1 MNSFKKA
8 IAVVL
13 SAVTMATTWVGA
25 IPVFA
30 DEVSSGEMGT
40 VYVKLTDNGSVKV
53 NAQDD
58 ETSYRL
64 KDNEVQSKDSNGE
77 VATVNCDNADYDFKV
92 EKPIGTTLDVKAVAD
107 LGYKVSEY
115 STTTDS
121 GDVSE
126 EDLSNEISTKT
137 DSVVVSEKP
146 QYVAVSFDA
155 ISVPMDKE
163 EELNDLDF
171 STCRL
176 LVGSSVEDVLN
187 DVSVLSTYNGVSLL
201 QFPSEDATKRAYIA
215 LSKIADFVNV
225 DTADFEV
232 SDIANVEKDEMSE
245 GINPI
250 GELSEA
256 DTEEVNQSNVI
267 AVIDTGSSERD
278 NVIERVSMLG
288 DDVSDDNG
296 HGDEMISKILSQDK
310 DAKVISIKAMD
321 SNGRGTTSSV
331 YAGLQYAIE
340 KKVDIINMS
349 FVGIANEDNSSIKDL
364 IETAINQGIT
374 VVGAAGNNG
383 TDASYFIPGCV
394 EGAYIIGAANSD
406 GTRLETSNYGK
417 TVDYN
422 VVAGSTSEAS
432 ALFTGYLSKH
442 KAIDDVNSNNLI
454 YSTDYKGKVE
464 EPTEPVTETVT
475 QPTTEPTTKPST
487 TQPSTAQPSTEPTTQ
502 PTTGSESVSDIK
514 SLPVDTSK
522 KVVIKYLF
530 VDSSEL
536 SGSENIDRVMLANNN
551 SLLYQLEEY
560 APVYKAK
567 DGTYKVIA
575 DAPFSNGASSSKAL
589 DVDFAKGNVNGE
601 VVTKGVSYDY
611 DTNVATISEG
621 NMSIS
626 DGDYA
631 NMQVQVMLATSLDT
645 LSKVNVTVETEKGK
659 LLDKRTIS
667 DKPFNG
673 LALDLDTSVSL
684 SKDDLT
690 VYVNGAKFDEFTV
703 EDNILNV
710 DKYFGLVSN
719 LKIVVN
725 KKVNSEFKISSR
737 DSFGNVV
744 DGDSYDEDN
753 LYLADGTDVSWLK
766 TGATT
771 EIGVKIGSS
780 DYWQGEDGLPVD
792 KNPIYSSKKDGVGGQ
807 SSYIADLGIATS
819 IKFSGH
825 TLNFQFYNSSGKSY
839 GVWSNVDP
847 GHGSY
852 NHALPGN
859 CWHIG
864 TGWSLSKNDPAFKS
878 ATLKVLSKDTKDGIT
893 TLVFRI
899 VTKNGMAGGGAGFS
913 QGVGI
918 ITKIRVRDSKIKL
931 QMVKDSSV
939 AGFNTVYNRA
949 GAKYGIYTN
958 QSCTTH
964 FKINNKNA
972 YITIDSDGYGKLGSG
987 SGVNNDSNDKGSRF
1001 WGKDSGADIPKGTYY
1016 AKEVDAPT
1024 SGKYTCGSKFQR
1036 DGYYKF
1042 VSVGKKDSK
1051 NKPIYRAHYFNK
1063 KGTDVGTPEDDPLI
1077 LLQLKKMSATPE
1089 FTNGNSCYSLQGA
1102 VYNIY
1107 WTKKDAEK
1115 GINDHGTM
1123 TTDKDG
1129 YAIYYDPDSGHF
1141 GTNNHDTDAVYKGK
1155 GSGTPVR
1162 AAQRDTSEFQ
1172 GWYIREVTAPKGYAL
1187 DKTVYQLTDSGIT
1200 NSKGLKIYRPN
1211 GSSEGIADE
1220 PANDPFIISIKK
1232 RNAITGETK
1241 RLENAVFK
1249 LEYYAEYLD
1258 SAKYKDSFEVDSSD
1272 PNAKFPKFTASK
1284 PTRTWYIKTDKDG
1297 YAELDQ
1303 GEQYLLKNNPDYPS
1317 FNSDAVYTVTKKDGS
1332 LVIAIPYGTLK
1343 VTEVQAPDKYEITP
1357 VVYYRALREGGA
1369 SWISQIEL
1377 PVDENPKVEM
1387 DTTAIDADTNSHN
1400 AFTSAKSCITDTI
1413 TYSNLT
1419 GGKEYTFK
1427 GMLIRKSDGSKIPLL
1442 NKDGTI
1448 LKDSKGNQ
1456 ATEKSVT
1463 MVAKPAGLGNYTIKY
1478 YFNSNGL
1485 ENDSV
1490 VAYAFIYDKATGEL
1504 LGSHEDINDA
1514 DQTVSFRGREL
1525 SMITVATDDATDSDI
1540 SYIPD
1545 DGWGYISDKVS
1556 YVGLD
1561 KNRSYRLK
1569 TEIYEIENGKVS
1581 DTPVNIN
1588 TSGMTFEKAIYTR
1601 FQPTSDSGTVNVSNI
1616 RFGLPEGK
1624 VDLTTRKF
1632 VVYETLTY
1640 DDGSSIMKNGKVDPG
1655 SIHKDPNDT
1664 NQIVTYSDLPIDTTA
1679 KVANASG
1686 NGKVGY
1692 ISGKLSQT
1700 SIAETITLE
1709 NLNATKE
1716 YELSPYVMF
1725 KDTEEILDKAK
1736 VYLVD
1741 AKGKK
1746 TLITKASDGST
1757 FKPNGGGWGSDSGRF
1772 KFTALAKT
1780 MQIKLVFDL
1789 SAYKDSLAGREVVV
1803 CEEVGGMQLV
1813 DGDEYY
1819 TTYGEHADLND
1830 ADQTVKFISST
1841 IKTEASMVST
1851 NTKYAYALG
1860 NDVVKDT
1867 VSLTGLIKGQTYS
1880 LQGYLVD
1887 KATSQSINSQF
1898 TGKTFVAT
1906 AESMEVETN
1915 LGIDTSTLAGKD
1927 IVAYEKLYYRG
1938 SLIASHEDI
1947 NDTDQTVTI
1956 LNPTIKTSA
1965 SDNRHDI
1972 SRDDVSLRPS
1982 SNIYDTVSMTGLIPG
1997 KTYKIEGQVIEKSSE
2012 EPVTLKDTSAT
2023 INGTKLNVTLSE
2035 NNLSATTTFTAVGE
2049 SQDVVFR
2056 YIFDSTYYAG
2066 KSVVVVE
2073 DLYYGDDLI
2082 ATHRDLTD
2090 TDQTLT
2096 YKSEGSLKITKVDS
2110 NTGEVVKDS
2119 ATFNLYKVNDDGTET
2134 LVSNH
2139 FSSIVSQ
2146 QLGTYVYQSKES
2158 SSYSTDL
2165 LTYPERHH
2173 GMLVNPDYVGTMSIT
2188 GLPSGK
2194 YKLREI
2200 KAPENYIIPDQ
2211 EGIDVEI
2218 KNGEVTEVIVENE
2231 PRKTFM
2237 SFVKTDDNVNPD
2249 AAKAI
2254 SGAGFTVYADKECS
2268 TVALDFYGN
2277 KMSEGISD
2285 ADGNV
2290 SFVNILYYENKNTV
2304 LYIKETTTPEGYV
2317 PLNYTIKAVIDT
2329 TGVVKY
2335 YALSDSGETEIT
2347 DTIHRVFA
2355 GGALESDY
2363 TRIINHRG
2371 SVILNKKDENGDNL
2385 AGSEWELHK
2394 VTKVVA
2400 DDGTVS
2406 YTSDEVVSVD
2416 TTKTQGT
2423 YRAED
2428 LQKGTST
2435 LKTSDEGT
2443 LSIGNLPLGDYYLVE
2458 TKAPENKMPYGDKIE
2473 FSLTADK
2480 PDIGLTND
2488 GITVIDN
2495 NTLLPK
2501 TGSFG
2506 DMGIYWIGLVSLL
2519 ISLSIFAL
2527 AFARAKKINI
2537 FLKRG

>member
-30 DEVSSGEMGT
+30 DEVSSGETGT

-64 KDNEVQSKDSNGE
+64 KDNEIQSKDSNGE

-146 QYVAVSFDA
+146 QYVTVSFDA
-155 ISVPMDKE
+155 LTVSIDKD

-256 DTEEVNQSNVI
+256 DTEEVSQSNVI

-364 IETAINQGIT
+364 IETAINHGIT

-406 GTRLETSNYGK
+406 GTRLESSNYGK

-464 EPTEPVTETVT
+464 ESTEPVTEPVT
-475 QPTTEPTTKPST
+475 QPTTEPSTKPST
-487 TQPSTAQPSTEPTTQ
+487 TQPSTEPTTQ
-502 PTTGSESVSDIK
+502 PTTGSESVSDVK
-514 SLPVDTSK
+514 SLPVDAFK
-522 KVVIKYLF
+522 KVVVKYLF

-536 SGSENIDRVMLANNN
+536 SGSETIDRVMLANNN

-567 DGTYKVIA
+567 DGTYKVIV
-575 DAPFSNGASSSKAL
+575 DAPFSNGTSLSKAL
-589 DVDFAKGNVNGE
+589 DVDFANGNANGE
-601 VVTKGVSYDY
+601 VVSEGVSYDY

-626 DGDYA
+626 EGDYA

-659 LLDKRTIS
+659 ILDKRTIS
-667 DKPFNG
+667 GKPFNG
-673 LALDLDTSVSL
+673 LALDLDTSTSL

-690 VYVNGAKFDEFTV
+690 VYVNGVKFDDFTI

-710 DKYFGLVSN
+710 VKYFGLVSD

-725 KKVNSEFKISSR
+725 KKVTSEFKVSSR
-737 DSFGNVV
+737 DGYGNVV

-766 TGATT
+766 AGATT
-771 EIGVKIGSS
+771 EVGVKIGNSY
-780 DYWQGEDGLPVD
+780 YWQGAGGLPVD
-792 KNPIYSSKKDGVGGQ
+792 KNPIDGSEDTGVGGQ
-807 SSYIADLGIATS
+807 STFIAQLGIATS
-819 IKFSGH
+819 MSFGSH
-825 TLNFQFYNSSGKSY
+825 NLNFQLYNKSGKSY
-839 GVWSNVDP
+839 GIWGNVDP

-864 TGWSLSKNDPAFKS
+864 TGYSLANGQYKS
-878 ATLKVLSKDTKDGIT
+878 ANVKVLSNNTKDGVT

-918 ITKIRVRDSKIKL
+918 ITTIRVRDSKIKL
-931 QMVKDSSV
+931 QMEKNSSV
-939 AGFNTVYNRA
+939 PGFNDYSRA
-949 GAKYGIYTN
+949 GAKYYIYTDK
-958 QSCTTH
+958 SCTKP
-964 FKINNKNA
+964 FKSGGKHA
-972 YITIDSDGYGKLGSG
+972 YITINDKGYGVFGSG
-987 SGVNNDSNDKGSRF
+987 SGINNDSKDKGNRYY
-1001 WGKDSGADIPKGTYY
+1001 GRNSGADVQKGTYY
-1016 AKEVDAPT
+1016 AKEKDSPT

-1036 DGYYKF
+1036 YGYYKF

-1051 NKPIYRAHYFNK
+1051 NIPIYRAHYFN
-1063 KGTDVGTPEDDPLI
+1063 TNNIDVGTPSDDPLI
-1077 LLQLKKMSATPE
+1077 LLQLKKSSATPE
-1089 FTNGNSCYSLQGA
+1089 FTNGNSCYSLKGA

-1107 WTKKDAEK
+1107 WTQKDAEK

-1123 TTDKDG
+1123 TTDEDG
-1129 YAIYYDPDSGHF
+1129 YATYYDPDSGHY
-1141 GTNNHDTDAVYKGK
+1141 GTNSHDTDAVYKGK

-1172 GWYIREVTAPKGYAL
+1172 GWYIKEVKAPKGYDL
-1187 DKTVYQLTDSGIT
+1187 DKNVYQLTDSGIT

-1211 GSSEGIADE
+1211 GNSKGIKDE
-1220 PANDPFIISIKK
+1220 PLNDPFIISIQK

-1241 RLENAVFK
+1241 NLEGAVFK

-1258 SAKYKDSFEVDSSD
+1258 FTKYKKNFPVDTSD
-1272 PNAKFPKFTASK
+1272 PNAEIPKFTANK
-1284 PTRTWYIKTDKDG
+1284 PTRTWYVKTDSNGFAD
-1297 YAELDQ
+1297 LSD
-1303 GEQYLLKNNPDYPS
+1303 DYIQHTSS
-1317 FNSDAVYTVTKKDGS
+1317 FNSDDVYTVSRKDGT
-1332 LVIAIPYGTLK
+1332 LWTVVPYGTLK
-1343 VTEVQAPDKYEITP
+1343 VTEVQAPEKYDITP
-1357 VVYYRALREGGA
+1357 VVYYRTLDDNGTEVVD
-1369 SWISQIEL
+1369 QVEL
-1377 PVDENPKVEM
+1377 PIDENPKVEM
-1387 DTTAIDADTNSHN
+1387 DTVAVDTDTNSHN
-1400 AFTSAKSCITDTI
+1400 GFTSAKTCVSDTI

-1419 GGKEYTFK
+1419 GGKEYTVK
-1427 GMLIRKSDGSKIPLL
+1427 GMLIKKSDGSKIPLL
-1442 NKDGTI
+1442 NEDGTI
-1448 LKDSKGNQ
+1448 FKDSKGKQ

-1463 MVAKPAGLGNYTIKY
+1463 MTANANGSGHYSINY

-1485 ENDSV
+1485 EKDSV

-1525 SMITVATDDATDSDI
+1525 SMITVATNDATDSAI

-1545 DGWGYISDKVS
+1545 DNWGNISDKVS

-1561 KNRSYRLK
+1561 KNRFYRLK

-1581 DTPVNIN
+1581 DTPVDIFK
-1588 TSGMTFEKAIYTR
+1588 SGMSFVKAIYTKFR
-1601 FQPTSDSGTVNVSNI
+1601 PASDSGTVKVSNI
-1616 RFGLPEGK
+1616 RFRFPEGK
-1624 VDLTTRKF
+1624 ADLTTRKF

-1640 DDGSSIMKNGKVDPG
+1640 DDGSSIMKSGQVDPG
-1655 SIHKDPNDT
+1655 SIHKDPTDT
-1664 NQIVTYSDLPIDTTA
+1664 NQIVTYSDLPIDTVA
-1679 KVANASG
+1679 KISNASG
-1686 NGKVGY
+1686 KGKVGY

-1700 SIAETITLE
+1700 WIEETITLE
-1709 NLNATKE
+1709 NLNATEE
-1716 YELSPYVMF
+1716 YQLSPYLVL
-1725 KDTEEILDKAK
+1725 KSSGKVLDKAK
-1736 VYLVD
+1736 VYLID

-1746 TLITKASDGST
+1746 TLITKSAEGGT
-1757 FKPNGGGWGSDSGRF
+1757 FVPNGGGWSYGDGRF

-1780 MQIKLVFDL
+1780 QMIKLAFDV
-1789 SAYKDSLAGREVVV
+1789 SAYKDILAGEEVVV
-1803 CEEVGGMQLV
+1803 CEEVGGIQSF
-1813 DGDEYY
+1813 DDEEYY
-1819 TTYGEHADLND
+1819 YTYGEHDDLD
-1830 ADQTVKFISST
+1830 DKDQTVGFISST
-1841 IKTEASMVST
+1841 VKTKASMAST
-1851 NTKYAYALG
+1851 NTQYGYALG
-1860 NDVVKDT
+1860 NDNVKDT
-1867 VSLTGLIKGQTYS
+1867 VSLTGLIAGQTYS
-1880 LQGYLVD
+1880 LQGRLVD
-1887 KATSQSINSQF
+1887 KATGQSINSQF
-1898 TGKTFVAT
+1898 TNKTFVAT
-1906 AESMEVETN
+1906 AESMEVEMN
-1915 LGIDTSTLAGKD
+1915 LGIDTSSFAGKD
-1927 IVAYEKLYYRG
+1927 VVVYEKLYYRG
-1938 SLIASHEDI
+1938 SLIASHEDV

-2012 EPVTLKDTSAT
+2012 EPVTLKDTTSAT
-2023 INGTKLNVTLSE
+2023 TNGTNLVVTLSE

-2134 LVSNH
+2134 LVDGMFTSTNRY
-2139 FSSIVSQ
+2139 
-2146 QLGTYVYQSKES
+2146 QLGQYIYTKTSGKY
-2158 SSYSTDL
+2158 TDL
-2165 LTYPERHH
+2165 LTYPERCE
-2173 GMLVNPDYVGTMSIT
+2173 GNLVESDYVGTMSIT
-2188 GLPSGK
+2188 DLPSGK
-2194 YKLREI
+2194 YKLKEVV
-2200 KAPENYIIPDQ
+2200 APANYIITKQ

-2218 KNGEVTEVIVENE
+2218 VNGKVTEVIVENE

-2254 SGAGFTVYADKECS
+2254 SGAGFTVYTDEKCT
-2268 TVALDFYGN
+2268 TVAKDFYN
-2277 KMSEGISD
+2277 NSISESISDSEGY
-2285 ADGNV
+2285 V
-2290 SFVNILYYENKNTV
+2290 SFDNILYHEDKDTI

-2317 PLNYTIKAVIDT
+2317 PLDYVIKAVIDT
-2329 TGVVKY
+2329 DGGTKY

-2347 DTIHRVFA
+2347 DTILRVFIE
-2355 GGALESDY
+2355 GTLESDY

-2394 VTKVVA
+2394 VTKAVA

-2416 TTKTQGT
+2416 ATKTQGT

-2458 TKAPENKMPYGDKIE
+2458 TKAPANKMPYGDKIE

-2480 PDIGLTND
+2480 PDIGLTDD

-2495 NTLLPK
+2495 NPLLPK

-2506 DMGIYWIGLVSLL
+2506 DMSIYWIGLVLLL

>member
-53 NAQDD
+53 TAQDD

-126 EDLSNEISTKT
+126 EDLSNEISTKA

-146 QYVAVSFDA
+146 QYVTVSFDA
-155 ISVPMDKE
+155 LTVSIDKD

-187 DVSVLSTYNGVSLL
+187 DVSVLSTCNGVSLL

-215 LSKIADFVNV
+215 LSKVADFVNV

-256 DTEEVNQSNVI
+256 DTEEVSQSNVI

-454 YSTDYKGKVE
+454 YSTDYKVKSDDKPKEDKPKEDKPE
-464 EPTEPVTETVT
+464 EPNE
-475 QPTTEPTTKPST
+475 
-487 TQPSTAQPSTEPTTQ
+487 
-502 PTTGSESVSDIK
+502 VSKVK
-514 SLPVDTSK
+514 SLPKDDT
-522 KVVIKYLF
+522 KVVLVKYLF
-530 VDSSEL
+530 LDKSKVTGAET
-536 SGSENIDRVMLANNN
+536 IDNVMLGNKNYV
-551 SLLYQLEEY
+551 LYQLESY
-560 APVYKAK
+560 VPVYDDGDSYKVVANTPLVNGTSSDKFMDVIFARGNDKGIVVK
-567 DGTYKVIA
+567 DGVSF
-575 DAPFSNGASSSKAL
+575 DFDSNI
-589 DVDFAKGNVNGE
+589 
-601 VVTKGVSYDY
+601 
-611 DTNVATISEG
+611 ATISKDAIKTDD
-621 NMSIS
+621 NS
-626 DGDYA
+626 DFA
-631 NMQVQVMLATSLDT
+631 NIQIQLLATTSLNT
-645 LSKVNVTVETEKGK
+645 SAKVNVTVEDEKGK
-659 LLDKRTIS
+659 LLNKETFSNDPYEYFS
-667 DKPFNG
+667 
-673 LALDLDTSVSL
+673 LLLDTNKSISAEDISVFINGSNNALNKKYYSVKENVL
-684 SKDDLT
+684 SIGSFGVLDD
-690 VYVNGAKFDEFTV
+690 VRV
-703 EDNILNV
+703 
-710 DKYFGLVSN
+710 
-719 LKIVVN
+719 VVN
-725 KKVNSEFKISSR
+725 KEVNSSFKVCLATPGHGVDMSR
-737 DSFGNVV
+737 
-744 DGDSYDEDN
+744 
-753 LYLADGTDVSWLK
+753 LPTAYLKEGTDVSMFEGKENISTTVDIYVGRNRYPADTLNGSLGKLEPLEVWGDDRDSLFN
-766 TGATT
+766 AT
-771 EIGVKIGSS
+771 IGV
-780 DYWQGEDGLPVD
+780 
-792 KNPIYSSKKDGVGGQ
+792 SK
-807 SSYIADLGIATS
+807 S
-819 IKFSGH
+819 IKFNGKYV
-825 TLNFQFYNSSGKSY
+825 NFQFYDKTGKS
-839 GVWSNVDP
+839 SK
-847 GHGSY
+847 GSY
-852 NHALPGN
+852 PGADAYNKGFSAYCHHASVSSP
-859 CWHIG
+859 
-864 TGWSLSKNDPAFKS
+864 S
-878 ATLKVLSKDTKDGIT
+878 
-893 TLVFRI
+893 
-899 VTKNGMAGGGAGFS
+899 GGGERSAVMRLLKYEDGRKSDGSGYIYLTFAIES
-913 QGVGI
+913 TGYIASSPIQTTGGLFKVEVPHSAN
-918 ITKIRVRDSKIKL
+918 TIKL

-939 AGFNTVYNRA
+939 AGFNTAYNRA
-949 GAKYGIYTN
+949 GAKYNIYTN

-964 FKINNKNA
+964 FKIGNKNA

-987 SGVNNDSNDKGSRF
+987 SGVNNDSKDKGSRF
-1001 WGKDSGADIPKGTYY
+1001 WGKGSGADIPKGTYY

-1129 YAIYYDPDSGHF
+1129 YATYYDSNSGHY

-1211 GSSEGIADE
+1211 GNSKGITDE
-1220 PANDPFIISIKK
+1220 PLNDPFIVLIKK
-1232 RNAITGETK
+1232 RNAVTGETK
-1241 RLENAVFK
+1241 DLEGAVFK
-1249 LEYYAEYLD
+1249 LEYYGEYLD
-1258 SAKYKDSFEVDSSD
+1258 FTKYEKNFQVDTSD
-1272 PNAKFPKFTASK
+1272 PNAEIPKFTENSPK
-1284 PTRTWYIKTDKDG
+1284 RTWYIKTAKYG
-1297 YAELDQ
+1297 NAELSD
-1303 GEQYLLKNNPDYPS
+1303 DYIQHTS
-1317 FNSDAVYTVTKKDGS
+1317 SYNSDDVYTIVDAFGKLRT
-1332 LVIAIPYGTLK
+1332 VVPYGTLK
-1343 VTEVQAPDKYEITP
+1343 VTEVQAPEKYEITP
-1357 VVYYRALREGGA
+1357 VVYYKTLDDNGTGVVD
-1369 SWISQIEL
+1369 QVEL

-1387 DTTAIDADTNSHN
+1387 DTVAIDTDTNSHN
-1400 AFTSAKSCITDTI
+1400 GFTSAKTCVSDTI

-1419 GGKEYTFK
+1419 GSKEYTIK
-1427 GMLIRKSDGSKIPLL
+1427 GMLIKKSDGSKIPLL
-1442 NKDGTI
+1442 NEEGTI

-1456 ATEKSVT
+1456 ATEKVVN
-1463 MVAKPAGLGNYTIKY
+1463 MVAKPNGLGHHTIKY

-1485 ENDSV
+1485 EDDSV

-1525 SMITVATDDATDSDI
+1525 SMITVATNDATDSAI

-1545 DGWGYISDKVS
+1545 DNWGNISDKVS

-1561 KNRSYRLK
+1561 KNRFYRLK

-1581 DTPVNIN
+1581 DTPVDIFK
-1588 TSGMTFEKAIYTR
+1588 SGMNFVKAIYTKFR
-1601 FQPTSDSGTVNVSNI
+1601 PASDSGIVKVSNI
-1616 RFGLPEGK
+1616 RFRFPEGK
-1624 VDLTTRKF
+1624 ADLTTRKF

-1640 DDGSSIMKNGKVDPG
+1640 DDGSSIMKDGKVDQG
-1655 SIHKDPNDT
+1655 SIHKDPTDT

-1679 KVANASG
+1679 KISNAS
-1686 NGKVGY
+1686 GKVGY

-1700 SIAETITLE
+1700 WIEETITLE
-1709 NLNATKE
+1709 NLNATEE
-1716 YELSPYVMF
+1716 YQLSPYLVL
-1725 KDTEEILDKAK
+1725 KSSGKVLDKAK

-1746 TLITKASDGST
+1746 TLITKSAEGGT
-1757 FKPNGGGWGSDSGRF
+1757 FVPNGGGWNYGDGRF

-1780 MQIKLVFDL
+1780 QMIKLVFDV
-1789 SAYKDSLAGREVVV
+1789 SAYKDILAGEEVVV
-1803 CEEVGGMQLV
+1803 CEEVGGIQSF
-1813 DGDEYY
+1813 DDEEYY
-1819 TTYGEHADLND
+1819 YTYGEHDDLD
-1830 ADQTVKFISST
+1830 DKDQTVKFISST
-1841 IKTEASMVST
+1841 VKTKASMAST
-1851 NTKYAYALG
+1851 NTHYGYALG
-1860 NDVVKDT
+1860 NDNVKDT
-1867 VSLTGLIKGQTYS
+1867 VSLTGLIAGQTYS
-1880 LQGYLVD
+1880 LQGRLVD
-1887 KATSQSINSQF
+1887 KATGQSINSQF
-1898 TGKTFVAT
+1898 TNKTFVAT
-1906 AESMEVETN
+1906 AESMEVEMN
-1915 LGIDTSTLAGKD
+1915 LGIDTSSLVGKD

-1938 SLIASHEDI
+1938 SLIASHEDV

-1956 LNPTIKTSA
+1956 LNPTIKTKA
-1965 SDNRHDI
+1965 SSSQSDI
-1972 SRDDVSLRPS
+1972 HNTNVPVRQRGY
-1982 SNIYDTVSMTGLIPG
+1982 IYDTVDMTGLIPG
-1997 KTYKIEGQVIEKSSE
+1997 KEYTISGQLLSKDTE
-2012 EPVTLKDTSAT
+2012 EAVVLLKDGVKATTSN
-2023 INGTKLNVTLSE
+2023 INLPLTVSEDNKTLS
-2035 NNLSATTTFTAVGE
+2035 TVFTAKAE
-2049 SQDVVFR
+2049 SQTIVIR
-2056 YIFDSTYYAG
+2056 YCLDSTYYAG

-2073 DLYYGDDLI
+2073 DLYYDSKLI

-2096 YKSEGSLKITKVDS
+2096 YRSEGSLKVTKVDS
-2110 NTGEVVKDS
+2110 TTGKVVKDS

-2146 QLGTYVYQSKES
+2146 QLGTYVYYYNES
-2158 SSYSTDL
+2158 SSYFTDL

-2173 GMLVNPDYVGTMSIT
+2173 GMLVDPNDVGTMSIT

-2194 YKLREI
+2194 YKLKEV
-2200 KAPENYIIPDQ
+2200 KAPTNYIISEEDGV
-2211 EGIDVEI
+2211 EVEI
-2218 KNGEVTEVIVENE
+2218 VNGEVTETTVKNT
-2231 PRKTFM
+2231 PRLTSFE
-2237 SFVKTDDNVNPD
+2237 FVKTDDNADVEKSNVL
-2249 AAKAI
+2249 A
-2254 SGAGFTVYADKECS
+2254 GAGFTLYNDEACEVQ
-2268 TVALDFYGN
+2268 TRDFYMN
-2277 KMSEGISD
+2277 VVPESVSDKSTGIVGFNNLLYSD
-2285 ADGNV
+2285 VKDTV
-2290 SFVNILYYENKNTV
+2290 YYMR
-2304 LYIKETTTPEGYV
+2304 ETTTPEGYV
-2317 PLNYTIKAVIDT
+2317 PLDYIIKVVIDT
-2329 TGVVKY
+2329 EGKAKLYNNAT
-2335 YALSDSGETEIT
+2335 SEEIT
-2347 DTIHRVFA
+2347 ELKKVYLDEGKQFSNDLLRV
-2355 GGALESDY
+2355 
-2363 TRIINHRG
+2363 INHRG
-2371 SVILNKKDENGDNL
+2371 SVVLNKKDENGDNL

-2394 VTKVVA
+2394 VTKAVA

-2416 TTKTQGT
+2416 ATATQGT

-2428 LQKGTST
+2428 MQKGTST

-2480 PDIGLTND
+2480 PDIGLTDD

-2495 NTLLPK
+2495 NPLLPK

-2506 DMGIYWIGLVSLL
+2506 DMGIYWIGLVLLL

-2527 AFARAKKINI
+2527 AFARAKKI
-2537 FLKRG
+2537 LKRG

>member
-146 QYVAVSFDA
+146 QYVTVSFDA
-155 ISVPMDKE
+155 LTVSIDKD

-232 SDIANVEKDEMSE
+232 SDIANVEKDEMTE

-256 DTEEVNQSNVI
+256 DTEEVSQSNVI

-487 TQPSTAQPSTEPTTQ
+487 TQPSTTQPSTEPTTQ

-589 DVDFAKGNVNGE
+589 DVDFANGNANGE
-601 VVTKGVSYDY
+601 VVSEGVSYDY

-673 LALDLDTSVSL
+673 LALDLDTSVSI

-690 VYVNGAKFDEFTV
+690 VYVNGAKFNEFTV

-725 KKVNSEFKISSR
+725 KKVNSEFKISSI

-744 DGDSYDEDN
+744 DGSSYDNN
-753 LYLADGTDVSWLK
+753 LYLADGTDVSWLE

-771 EIGVKIGSS
+771 ETGVKIGNIS
-780 DYWQGEDGLPVD
+780 YGQGEDGLPVD

-807 SSYIADLGIATS
+807 DSYLADLGIATS

-878 ATLKVLSKDTKDGIT
+878 ATLKVLSKDIKDGIT

-899 VTKNGMAGGGAGFS
+899 VTKNGMAGGTGFS

-918 ITKIRVRDSKIKL
+918 IVKIRVRDSKIKL
-931 QMVKDSSV
+931 QMAKDSSV
-939 AGFNTVYNRA
+939 AGFNTPYSRA
-949 GAKYGIYTN
+949 GAKYYIYTN

-964 FKINNKNA
+964 FKFDKKDA

-987 SGVNNDSNDKGSRF
+987 SGVNNDSSDKGTRF

-1024 SGKYTCGSKFQR
+1024 SGKYTCGSKFQK

-1063 KGTDVGTPEDDPLI
+1063 KGTYVGTPEDDPLI

-1089 FTNGNSCYSLQGA
+1089 FTNGNSCYSLKGA

-1115 GINDHGTM
+1115 GINDRGTM

-1129 YAIYYDPDSGHF
+1129 YATYYDSNSGHY
-1141 GTNNHDTDAVYKGK
+1141 GTNSHDTDAVYKGK

-1187 DKTVYQLTDSGIT
+1187 DKNVYQLTDSGIT

-1211 GSSEGIADE
+1211 GNSKGIEDK
-1220 PANDPFIISIKK
+1220 PLNDPFIVLIKK
-1232 RNAITGETK
+1232 RNAVTGETK
-1241 RLENAVFK
+1241 DLEGAVFK
-1249 LEYYAEYLD
+1249 LEYYGEYLD
-1258 SAKYKDSFEVDSSD
+1258 FTKYEKNFPVDTSD
-1272 PNAKFPKFTASK
+1272 PNAEIPKFTENSPK
-1284 PTRTWYIKTDKDG
+1284 RTWYIKTNKYG
-1297 YAELDQ
+1297 YAELSD
-1303 GEQYLLKNNPDYPS
+1303 DYIQHTS
-1317 FNSDAVYTVTKKDGS
+1317 SYNSDDVYTIVDAFGKLRT
-1332 LVIAIPYGTLK
+1332 VVPYGTLK
-1343 VTEVQAPDKYEITP
+1343 VTEVQAPEKYEITP
-1357 VVYYRALREGGA
+1357 VVYYRTLDDNGTEAVD
-1369 SWISQIEL
+1369 QVEL
-1377 PVDENPKVEM
+1377 PIDENPKVEM
-1387 DTTAIDADTNSHN
+1387 DTVAIDIDTNSHN
-1400 AFTSAKSCITDTI
+1400 GFTSVKTCVSDTI

-1419 GGKEYTFK
+1419 GGKEYTVK
-1427 GMLIRKSDGSKIPLL
+1427 GMLIKKSDGSKIPLL

-1448 LKDSKGNQ
+1448 LKDSKGIQ
-1456 ATEKSVT
+1456 VTEKSVT
-1463 MVAKPAGLGNYTIKY
+1463 MTASANGSGHYRIKY

-1485 ENDSV
+1485 EKDSV

-1525 SMITVATDDATDSDI
+1525 SMITVATDSDNF
-1540 SYIPD
+1540 YVPD
-1545 DGWGYISDKVS
+1545 DGWGNITDKVS

-1561 KNRSYRLK
+1561 KNRFYRLK

-1581 DTPVNIN
+1581 NTPVDILI
-1588 TSGMTFEKAIYTR
+1588 SDMTFAKAIYTTFR
-1601 FQPTSDSGTVNVSNI
+1601 PSSDSGTVKVSNI
-1616 RFGLPEGK
+1616 RFRFQEGR
-1624 VDLTTRKF
+1624 VDLTNRKF

-1640 DDGSSIMKNGKVDPG
+1640 DDGSSIMKDGKVDPG
-1655 SIHKDPNDT
+1655 SIHKDPKDT
-1664 NQIVTYSDLPIDTTA
+1664 NQIVTYSDLPVDTIA
-1679 KVANASG
+1679 KIANASG

-1700 SIAETITLE
+1700 MIEETVTLE
-1709 NLNATKE
+1709 NLNATDE
-1716 YELSPYVMF
+1716 YQLSPYLVL
-1725 KDTEEILDKAK
+1725 KSTGKVLDKAK

-1746 TLITKASDGST
+1746 TLITKSAEGDT
-1757 FKPNGGGWGSDSGRF
+1757 FVPNGGGWNYDNGRF

-1780 MQIKLVFDL
+1780 QMIKLAFDV
-1789 SAYKDSLAGREVVV
+1789 SAYKDTLVGEEIVV
-1803 CEEVGGMQLV
+1803 CEEVGGIQLF
-1813 DGDEYY
+1813 DGYEYY
-1819 TTYGEHADLND
+1819 YTYSEHNDLD
-1830 ADQTVKFISST
+1830 DKDQTVKFISST
-1841 IKTEASMVST
+1841 VKTKASMAST
-1851 NTKYAYALG
+1851 NTQYGYALG
-1860 NDVVKDT
+1860 NDNVKDT
-1867 VSLTGLIKGQTYS
+1867 VSLTGLIAGQTYS
-1880 LQGYLVD
+1880 LQGRLVD
-1887 KATSQSINSQF
+1887 KATGQSINSQF
-1898 TGKTFVAT
+1898 TNKTFVAT
-1906 AESMEVETN
+1906 AESMEVEMN
-1915 LGIDTSTLAGKD
+1915 LGIDTSSLAGKD

-1938 SLIASHEDI
+1938 SLIASHEDV

-1965 SDNRHDI
+1965 SSNKSSVHRDNVLPR
-1972 SRDDVSLRPS
+1972 S
-1982 SNIYDTVSMTGLIPG
+1982 SSDIYDTVSMTGLIPG
-1997 KTYKIEGQVIEKSSE
+1997 KTYTIEGQVIEKSSE
-2012 EPVTLKDTSAT
+2012 EPVVLKNTSAKT
-2023 INGTKLNVTLSE
+2023 NGTNLDVTLSE
-2035 NNLSATTTFTAVGE
+2035 NNLSATTTFTAAEE
-2049 SQDVVFR
+2049 SQDIVFR
-2056 YIFDSTYYAG
+2056 YIIDSTYYAG

-2073 DLYYGDDLI
+2073 DLYYDGELI

-2096 YKSEGSLKITKVDS
+2096 YRSEGSLKVTKVDS
-2110 NTGEVVKDS
+2110 ITSEVVKDS

-2134 LVSNH
+2134 LVNNH

-2146 QLGTYVYQSKES
+2146 QLGTYVYRSEEA

-2165 LTYPERHH
+2165 LTYPERHQ
-2173 GMLVNPDYVGTMSIT
+2173 GMLVDPNDVGTMSIT

-2200 KAPENYIIPDQ
+2200 KAPANYIISNQ

-2218 KNGEVTEVIVENE
+2218 VNGEVTEAVVENE
-2231 PRKTFM
+2231 PRKAFM
-2237 SFVKTDDNVNPD
+2237 TFVKTDDNANPD
-2249 AAKAI
+2249 SAKAL

-2277 KMSEGISD
+2277 KISEGISD

-2290 SFVNILYYENKNTV
+2290 FFDNILYYENKDTV

-2355 GGALESDY
+2355 GGALESDD

-2394 VTKVVA
+2394 VTKAVA

-2416 TTKTQGT
+2416 ATKTQGT

-2428 LQKGTST
+2428 LLKGTSA

-2458 TKAPENKMPYGDKIE
+2458 TKAPANKMPYGDKIE

-2480 PDIGLTND
+2480 PDIGLTDD

-2495 NTLLPK
+2495 NPLLPK

-2537 FLKRG
+2537 FFKRS

>member
-30 DEVSSGEMGT
+30 DEVSSGETGI

-146 QYVAVSFDA
+146 QYVTVSFDA
-155 ISVPMDKE
+155 LTVSIDKD

-331 YAGLQYAIE
+331 YAGLQYAIK

-454 YSTDYKGKVE
+454 YSTDYKVKSDDKPKEDKPKEDKPE
-464 EPTEPVTETVT
+464 EPDEVLKV
-475 QPTTEPTTKPST
+475 
-487 TQPSTAQPSTEPTTQ
+487 
-502 PTTGSESVSDIK
+502 K
-514 SLPVDTSK
+514 SLPKDDT
-522 KVVIKYLF
+522 KVVLVKYLF
-530 VDSSEL
+530 LDKSKVTGAET
-536 SGSENIDRVMLANNN
+536 IDNVMLGNKNYV
-551 SLLYQLEEY
+551 LYQLESY
-560 APVYKAK
+560 VPVYDDGNSYKVVANTPLVNGTSSDKFMDVIFARGNDKGIVVK
-567 DGTYKVIA
+567 DGVSF
-575 DAPFSNGASSSKAL
+575 DFDSNI
-589 DVDFAKGNVNGE
+589 
-601 VVTKGVSYDY
+601 
-611 DTNVATISEG
+611 ATISKDAIKTDD
-621 NMSIS
+621 NS
-626 DGDYA
+626 DFA
-631 NMQVQVMLATSLDT
+631 NIQIQLLATTSLKT
-645 LSKVNVTVETEKGK
+645 SAKVNVTVEDGKGK
-659 LLDKRTIS
+659 LLNKKTFSNDPYEYFS
-667 DKPFNG
+667 
-673 LALDLDTSVSL
+673 LLLDTNKSISAEDISVFI
-684 SKDDLT
+684 
-690 VYVNGAKFDEFTV
+690 NG
-703 EDNILNV
+703 
-710 DKYFGLVSN
+710 SN
-719 LKIVVN
+719 NALN
-725 KKVNSEFKISSR
+725 KKYYSVKENVLSIG
-737 DSFGNVV
+737 SFGVLSDVRVV
-744 DGDSYDEDN
+744 INKEVDSSFKVCLANPDSGVSIDDSKIPEY
-753 LYLADGTDVSWLK
+753 YLKTDTDVSMFKGKVNASTNVNIYVGRYGYPADTRDGGLGSLK
-766 TGATT
+766 PLFGWGSLWDDPTT
-771 EIGVKIGSS
+771 TIGISKSITFNGK
-780 DYWQGEDGLPVD
+780 PV
-792 KNPIYSSKKDGVGGQ
+792 
-807 SSYIADLGIATS
+807 
-819 IKFSGH
+819 
-825 TLNFQFYNSSGKSY
+825 NFQFYDAKGNSK
-839 GVWSNVDP
+839 
-847 GHGSY
+847 GSY
-852 NHALPGN
+852 TGNSNFNTGFVSYCHHASVSSASGSGVRPAVMRLLKYVDGRKSDGSGYIYLTFAIESTGYISTTPS
-859 CWHIG
+859 G
-864 TGWSLSKNDPAFKS
+864 TQTTGGMFKIAVPHS
-878 ATLKVLSKDTKDGIT
+878 A
-893 TLVFRI
+893 
-899 VTKNGMAGGGAGFS
+899 N
-913 QGVGI
+913 
-918 ITKIRVRDSKIKL
+918 KIKL
-931 QMVKDSSV
+931 QMAKDSSV
-939 AGFNTVYNRA
+939 KGFNTDYSRK
-949 GAKYGIYTN
+949 GAKYGIYTDKA
-958 QSCTTH
+958 CTKP
-964 FKINNKNA
+964 FKFGGKDA
-972 YITIDSDGYGKLGSG
+972 YITIDEYGYGKLGEG
-987 SGVNNDSNDKGSRF
+987 NGTNTDKNDKGSRF
-1001 WGKDSGADIPKGTYY
+1001 EGRNSGANIPKGTYY
-1016 AKEVDAPT
+1016 AKEVEAPT
-1024 SGKYTCGSKFQR
+1024 SGKYTKGSDFQKTGGNN
-1036 DGYYKF
+1036 GYYEF
-1042 VSVGKKDSK
+1042 MNVGKKDSK
-1051 NKPIYRAHYFNK
+1051 NIPIYRAHYYTK
-1063 KGTDVGTPEDDPLI
+1063 YGVEAGTPEDDPLI
-1077 LLQLKKMSATPE
+1077 NIQLNKISANPE
-1089 FTNGNSCYSLQGA
+1089 LTKGNSCYSYEGA
-1102 VYNIY
+1102 VYGIY
-1107 WTKKDAEK
+1107 WLRSDANDGKNCRGYITTDEDGYGTYLAEGSK
-1115 GINDHGTM
+1115 GYGINS
-1123 TTDKDG
+1123 KDT
-1129 YAIYYDPDSGHF
+1129 S
-1141 GTNNHDTDAVYKGK
+1141 AVYKNK
-1155 GSGTPVR
+1155 NSGTPVR
-1162 AAQRDTSEFQ
+1162 AVKSRDKNTFT
-1172 GWYIREVTAPKGYAL
+1172 GWYVKELTAPKGYTV
-1187 DKTVYQLTDSGIT
+1187 DNTVYQLTDSGYVT
-1200 NSKGLKIYRPN
+1200 SEGLKIYRPN
-1211 GSSEGIADE
+1211 GKSSGIADE
-1220 PANDPFIISIKK
+1220 PANDPFAIGIQK
-1232 RNAITGETK
+1232 RNAITGEIK
-1241 RLENAVFK
+1241 NLKDAVFK

-1258 SAKYKDSFEVDSSD
+1258 FNKYDKNFQVDTSD
-1272 PNAKFPKFTASK
+1272 PNAEIPKFKASK
-1284 PTRTWYIKTDKDG
+1284 PTRTWYIKTN
-1297 YAELDQ
+1297 ELGKAGLDN
-1303 GEQYLLKNNPDYPS
+1303 GEKYLLRDNPSYPD
-1317 FNSDAVYTVTKKDGS
+1317 FNSDEIYKDKDTG
-1332 LVIAIPYGTLK
+1332 AIVVPYGTLK
-1343 VTEVQAPDKYEITP
+1343 VTEVRAPEKYDITP
-1357 VVYYRALREGGA
+1357 VVYYRTLDDNDADSVELV
-1369 SWISQIEL
+1369 EL
-1377 PVDENPKVEM
+1377 PVDETPKVEM
-1387 DTTAIDADTNSHN
+1387 DTVALNTDTKSHN
-1400 AFTSAKSCITDTI
+1400 GFTSAKSCVSDTI

-1419 GGKEYTFK
+1419 GGKDYTIK
-1427 GMLIRKSDGSKIPLL
+1427 GMLIKKSDGSKIPLL
-1442 NKDGTI
+1442 NEDGTI
-1448 LKDSKGNQ
+1448 LKDSKGNK
-1456 ATEKSVT
+1456 ATEKVVN
-1463 MVAKPAGLGNYTIKY
+1463 MVAKPNGLGTYTVKY

-1485 ENDSV
+1485 EKDSV

-1525 SMITVATDDATDSDI
+1525 SMITAAKNMATDDDI
-1540 SYIPD
+1540 FYIPD
-1545 DGWGYISDKVS
+1545 DYWGNITDKVT

-1561 KNRSYRLK
+1561 KNQEYRLK
-1569 TEIYEIENGKVS
+1569 TEIYEIVNGKVS
-1581 DTPVNIN
+1581 STPADIIY
-1588 TSGMTFEKAIYTR
+1588 TSSTKFVKAIYTKFR
-1601 FQPTSDSGTVNVSNI
+1601 PKADSGTVNVSNI
-1616 RFGLPEGK
+1616 RFKFPEGNA
-1624 VDLTTRKF
+1624 DLTTRKF

-1640 DDGSSIMKNGKVDPG
+1640 SDGSSIMKNGMVDPG
-1655 SIHKDPNDT
+1655 SIHKDPTDT
-1664 NQIVTYSDLPIDTTA
+1664 NQIVTYSDLPVDTTA

-1686 NGKVGY
+1686 DGKVGY
-1692 ISGKLSQT
+1692 ISGRLSQT

-1716 YELSPYVMF
+1716 YELSPYVVF
-1725 KDTEEILDKAK
+1725 KDTGKVLDKAK

-1741 AKGKK
+1741 AKGNK

-1757 FKPNGGGWGSDSGRF
+1757 FKPDGGGWNSDSGRF

-1780 MQIKLVFDL
+1780 MQMKLVFDL

-1803 CEEVGGMQLV
+1803 CEEIGGMQLYS
-1813 DGDEYY
+1813 GEEFYY
-1819 TTYGEHADLND
+1819 TYGEHKNLDD

-1841 IKTEASMVST
+1841 IKTKASMVST

-1860 NDVVKDT
+1860 NDTVKDT

-1880 LQGYLVD
+1880 LQGYLID
-1887 KATSQSINSQF
+1887 KATTKSINSQF
-1898 TGKTFVAT
+1898 TNKNFVAT
-1906 AESMEVETN
+1906 AESMEVEMN
-1915 LGIDTSTLAGKD
+1915 LGIDTSELAGKD
-1927 IVAYEKLYYRG
+1927 IVVYENLYHQG
-1938 SLIASHEDI
+1938 SLIASHVDI
-1947 NDTDQTVTI
+1947 NDVDQTVTI
-1956 LNPTIKTSA
+1956 LNPTIKTKA
-1965 SDNRHDI
+1965 SSSSSDI
-1972 SRDDVSLRPS
+1972 YNTNVPVRQRGY
-1982 SNIYDTVSMTGLIPG
+1982 IYDTVDMTGLIPG
-1997 KTYKIEGQVIEKSSE
+1997 KEYTISGQLLSKDTE
-2012 EPVTLKDTSAT
+2012 EAVVLLKDGVKATLSNTNLPVTVSEDNK
-2023 INGTKLNVTLSE
+2023 TLS
-2035 NNLSATTTFTAVGE
+2035 TVFTAKAE
-2049 SQDVVFR
+2049 SQFIVIR
-2056 YIFDSTYYAG
+2056 YCLDSTYYAG

-2073 DLYYGDDLI
+2073 DLYYDDELI

-2096 YKSEGSLKITKVDS
+2096 YKSEGSLKVTKVDS
-2110 NTGEVVKDS
+2110 TTGEVVKDS

-2173 GMLVNPDYVGTMSIT
+2173 GMLVNPADVGTMSIT

-2194 YKLREI
+2194 YKLKEV
-2200 KAPENYIIPDQ
+2200 KSPTNYIISEEDGV
-2211 EGIDVEI
+2211 EVEI
-2218 KNGEVTEVIVENE
+2218 VNGEVTETTVKNT
-2231 PRKTFM
+2231 PRLTSFE
-2237 SFVKTDDNVNPD
+2237 FVKTDDNADVEKSNVL
-2249 AAKAI
+2249 A
-2254 SGAGFTVYADKECS
+2254 GAGFTLYNDEACEVQ
-2268 TVALDFYGN
+2268 TRDFYMN
-2277 KMSEGISD
+2277 AVPESVSDKSTGIVGFNNLLYSD
-2285 ADGNV
+2285 VKDTV
-2290 SFVNILYYENKNTV
+2290 YYMR
-2304 LYIKETTTPEGYV
+2304 ETTTPEGYV
-2317 PLNYTIKAVIDT
+2317 PLDYTIKVVIDT
-2329 TGVVKY
+2329 EGKAKLYNNAT
-2335 YALSDSGETEIT
+2335 SEEIT
-2347 DTIHRVFA
+2347 ELKKVYLDEGKQFSNDLLRV
-2355 GGALESDY
+2355 
-2363 TRIINHRG
+2363 INHRG

-2394 VTKVVA
+2394 VTKAVA

-2416 TTKTQGT
+2416 ATKTQGT

-2428 LQKGTST
+2428 MQKGTST

-2458 TKAPENKMPYGDKIE
+2458 TKAPENKMSYGDKIE

-2480 PDIGLTND
+2480 PDIGLTDD

-2506 DMGIYWIGLVSLL
+2506 DMGIYWIGLVLLL

-2527 AFARAKKINI
+2527 AFARAKKINV

>member
-30 DEVSSGEMGT
+30 DEVSSGETGT

-146 QYVAVSFDA
+146 QYVTVSFDA

-454 YSTDYKGKVE
+454 YSTDYKVKSDDKPKEDKPKEDKPE
-464 EPTEPVTETVT
+464 EPNE
-475 QPTTEPTTKPST
+475 
-487 TQPSTAQPSTEPTTQ
+487 
-502 PTTGSESVSDIK
+502 VSKVK
-514 SLPVDTSK
+514 SLPKDDT
-522 KVVIKYLF
+522 KVVLVKYLF
-530 VDSSEL
+530 LDKSKVTGVET
-536 SGSENIDRVMLANNN
+536 IDNVMLGNKNYV
-551 SLLYQLEEY
+551 LYQLESY
-560 APVYKAK
+560 VPVYDDGNSYKVVANTPLVNGTSSDKFMDVIFARGNDKGIVVK
-567 DGTYKVIA
+567 DGVTF
-575 DAPFSNGASSSKAL
+575 DFDSNI
-589 DVDFAKGNVNGE
+589 
-601 VVTKGVSYDY
+601 
-611 DTNVATISEG
+611 ATISKDAIKTD
-621 NMSIS
+621 NNS
-626 DGDYA
+626 DFA
-631 NMQVQVMLATSLDT
+631 NIQIQLLATTSLNT
-645 LSKVNVTVETEKGK
+645 SAKVNVTVEDGKGK
-659 LLDKRTIS
+659 LLNKKTFSNDPYEYFS
-667 DKPFNG
+667 
-673 LALDLDTSVSL
+673 LLLDTNKSISAEDISVFINGSSNAL
-684 SKDDLT
+684 SKK
-690 VYVNGAKFDEFTV
+690 YYSIKE
-703 EDNILNV
+703 NV
-710 DKYFGLVSN
+710 LSIGSFGVLSDVR
-719 LKIVVN
+719 VVIN
-725 KKVNSEFKISSR
+725 KEVNSSFKVCLATPGHGVDMSR
-737 DSFGNVV
+737 LPT
-744 DGDSYDEDN
+744 SYLKE
-753 LYLADGTDVSWLK
+753 GTDVSMFEGKENISTTVDIYVGRVGYPADTLNGSLGKLEPLEVWGDRDSLFN
-766 TGATT
+766 AT
-771 EIGVKIGSS
+771 IGV
-780 DYWQGEDGLPVD
+780 
-792 KNPIYSSKKDGVGGQ
+792 SK
-807 SSYIADLGIATS
+807 S
-819 IKFSGH
+819 IKFNGKPV
-825 TLNFQFYNSSGKSY
+825 NFQFYDRTGKS
-839 GVWSNVDP
+839 SK
-847 GHGSY
+847 GSY
-852 NHALPGN
+852 PGADAYNKGFYSYCHHASVSSPSEGGERSAVMRLLKYEDGRESDGSGY
-859 CWHIG
+859 IYLTFAIES
-864 TGWSLSKNDPAFKS
+864 TGYIASSPIQTTGGLFKVGVPHS
-878 ATLKVLSKDTKDGIT
+878 ANT
-893 TLVFRI
+893 
-899 VTKNGMAGGGAGFS
+899 
-913 QGVGI
+913 
-918 ITKIRVRDSKIKL
+918 IKL

-949 GAKYGIYTN
+949 GAKYDIYTN

-1016 AKEVDAPT
+1016 AKEIDAPT

-1107 WTKKDAEK
+1107 WTEKDAEK

-1123 TTDKDG
+1123 TTDEDG
-1129 YAIYYDPDSGHF
+1129 YATYYDPDSGHY
-1141 GTNNHDTDAVYKGK
+1141 GTNSHDTDAVYKGK

-1211 GSSEGIADE
+1211 GNSNGIKDK
-1220 PANDPFIISIKK
+1220 PANDPFAVKIRK

-1241 RLENAVFK
+1241 KLENAVFK

-1258 SAKYKDSFEVDSSD
+1258 FTKYEKNFPVDTSD
-1272 PNAKFPKFTASK
+1272 PNVKIPKFKASK
-1284 PTRTWYIKTDKDG
+1284 PTRTWYIKTDEHG
-1297 YAELDQ
+1297 YAELNDKYIQ
-1303 GEQYLLKNNPDYPS
+1303 HTSS
-1317 FNSDAVYTVTKKDGS
+1317 FNSDDVYTVSNRDGS
-1332 LVIAIPYGTLK
+1332 QLIVVPYGTLK
-1343 VTEVQAPDKYEITP
+1343 VTEVQAPEKYDISP
-1357 VVYYRALREGGA
+1357 VVYYRTLDDNDTEAVD
-1369 SWISQIEL
+1369 QVEL

-1387 DTTAIDADTNSHN
+1387 DTVALNTDTKSHN
-1400 AFTSAKSCITDTI
+1400 GFTSAKSCVSDTI

-1419 GGKEYTFK
+1419 GGKDYTIK
-1427 GMLIRKSDGSKIPLL
+1427 GMLIKKSDGSKIPLL
-1442 NKDGTI
+1442 NEDGTI
-1448 LKDSKGNQ
+1448 LKDSKGKQ

-1463 MVAKPAGLGNYTIKY
+1463 MTANANGLGHYNIKY

-1485 ENDSV
+1485 EKDSV

-1525 SMITVATDDATDSDI
+1525 SMITAAKNMATDDDI

-1545 DGWGYISDKVS
+1545 DYWGNITDKVT

-1561 KNRSYRLK
+1561 KNQEYRLK
-1569 TEIYEIENGKVS
+1569 TEIYEIVNGKVS
-1581 DTPVNIN
+1581 STPADIIY
-1588 TSGMTFEKAIYTR
+1588 TSSTKFVKAIYTKFR
-1601 FQPTSDSGTVNVSNI
+1601 PKADSGTVEVSNI
-1616 RFGLPEGK
+1616 RFRFPEGRA
-1624 VDLTTRKF
+1624 DLTNRKF

-1640 DDGSSIMKNGKVDPG
+1640 SDGSSIMKNGKVDPG
-1655 SIHKDPNDT
+1655 SVHKDPNDT
-1664 NQIVTYSDLPIDTTA
+1664 NQIVTYSDLPVDTTA

-1716 YELSPYVMF
+1716 YELSPYVVF
-1725 KDTEEILDKAK
+1725 KDTGKILDKAK

-1741 AKGKK
+1741 ANGKK

-1757 FKPNGGGWGSDSGRF
+1757 FKPDGGGWNSDSGRF

-1780 MQIKLVFDL
+1780 MQMKLVFDL

-1803 CEEVGGMQLV
+1803 CEEIGGMQLYS
-1813 DGDEYY
+1813 GEEFYY
-1819 TTYGEHADLND
+1819 TYGEHKNLDD

-1841 IKTEASMVST
+1841 IKTKASMVST

-1860 NDVVKDT
+1860 NDTVKDT
-1867 VSLTGLIKGQTYS
+1867 VSLTGLIAGQTYS
-1880 LQGYLVD
+1880 LQGYLID
-1887 KATSQSINSQF
+1887 KATTKRINSQF
-1898 TGKTFVAT
+1898 TNKNFVAT
-1906 AESMEVETN
+1906 AESMEVEMN
-1915 LGIDTSTLAGKD
+1915 LGIDTSELADKD
-1927 IVAYEKLYYRG
+1927 IVVYENLYYRG
-1938 SLIASHEDI
+1938 SLIASHVDI
-1947 NDTDQTVTI
+1947 NDVDQTVTI
-1956 LNPTIKTSA
+1956 LNPTIKTKA
-1965 SDNRHDI
+1965 SSSSSDI
-1972 SRDDVSLRPS
+1972 YNTNVPVRQRGY
-1982 SNIYDTVSMTGLIPG
+1982 IYDTVDMTGLIPG
-1997 KTYKIEGQVIEKSSE
+1997 KEYTISGQLLSKDTE
-2012 EPVTLKDTSAT
+2012 EAVVLLKDGVKATLSNTNLPVTVSEDNK
-2023 INGTKLNVTLSE
+2023 TLS
-2035 NNLSATTTFTAVGE
+2035 TVFTAKAE
-2049 SQDVVFR
+2049 SQSIVIR
-2056 YIFDSTYYAG
+2056 YCLDSTYYAG

-2073 DLYYGDDLI
+2073 DLYYDDELI

-2096 YKSEGSLKITKVDS
+2096 YKSEGSLKVTKVDS
-2110 NTGEVVKDS
+2110 TTGEVVKDS

-2158 SSYSTDL
+2158 SSSSTDL

-2173 GMLVNPDYVGTMSIT
+2173 GMLVNPDDVGTMSIT

-2194 YKLREI
+2194 YKLKEI
-2200 KAPENYIIPDQ
+2200 KSPTNYIISEEDGV
-2211 EGIDVEI
+2211 EVEI
-2218 KNGEVTEVIVENE
+2218 VNGEVTETTVKNT
-2231 PRKTFM
+2231 PRLTSFE
-2237 SFVKTDDNVNPD
+2237 FVKTDDNADVEKSNVL
-2249 AAKAI
+2249 A
-2254 SGAGFTVYADKECS
+2254 GAGFTLYNDEACEVQTK
-2268 TVALDFYGN
+2268 DFYGN
-2277 KMSEGISD
+2277 VVPESVSDKSTGIVGFNNLLYSD
-2285 ADGNV
+2285 VKDTV
-2290 SFVNILYYENKNTV
+2290 YYMR
-2304 LYIKETTTPEGYV
+2304 ETTTPEGYV
-2317 PLNYTIKAVIDT
+2317 PLDYTIKVVIDT
-2329 TGVVKY
+2329 EGKAKLYNNAT
-2335 YALSDSGETEIT
+2335 SEEIT
-2347 DTIHRVFA
+2347 ELKKVYLDEGKQFSNDLLRV
-2355 GGALESDY
+2355 
-2363 TRIINHRG
+2363 INHRG

-2394 VTKVVA
+2394 VTKAVA

-2416 TTKTQGT
+2416 ATATQGT

-2428 LQKGTST
+2428 MQKGTST

-2480 PDIGLTND
+2480 PDIGLTDD

-2527 AFARAKKINI
+2527 AFARAKKVNI

>member
-146 QYVAVSFDA
+146 QYVTVSFDA
-155 ISVPMDKE
+155 LTVSIDKD

-383 TDASYFIPGCV
+383 TDVSYFIPGCV

-406 GTRLETSNYGK
+406 GTRLESSNYGK

-422 VVAGSTSEAS
+422 VLADSTSEAS

-454 YSTDYKGKVE
+454 YSTDYKVKSDDKTKEDKPE
-464 EPTEPVTETVT
+464 EPNE
-475 QPTTEPTTKPST
+475 
-487 TQPSTAQPSTEPTTQ
+487 
-502 PTTGSESVSDIK
+502 VSKVK
-514 SLPVDTSK
+514 SLPKDDT
-522 KVVIKYLF
+522 KVVLVKYLF
-530 VDSSEL
+530 LDKSKVTGVET
-536 SGSENIDRVMLANNN
+536 IDNVMLGNKNYV
-551 SLLYQLEEY
+551 LYQLESY
-560 APVYKAK
+560 VPVYDDGDSYKVVANTPLVNGTSSDKFMDVIFARGNDKGIVVK
-567 DGTYKVIA
+567 DGVSF
-575 DAPFSNGASSSKAL
+575 DFDSNI
-589 DVDFAKGNVNGE
+589 
-601 VVTKGVSYDY
+601 
-611 DTNVATISEG
+611 ATISKDAIKTDD
-621 NMSIS
+621 NS
-626 DGDYA
+626 DFA
-631 NMQVQVMLATSLDT
+631 NIQIQLLATTSLNT
-645 LSKVNVTVETEKGK
+645 SAKVNVTVEDEKGK
-659 LLDKRTIS
+659 LLNKETFSNDPYEYFS
-667 DKPFNG
+667 
-673 LALDLDTSVSL
+673 LLLDTNKSISAEDISVFINGSNNALNKYYSVKENVL
-684 SKDDLT
+684 SI
-690 VYVNGAKFDEFTV
+690 GS
-703 EDNILNV
+703 
-710 DKYFGLVSN
+710 FGVLSDVR
-719 LKIVVN
+719 VVIN
-725 KKVNSEFKISSR
+725 KEVNSSFKVCLATPGHGVDMSR
-737 DSFGNVV
+737 
-744 DGDSYDEDN
+744 
-753 LYLADGTDVSWLK
+753 LPTAYLKEGTDVSMFKGKENISTTVGIYVGRAGYSADTLNGSLGKLEPLEVWGDDRDSLFN
-766 TGATT
+766 AT
-771 EIGVKIGSS
+771 IGV
-780 DYWQGEDGLPVD
+780 
-792 KNPIYSSKKDGVGGQ
+792 SK
-807 SSYIADLGIATS
+807 S
-819 IKFSGH
+819 IKFNGKYV
-825 TLNFQFYNSSGKSY
+825 NFQFYDETGKS
-839 GVWSNVDP
+839 SK
-847 GHGSY
+847 GSY
-852 NHALPGN
+852 PGTDAYN
-859 CWHIG
+859 
-864 TGWSLSKNDPAFKS
+864 K
-878 ATLKVLSKDTKDGIT
+878 
-893 TLVFRI
+893 
-899 VTKNGMAGGGAGFS
+899 GFS
-913 QGVGI
+913 AYCHHTSVSALLTNHEEKAEMRLLKYDDRRKSDGSGYI
-918 ITKIRVRDSKIKL
+918 YLTFAIESLKYISSTYDSVQTTGGLFKVAVPHSANKIKL
-931 QMVKDSSV
+931 QMAKDSSV
-939 AGFNTVYNRA
+939 TGFNTDYSRK
-949 GAKYGIYTN
+949 GAKYGIYTDKA
-958 QSCTTH
+958 CTKP
-964 FKINNKNA
+964 FKFGGKDA
-972 YITIDSDGYGKLGSG
+972 YITIDEYGYGKLGEG
-987 SGVNNDSNDKGSRF
+987 NGTNTDKNDKGSRF
-1001 WGKDSGADIPKGTYY
+1001 EGRNSGADIPKGTYY
-1016 AKEVDAPT
+1016 AKEVEAPT
-1024 SGKYTCGSKFQR
+1024 SGKYTKGSDFQKTGGNN
-1036 DGYYKF
+1036 GYYEF
-1042 VSVGKKDSK
+1042 MDVGRKDSK
-1051 NKPIYRAHYFNK
+1051 NIPIYRAHYYTK
-1063 KGTDVGTPEDDPLI
+1063 YGVEAGTPEDDPLVN
-1077 LLQLKKMSATPE
+1077 LQLNKISANPE
-1089 FTNGNSCYSLQGA
+1089 LTKGNSCYSYEGA
-1102 VYNIY
+1102 VYGIY
-1107 WTKKDAEK
+1107 WLRSDANNGK
-1115 GINDHGTM
+1115 NCRGYI

-1129 YAIYYDPDSGHF
+1129 YGTYLAEGSKGY
-1141 GTNNHDTDAVYKGK
+1141 GTNSKDTDSVYKNK
-1155 GSGTPVR
+1155 NSGTPVR
-1162 AAQRDTSEFQ
+1162 AEKSRDKKVFT
-1172 GWYIREVTAPKGYAL
+1172 GWYVKELTAPKGYTV
-1187 DKTVYQLTDSGIT
+1187 DKTVYQLTDSGYVT
-1200 NSKGLKIYRPN
+1200 SEGLKIYRPN
-1211 GSSEGIADE
+1211 GKSSGIADE
-1220 PANDPFIISIKK
+1220 PANDPLIISIQK

-1241 RLENAVFK
+1241 NLEGAVFK

-1258 SAKYKDSFEVDSSD
+1258 FTKYKKNFQVDTSD
-1272 PNAKFPKFTASK
+1272 PNAEIPKFTANK
-1284 PTRTWYIKTDKDG
+1284 PTRTWYVKTDSDG
-1297 YAELDQ
+1297 FAELSD
-1303 GEQYLLKNNPDYPS
+1303 DYIQHTSS
-1317 FNSDAVYTVTKKDGS
+1317 FNSDDVYTVSREDGT
-1332 LVIAIPYGTLK
+1332 LWTVAPYGTLK
-1343 VTEVQAPDKYEITP
+1343 VTEVQAPEKYDITP
-1357 VVYYRALREGGA
+1357 VVYYRTLDDNGTEVVDRV
-1369 SWISQIEL
+1369 EL
-1377 PVDENPKVEM
+1377 PIDENPKVEM
-1387 DTTAIDADTNSHN
+1387 DTVAVDTDTNSHN
-1400 AFTSAKSCITDTI
+1400 GFTSAITCVSDTI

-1419 GGKEYTFK
+1419 GGKEYTVK
-1427 GMLIRKSDGSKIPLL
+1427 GMLIKKSDKSKIPLL
-1442 NKDGTI
+1442 TEYGTI
-1448 LKDSKGNQ
+1448 LKDPNGKQ

-1463 MVAKPAGLGNYTIKY
+1463 MTASANGSGHYRIKY

-1485 ENDSV
+1485 EKDSV
-1490 VAYAFIYDKATGEL
+1490 VAYAFIYDKATGKL
-1504 LGSHEDINDA
+1504 LGSHEDITDA

-1525 SMITVATDDATDSDI
+1525 SMITVATNDATDSAI

-1545 DGWGYISDKVS
+1545 DNWGNISDKVS

-1561 KNRSYRLK
+1561 KNRFYRLK

-1581 DTPVNIN
+1581 DTPVDILKSDMN
-1588 TSGMTFEKAIYTR
+1588 FVKAIYTTFR
-1601 FQPTSDSGTVNVSNI
+1601 PSSDSGTVKVSNI
-1616 RFGLPEGK
+1616 RFRIPEGK
-1624 VDLTTRKF
+1624 ADLTTRKF
-1632 VVYETLTY
+1632 VVYETLSY
-1640 DDGSSIMKNGKVDPG
+1640 DDGSSIMKSGQVDPG
-1655 SIHKDPNDT
+1655 SIHKDPTDT
-1664 NQIVTYSDLPIDTTA
+1664 NQIVTYSDLPIDTVA
-1679 KVANASG
+1679 KISNASG
-1686 NGKVGY
+1686 KGKVGY

-1700 SIAETITLE
+1700 WIEETITLE
-1709 NLNATKE
+1709 NLNATEE
-1716 YELSPYVMF
+1716 YQLSPYLVL
-1725 KDTEEILDKAK
+1725 KSSGKVLDKAK

-1746 TLITKASDGST
+1746 TLITKGADGGI
-1757 FKPNGGGWGSDSGRF
+1757 FIPNGGGWNKENGRF

-1780 MQIKLVFDL
+1780 QMIKLAFDV
-1789 SAYKDSLAGREVVV
+1789 SAYKDTLAGEEIVV
-1803 CEEVGGMQLV
+1803 CEEVGGMQLF
-1813 DGDEYY
+1813 DGEEYY
-1819 TTYGEHADLND
+1819 TTYGEHDDLDD
-1830 ADQTVKFISST
+1830 ADQTVKFLSST
-1841 IKTEASMVST
+1841 IKTTASMAST
-1851 NTKYAYALG
+1851 DTKYAYALG
-1860 NDVVKDT
+1860 NDTVKDT
-1867 VSLTGLIKGQTYS
+1867 VSLTGLIPGETYN
-1880 LQGYLVD
+1880 LQGYVVD
-1887 KATSQSINSQF
+1887 KASKQILAQ
-1898 TGKTFVAT
+1898 GVKTFKANTDNDTVF
-1906 AESMEVETN
+1906 ME
-1915 LGIDTSTLAGKD
+1915 LGIDVSSLAGKD
-1927 IVAYEKLYYRG
+1927 LVVYEDLYYTG
-1938 SLIASHEDI
+1938 SLIASHSDI
-1947 NDTDQTVTI
+1947 NDADQTVTI

-1965 SDNRHDI
+1965 SSSSSDI
-1972 SRDDVSLRPS
+1972 YNTNVPVRQRGY
-1982 SNIYDTVSMTGLIPG
+1982 IYDTVDMTGLIPG
-1997 KTYKIEGQVIEKSSE
+1997 KEYTISGQLLSKDTE
-2012 EPVTLKDTSAT
+2012 EAVVLLKDGVKATLSNTNLPVTVSEDNK
-2023 INGTKLNVTLSE
+2023 TLS
-2035 NNLSATTTFTAVGE
+2035 TVFTAKAE
-2049 SQDVVFR
+2049 SQSIVIR
-2056 YIFDSTYYAG
+2056 YCLDSTYYAG

-2073 DLYYGDDLI
+2073 DLYYGGKLI
-2082 ATHRDLTD
+2082 AIHRDLTD

-2096 YKSEGSLKITKVDS
+2096 YKSEGSLKVTKVDS
-2110 NTGEVVKDS
+2110 ITGKVVKDS

-2134 LVSNH
+2134 LVNNH

-2146 QLGTYVYQSKES
+2146 RLGTYVYQSEES

-2173 GMLVNPDYVGTMSIT
+2173 GMLVNPDDVGTMSIT

-2194 YKLREI
+2194 YKLKEV
-2200 KAPENYIIPDQ
+2200 KAPTNYIISEEDGV
-2211 EGIDVEI
+2211 EVEI
-2218 KNGEVTEVIVENE
+2218 VNGEVTETTVKNT
-2231 PRKTFM
+2231 PRLTSFE
-2237 SFVKTDDNVNPD
+2237 FVKTDDNADVKKSNVL
-2249 AAKAI
+2249 A
-2254 SGAGFTVYADKECS
+2254 GAGFTLYKDEACEVKAR
-2268 TVALDFYGN
+2268 DFYMN
-2277 KMSEGISD
+2277 VVPESVSDESTGIVGFNNLLYSD
-2285 ADGNV
+2285 VKDTV
-2290 SFVNILYYENKNTV
+2290 YYMR
-2304 LYIKETTTPEGYV
+2304 ETTTPEGYV
-2317 PLNYTIKAVIDT
+2317 PLDYTIKVVIDT
-2329 TGVVKY
+2329 EGKAKLYNNAT
-2335 YALSDSGETEIT
+2335 SEEIT
-2347 DTIHRVFA
+2347 ELKKVYLDEGNQFFNDLLRV
-2355 GGALESDY
+2355 
-2363 TRIINHRG
+2363 INHRG

-2394 VTKVVA
+2394 VTKAVA

-2416 TTKTQGT
+2416 VTKAQGT

-2480 PDIGLTND
+2480 PDIGLTDD

-2495 NTLLPK
+2495 NSLLPK

>member
-40 VYVKLTDNGSVKV
+40 VYVKLTDNGSVKA

-64 KDNEVQSKDSNGE
+64 KDNEVQSKDSNGD

-126 EDLSNEISTKT
+126 EDLSNEISTKA

-146 QYVAVSFDA
+146 QYVTVSFDA

-232 SDIANVEKDEMSE
+232 SDIANVEEDKMSE

-256 DTEEVNQSNVI
+256 DTEEVSQSNVI

-442 KAIDDVNSNNLI
+442 KAIDNVNSNNLI
-454 YSTDYKGKVE
+454 YSTDYEGKVE
-464 EPTEPVTETVT
+464 EPTEPVTEPVT
-475 QPTTEPTTKPST
+475 QPTTEPSTKPST
-487 TQPSTAQPSTEPTTQ
+487 TQPSTEPTTQ
-502 PTTGSESVSDIK
+502 PTTGSESVSDVK

-522 KVVIKYLF
+522 KVVVKYLF

-536 SGSENIDRVMLANNN
+536 SGSETIDRVMLANNN

-567 DGTYKVIA
+567 DGTYKVVV
-575 DAPFSNGASSSKAL
+575 DAPFNNGTSSSKAL
-589 DVDFAKGNVNGE
+589 DVDFANGNANGE
-601 VVTKGVSYDY
+601 VVSKGVSYDY

-626 DGDYA
+626 EGDYA

-667 DKPFNG
+667 GKPFNG
-673 LALDLDTSVSL
+673 LALDLDTSTSL

-690 VYVNGAKFDEFTV
+690 VYVNGAKFGDFTV

-710 DKYFGLVSN
+710 VKYFGLVSD
-719 LKIVVN
+719 LRIVVN
-725 KKVNSEFKISSR
+725 KKVNSEFKVSKKVSSVAL
-737 DSFGNVV
+737 G
-744 DGDSYDEDN
+744 YDDDFQDYM
-753 LYLADGTDVSWLK
+753 YLANGTDVSWLK
-766 TGATT
+766 QGASAS
-771 EIGVKIGSS
+771 IKVKIGTAG
-780 DYWQGEDGLPVD
+780 YLVTPED
-792 KNPIYSSKKDGVGGQ
+792 KNPIIKSSYYGSGGYNGVGGTG
-807 SSYIADLGIATS
+807 SWIAQMGLPTS
-819 IKFSGH
+819 MQFGKHS
-825 TLNFQFYNSSGKSY
+825 LNTQLYNSSGKSY
-839 GVWSNVDP
+839 GSW
-847 GHGSY
+847 GSGY
-852 NHALPGN
+852 NHSIPGN
-859 CWHIG
+859 CWHIRESYNAKQEMDA
-864 TGWSLSKNDPAFKS
+864 TIKVISVEKQDDVTVIIFS
-878 ATLKVLSKDTKDGIT
+878 A
-893 TLVFRI
+893 
-899 VTKNGMAGGGAGFS
+899 VTKGFAGTDYSNYS
-913 QGVGI
+913 QAVGCNFAV
-918 ITKIRVRDSKIKL
+918 RVRDSKIKL
-931 QMVKDSSV
+931 QMAKDSSV
-939 AGFNTVYNRA
+939 KGFNTDYSRA
-949 GAKYGIYTN
+949 GAKYYIYTDK
-958 QSCTTH
+958 SCTKP
-964 FKINNKNA
+964 FKFGGKDA
-972 YITIDSDGYGKLGSG
+972 YITIDENGYGKLGEG
-987 SGVNNDSNDKGSRF
+987 SGVNNDSKDRDSRF
-1001 WGKDSGADIPKGTYY
+1001 WGQNSGANIKKGTYY
-1016 AKEVDAPT
+1016 AKEKNSPT
-1024 SGKYTCGSKFQR
+1024 SGKYTCGSKFQKTGGNN
-1036 DGYYKF
+1036 GYYKF

-1051 NKPIYRAHYFNK
+1051 NIPIYRAHYFNTNNK
-1063 KGTDVGTPEDDPLI
+1063 YVGTPLDDPLI

-1107 WTKKDAEK
+1107 WTKKDADK

-1129 YAIYYDPDSGHF
+1129 YATYYDPDSGHY
-1141 GTNNHDTDAVYKGK
+1141 GTNSHDTDAVYKGK

-1211 GSSEGIADE
+1211 GNSKGITDE
-1220 PANDPFIISIKK
+1220 PLNDPFIVLIQK
-1232 RNAITGETK
+1232 RNAVTGETK
-1241 RLENAVFK
+1241 DLEGAVFK

-1258 SAKYKDSFEVDSSD
+1258 STKYDKNFQVDTSD
-1272 PNAKFPKFTASK
+1272 PNAEIPKFTASK
-1284 PTRTWYIKTDKDG
+1284 PTRTWYIQTNKYG
-1297 YAELDQ
+1297 YADLDD
-1303 GEQYLLKNNPDYPS
+1303 EYILHTTS
-1317 FNSDAVYTVTKKDGS
+1317 FNSDDTYKSTHLGEVV
-1332 LVIAIPYGTLK
+1332 VPYGTLK
-1343 VTEVQAPDKYEITP
+1343 VTEVQAPEKYDITP
-1357 VVYYRALREGGA
+1357 VVYYRTLNDNGTEVVD
-1369 SWISQIEL
+1369 QVEL

-1387 DTTAIDADTNSHN
+1387 DTVAVDTDTNSHN
-1400 AFTSAKSCITDTI
+1400 GFTSAKTCVSDTI

-1419 GGKEYTFK
+1419 GGKEYTVK
-1427 GMLIRKSDGSKIPLL
+1427 GMLIKKSDGSKIPLL
-1442 NKDGTI
+1442 NEDGTI

-1463 MVAKPAGLGNYTIKY
+1463 MTASASGSGHYRIKY

-1485 ENDSV
+1485 EKDSV

-1504 LGSHEDINDA
+1504 LGSHEDLTDA

-1525 SMITVATDDATDSDI
+1525 SMITVATDDATDSAI

-1581 DTPVNIN
+1581 DTPVKIN
-1588 TSGMTFEKAIYTR
+1588 TSGMAFETAIYTV

-1664 NQIVTYSDLPIDTTA
+1664 NQIVTYSDLPIDTVA
-1679 KVANASG
+1679 KISNASG
-1686 NGKVGY
+1686 KGKVGY

-1700 SIAETITLE
+1700 MIEETITLE
-1709 NLNATKE
+1709 NLNATDE
-1716 YELSPYVMF
+1716 YQLSPYLVL
-1725 KDTEEILDKAK
+1725 KSTGKVLDKAK

-1746 TLITKASDGST
+1746 TLITKGADGDT
-1757 FKPNGGGWGSDSGRF
+1757 FVPNGGGWGNDNGRF

-1780 MQIKLVFDL
+1780 QMIKLAFDV
-1789 SAYKDSLAGREVVV
+1789 SAYKDTLAGEEVVV

-1813 DGDEYY
+1813 DDEEFYY
-1819 TTYGEHADLND
+1819 TYGEHDDLD
-1830 ADQTVKFISST
+1830 DKDQTVKFISST
-1841 IKTEASMVST
+1841 VKTKASMAST
-1851 NTKYAYALG
+1851 NTQYGYALG
-1860 NDVVKDT
+1860 NDNVKDT
-1867 VSLTGLIKGQTYS
+1867 VSLTGLIAGQTYS
-1880 LQGYLVD
+1880 LQGRLVD
-1887 KATSQSINSQF
+1887 KATGQSINSQF
-1898 TGKTFVAT
+1898 TNKTFVAT
-1906 AESMEVETN
+1906 AESMEVEMN

-1982 SNIYDTVSMTGLIPG
+1982 SNIYDIVSMTGLIPG
-1997 KTYKIEGQVIEKSSE
+1997 KTYTIEGQVIEKSSE
-2012 EPVTLKDTSAT
+2012 EPVTLKDTTSAT
-2023 INGTKLNVTLSE
+2023 TNGTNLVVTLSE

-2056 YIFDSTYYAG
+2056 YIFDSSYYAG

-2134 LVSNH
+2134 LVDGMFTSTNRY
-2139 FSSIVSQ
+2139 
-2146 QLGTYVYQSKES
+2146 QLGQYIYTKTSGKY
-2158 SSYSTDL
+2158 TDL
-2165 LTYPERHH
+2165 LTYPERCM
-2173 GMLVNPDYVGTMSIT
+2173 GNLVESDYVGTMSIT
-2188 GLPSGK
+2188 DLPSGK
-2194 YKLREI
+2194 YKLREVV
-2200 KAPENYIIPDQ
+2200 APANYIITKQ

-2218 KNGEVTEVIVENE
+2218 KNGEVTEVTVENE

-2254 SGAGFTVYADKECS
+2254 SGAGFTVYTDEKCT
-2268 TVALDFYGN
+2268 TVAKDFYDN
-2277 KMSEGISD
+2277 SISESISDSEGY
-2285 ADGNV
+2285 V
-2290 SFVNILYYENKNTV
+2290 SFDNILYHEDKDTI
-2304 LYIKETTTPEGYV
+2304 LYIKETTNPEGYV
-2317 PLNYTIKAVIDT
+2317 PLDYVIKAVIDT
-2329 TGVVKY
+2329 DGGTKY
-2335 YALSDSGETEIT
+2335 YALSDLGETEIT
-2347 DTIHRVFA
+2347 DTIHRVFIE
-2355 GGALESDY
+2355 GTLESDY

-2371 SVILNKKDENGDNL
+2371 SVVLNKKDENGDSL
-2385 AGSEWELHK
+2385 AGSEWELHR
-2394 VTKVVA
+2394 VTKAVA

-2416 TTKTQGT
+2416 ATKMQGT

-2428 LQKGTST
+2428 MQKGIST

-2480 PDIGLTND
+2480 PDIGLTDD

-2495 NTLLPK
+2495 NPILPK

-2527 AFARAKKINI
+2527 AFARAKKIKI

>member
-30 DEVSSGEMGT
+30 DEVSSGETGT

-53 NAQDD
+53 TAQDD

-126 EDLSNEISTKT
+126 EDLSNEISTKA

-146 QYVAVSFDA
+146 QYVTVSFDA
-155 ISVPMDKE
+155 LTVSIDKD
-163 EELNDLDF
+163 EELNGLDF

-232 SDIANVEKDEMSE
+232 SDIANVEEDEMSE

-256 DTEEVNQSNVI
+256 DTKEVSQSNVI

-364 IETAINQGIT
+364 IETAINQGVT

-454 YSTDYKGKVE
+454 YSTDYKVKSDDKPKEDKPKEDKPE
-464 EPTEPVTETVT
+464 EPDE
-475 QPTTEPTTKPST
+475 
-487 TQPSTAQPSTEPTTQ
+487 
-502 PTTGSESVSDIK
+502 VSKVK
-514 SLPVDTSK
+514 SLPKDGT
-522 KVVIKYLF
+522 KVVLVKYLLL
-530 VDSSEL
+530 DKSKITGTET
-536 SGSENIDRVMLANNN
+536 IDKVMLSNQNPV
-551 SLLYQLEEY
+551 LYQLESY
-560 APVYKAK
+560 VPVYK
-567 DGTYKVIA
+567 DGDTYKVVA
-575 DAPFSNGASSSKAL
+575 NTPF
-589 DVDFAKGNVNGE
+589 VNGTSSGKFMDVIFARGNDKGI
-601 VVTKGVSYDY
+601 VVKDGVSFDF
-611 DTNVATISEG
+611 DSNIATISKDAIKTDD
-621 NMSIS
+621 NS
-626 DGDYA
+626 DFA
-631 NMQVQVMLATSLDT
+631 NIQIQLLATTSLKT
-645 LSKVNVTVETEKGK
+645 SAKVNVTVEDGKGK
-659 LLDKRTIS
+659 LLNKETFS
-667 DKPFNG
+667 NNPYEYFS
-673 LALDLDTSVSL
+673 LLLDTNKSISAEDISVFI
-684 SKDDLT
+684 
-690 VYVNGAKFDEFTV
+690 NG
-703 EDNILNV
+703 
-710 DKYFGLVSN
+710 SN
-719 LKIVVN
+719 NALN
-725 KKVNSEFKISSR
+725 KKYYSVKENVLSIGSFGVLSDVRVVINKEVNSSFKVCLATPGYGVDMSR
-737 DSFGNVV
+737 LPT
-744 DGDSYDEDN
+744 SYLKE
-753 LYLADGTDVSWLK
+753 GTDVSMFKGKENISTTVDIYVGRKGYSSDTKDGSLGKLEPLEVWDHDTIDDKLLN
-766 TGATT
+766 AT
-771 EIGVKIGSS
+771 IGV
-780 DYWQGEDGLPVD
+780 
-792 KNPIYSSKKDGVGGQ
+792 SK
-807 SSYIADLGIATS
+807 S
-819 IKFSGH
+819 IKFNGKPV
-825 TLNFQFYNSSGKSY
+825 NFQFYDRTGKS
-839 GVWSNVDP
+839 SK
-847 GHGSY
+847 GSY
-852 NHALPGN
+852 PGADAYNKGFVSYCHHASVSSP
-859 CWHIG
+859 
-864 TGWSLSKNDPAFKS
+864 S
-878 ATLKVLSKDTKDGIT
+878 
-893 TLVFRI
+893 
-899 VTKNGMAGGGAGFS
+899 GGGKRSAVMRLLKYDDERKSDGSGYIYLTFAIES
-913 QGVGI
+913 TGYIASSPIQTTGGLFKVAVPHSAN
-918 ITKIRVRDSKIKL
+918 TIKL
-931 QMVKDSSV
+931 QMAKDSSV
-939 AGFNTVYNRA
+939 MGFNTDYSRK
-949 GAKYGIYTN
+949 GAKYGIYTDKA
-958 QSCTTH
+958 CTKP
-964 FKINNKNA
+964 FKFGGKDA
-972 YITIDSDGYGKLGSG
+972 YITIDEYGYGKLGSG
-987 SGVNNDSNDKGSRF
+987 SGVNNDSNDKGTRF

-1024 SGKYTCGSKFQR
+1024 SGKYTCGSKFQK

-1107 WTKKDAEK
+1107 WTKKDADK

-1129 YAIYYDPDSGHF
+1129 YATYYDPDSGHY
-1141 GTNNHDTDAVYKGK
+1141 GTNSHDTDAVYKGK

-1187 DKTVYQLTDSGIT
+1187 DKNVYQLTDSGIT

-1211 GSSEGIADE
+1211 GNSKGIKDE
-1220 PANDPFIISIKK
+1220 PLNDPFIISIQK

-1241 RLENAVFK
+1241 NLEGAVFK

-1258 SAKYKDSFEVDSSD
+1258 FTKYKKNFPVDTSD
-1272 PNAKFPKFTASK
+1272 PNAEIPKFTANK
-1284 PTRTWYIKTDKDG
+1284 PTRTWYVKTDSDG
-1297 YAELDQ
+1297 FADLSD
-1303 GEQYLLKNNPDYPS
+1303 DYIQHTSS
-1317 FNSDAVYTVTKKDGS
+1317 FNSDDVYTVSRKDGT
-1332 LVIAIPYGTLK
+1332 LWTVVPYGTLK
-1343 VTEVQAPDKYEITP
+1343 VTEVQAPEKYDITP
-1357 VVYYRALREGGA
+1357 VVYYRTLDDNGTEVVD
-1369 SWISQIEL
+1369 QVEL
-1377 PVDENPKVEM
+1377 PIDETPKVEM
-1387 DTTAIDADTNSHN
+1387 DTVALNTDTNSHN
-1400 AFTSAKSCITDTI
+1400 GFTSAKSCVSDTI

-1419 GGKEYTFK
+1419 GGKDCTIK
-1427 GMLIRKSDGSKIPLL
+1427 GMLIKKSDGSKIPLL
-1442 NKDGTI
+1442 NEDGTI

-1456 ATEKSVT
+1456 ATEKVVN
-1463 MVAKPAGLGNYTIKY
+1463 MVAKPNGLGHHTIKY

-1525 SMITVATDDATDSDI
+1525 SMITVATNDATDSDI
-1540 SYIPD
+1540 SYVPD
-1545 DGWGYISDKVS
+1545 DDWGNITDKVS

-1561 KNRSYRLK
+1561 KNRFYKLK

-1581 DTPVNIN
+1581 NTPVDILI
-1588 TSGMTFEKAIYTR
+1588 SGMTFAKAIYTTFR
-1601 FQPTSDSGTVNVSNI
+1601 PSSDSGTVEVSNI
-1616 RFGLPEGK
+1616 RFRFPEGR
-1624 VDLTTRKF
+1624 VDLTNRKF

-1655 SIHKDPNDT
+1655 SIHKDPTDT

-1686 NGKVGY
+1686 GGKVGY
-1692 ISGKLSQT
+1692 ISGRLSQT
-1700 SIAETITLE
+1700 MIEETVTLE
-1709 NLNATKE
+1709 NLNATDE
-1716 YELSPYVMF
+1716 YQLSPYLVL
-1725 KDTEEILDKAK
+1725 KSTGKVLDKAK

-1746 TLITKASDGST
+1746 TLITESAEGDT
-1757 FKPNGGGWGSDSGRF
+1757 FVPNGGGWSYDNGRF

-1780 MQIKLVFDL
+1780 QMIKLAFDV
-1789 SAYKDSLAGREVVV
+1789 SAYKDTLVGEEIVV
-1803 CEEVGGMQLV
+1803 CEEVGGTQLF

-1819 TTYGEHADLND
+1819 CTYGEHNDLD
-1830 ADQTVKFISST
+1830 DKDQTVKFISST
-1841 IKTEASMVST
+1841 VKTKASMAST

-1860 NDVVKDT
+1860 NDTVKDT

-1887 KATSQSINSQF
+1887 KATSQRINSQF
-1898 TGKTFVAT
+1898 TNKNFVAT
-1906 AESMEVETN
+1906 AESMEVEMN
-1915 LGIDTSTLAGKD
+1915 LGIDTSELTGKD
-1927 IVAYEKLYYRG
+1927 VVAYEFLYYQG
-1938 SLIASHEDI
+1938 KLIASHVDV
-1947 NDTDQTVTI
+1947 NDADQTVTI

-1965 SDNRHDI
+1965 SSNKSSVHRDNVLLG
-1972 SRDDVSLRPS
+1972 SS

-1997 KTYKIEGQVIEKSSE
+1997 KTYTVEGQVIEKSSE
-2012 EPVTLKDTSAT
+2012 EPVVLKNTSAKT
-2023 INGTKLNVTLSE
+2023 NGTNLNVTLSE
-2035 NNLSATTTFTAVGE
+2035 NNLSAITTFTAVEE

-2056 YIFDSTYYAG
+2056 YIIDSTYYAG

-2073 DLYYGDDLI
+2073 DLYYDDELI

-2096 YKSEGSLKITKVDS
+2096 YKSEGSLKVTKVDS
-2110 NTGEVVKDS
+2110 TTGEVVKDS

-2173 GMLVNPDYVGTMSIT
+2173 GMLVNPDDVGTMSIT

-2194 YKLREI
+2194 YKLKEV
-2200 KAPENYIIPDQ
+2200 KSPTNYIISEEDGV
-2211 EGIDVEI
+2211 EVEI
-2218 KNGEVTEVIVENE
+2218 VNGEVTETTVKNT
-2231 PRKTFM
+2231 PRLTSFE
-2237 SFVKTDDNVNPD
+2237 FVKTDDNADVEKSNVL
-2249 AAKAI
+2249 A
-2254 SGAGFTVYADKECS
+2254 GAGFTLYNDEACEVQ
-2268 TVALDFYGN
+2268 TRDFYMN
-2277 KMSEGISD
+2277 VVPESVSDKSTGIVGFNNLLYSD
-2285 ADGNV
+2285 VKDTV
-2290 SFVNILYYENKNTV
+2290 YYMR
-2304 LYIKETTTPEGYV
+2304 ETTTPEGYV
-2317 PLNYTIKAVIDT
+2317 PLDYIIKVVINIEGKAKLYNNT
-2329 TGVVKY
+2329 T
-2335 YALSDSGETEIT
+2335 SEEIT
-2347 DTIHRVFA
+2347 ELKKVYLDEGKQFSNDLLRV
-2355 GGALESDY
+2355 
-2363 TRIINHRG
+2363 INHRG

-2394 VTKVVA
+2394 VTKAVA

-2416 TTKTQGT
+2416 ATATLGT

-2428 LQKGTST
+2428 MQKGTST

-2480 PDIGLTND
+2480 PDIDLTDD

>member
-13 SAVTMATTWVGA
+13 STVMMASTWVGA

-30 DEVSSGEMGT
+30 DEVSSGETGT

-146 QYVAVSFDA
+146 QYVTVSFDA
-155 ISVPMDKE
+155 LTVSIDKD

-256 DTEEVNQSNVI
+256 DTEEVSQSNVI

-422 VVAGSTSEAS
+422 VIAGSTSEAS

-464 EPTEPVTETVT
+464 ELTEPVTETVT

-487 TQPSTAQPSTEPTTQ
+487 TQPSTTQPSTEPTTQ

-530 VDSSEL
+530 VDNSEL

-645 LSKVNVTVETEKGK
+645 LSKVNVTVETKKGK

-703 EDNILNV
+703 EDNILNA

-744 DGDSYDEDN
+744 DDSSYDNN

-780 DYWQGEDGLPVD
+780 EYWQGEDGLPVD
-792 KNPIYSSKKDGVGGQ
+792 KNPIYSSKRDGVGGQ
-807 SSYIADLGIATS
+807 STYIADLGIATS

-939 AGFNTVYNRA
+939 AGFNTPYSRA
-949 GAKYGIYTN
+949 GAKYYIYTN
-958 QSCTTH
+958 QSCTTL
-964 FKINNKNA
+964 FKIDKKDA

-1024 SGKYTCGSKFQR
+1024 SGKYTCGSKFQK

-1107 WTKKDAEK
+1107 WTKKDADM

-1129 YAIYYDPDSGHF
+1129 YATYYVPDSGHY
-1141 GTNNHDTDAVYKGK
+1141 GTNSHDTDAVYKGK

-1187 DKTVYQLTDSGIT
+1187 DKNVYQLTDSGIT

-1211 GSSEGIADE
+1211 GNSKGIKDE
-1220 PANDPFIISIKK
+1220 PLNDPFNTSIQK

-1241 RLENAVFK
+1241 YLEGAVFK

-1258 SAKYKDSFEVDSSD
+1258 FTKYKKNFPVDTSD
-1272 PNAKFPKFTASK
+1272 PNAEIPKFTANK
-1284 PTRTWYIKTDKDG
+1284 PTRTWYVKTDSDG
-1297 YAELDQ
+1297 FADLSD
-1303 GEQYLLKNNPDYPS
+1303 DYIQHTSS
-1317 FNSDAVYTVTKKDGS
+1317 FNSDDVYTVSKEDGT
-1332 LVIAIPYGTLK
+1332 LWTVIPYGTLK
-1343 VTEVQAPDKYEITP
+1343 VTEVQAPEKYDITP
-1357 VVYYRALREGGA
+1357 VVYYRTLDDNGTGA
-1369 SWISQIEL
+1369 VDQVEL
-1377 PVDENPKVEM
+1377 PIDETPKVEM
-1387 DTTAIDADTNSHN
+1387 DTVALNTDTKSHN
-1400 AFTSAKSCITDTI
+1400 GFTSAKSCVSDTI

-1419 GGKEYTFK
+1419 GGKDYTIK
-1427 GMLIRKSDGSKIPLL
+1427 GMLIKKSDGSKIPLL
-1442 NKDGTI
+1442 NEDGTI
-1448 LKDSKGNQ
+1448 LKDAKGKQ
-1456 ATEKSVT
+1456 VTEKSVT
-1463 MVAKPAGLGNYTIKY
+1463 MTANAKGSGHYSIKY

-1485 ENDSV
+1485 EKDSV

-1525 SMITVATDDATDSDI
+1525 SMITVATNDATDSAI

-1545 DGWGYISDKVS
+1545 DNWGNISDKVS

-1561 KNRSYRLK
+1561 KNRFYRLK

-1581 DTPVNIN
+1581 DTPVDIFK
-1588 TSGMTFEKAIYTR
+1588 SGMNFVKAIYTKFR
-1601 FQPTSDSGTVNVSNI
+1601 PTSDSGIVKVSNI
-1616 RFGLPEGK
+1616 RFRFPEGK
-1624 VDLTTRKF
+1624 ADLTTRKF

-1640 DDGSSIMKNGKVDPG
+1640 DDGSSIMKDGKVDQG
-1655 SIHKDPNDT
+1655 SIHKDPTDT

-1679 KVANASG
+1679 KISNASG
-1686 NGKVGY
+1686 KGKVGY

-1700 SIAETITLE
+1700 WIEETITLE
-1709 NLNATKE
+1709 NLNATEE
-1716 YELSPYVMF
+1716 YQLSPYLVL
-1725 KDTEEILDKAK
+1725 KSSGKVLDKAK

-1746 TLITKASDGST
+1746 TLITKSAEGGT
-1757 FKPNGGGWGSDSGRF
+1757 FVPNGGGWSYGDGRF

-1780 MQIKLVFDL
+1780 QMIKLVFDV
-1789 SAYKDSLAGREVVV
+1789 SAYKDILAGEEVVV
-1803 CEEVGGMQLV
+1803 CEEVGGIQSF
-1813 DGDEYY
+1813 DDEEYY
-1819 TTYGEHADLND
+1819 YTYGEHDDLD
-1830 ADQTVKFISST
+1830 DKDQTVKFISST
-1841 IKTEASMVST
+1841 VKTKASMAST
-1851 NTKYAYALG
+1851 NTHYGYALG
-1860 NDVVKDT
+1860 NDNVKDT
-1867 VSLTGLIKGQTYS
+1867 VSLTGLIAGQTYS
-1880 LQGYLVD
+1880 LQGRLVD
-1887 KATSQSINSQF
+1887 KATGQSTNSQF
-1898 TGKTFVAT
+1898 TNKTFVAT
-1906 AESMEVETN
+1906 AESMEVEMN
-1915 LGIDTSTLAGKD
+1915 LGIDTSSLVGKD

-1965 SDNRHDI
+1965 SGNRHDI

-1997 KTYKIEGQVIEKSSE
+1997 KTYTIEGQVIEKSSE
-2012 EPVTLKDTSAT
+2012 EPVTLKDITSAT
-2023 INGTKLNVTLSE
+2023 TNGTNLVVTLSE
-2035 NNLSATTTFTAVGE
+2035 NNLSATTTFTAVEE

-2056 YIFDSTYYAG
+2056 YIIDSTYYAG

-2134 LVSNH
+2134 LVDGMFTFTNRYH
-2139 FSSIVSQ
+2139 
-2146 QLGTYVYQSKES
+2146 LGQYIYTKTSGKY
-2158 SSYSTDL
+2158 TDL
-2165 LTYPERHH
+2165 LTYPERCM
-2173 GMLVNPDYVGTMSIT
+2173 GNLVESDYVGTMSIT

-2200 KAPENYIIPDQ
+2200 KAPANYIISNQ

-2218 KNGEVTEVIVENE
+2218 VNGEVTEAVVENE

-2237 SFVKTDDNVNPD
+2237 TFVKTDDNANPD
-2249 AAKAI
+2249 SAKAL

-2277 KMSEGISD
+2277 KISEGISD

-2290 SFVNILYYENKNTV
+2290 SFDNILYYENKDTV

-2335 YALSDSGETEIT
+2335 YVLSDSGETEIT

-2394 VTKVVA
+2394 VTKAVA

-2416 TTKTQGT
+2416 ATKTQGT
-2423 YRAED
+2423 YRAKD
-2428 LQKGTST
+2428 LLKGTSA

-2458 TKAPENKMPYGDKIE
+2458 TKAPANKMPYGDKIE

-2480 PDIGLTND
+2480 PDIGLTDD

-2495 NTLLPK
+2495 NPLLPK

-2519 ISLSIFAL
+2519 ISLSIFA
-2527 AFARAKKINI
+2527 FARVKKINI

>member
-30 DEVSSGEMGT
+30 DEVSSGETGT

-77 VATVNCDNADYDFKV
+77 VAIVNCDNADYDFKV

-121 GDVSE
+121 GEVSE

-146 QYVAVSFDA
+146 QYVTVSFDA
-155 ISVPMDKE
+155 LTVSIDKD

-256 DTEEVNQSNVI
+256 DTEEVSQSNVI

-454 YSTDYKGKVE
+454 YSTDYKVKSDDKPKEDKPKEDKPE
-464 EPTEPVTETVT
+464 EPDE
-475 QPTTEPTTKPST
+475 
-487 TQPSTAQPSTEPTTQ
+487 
-502 PTTGSESVSDIK
+502 VSKVK
-514 SLPVDTSK
+514 SLPKDDT
-522 KVVIKYLF
+522 KVVLVKYLLL
-530 VDSSEL
+530 DKSKITGTET
-536 SGSENIDRVMLANNN
+536 IDKVMLSNQN
-551 SLLYQLEEY
+551 SVLYQLESY
-560 APVYKAK
+560 VPVYDDGNSYKVVANTPLVNGTSSDKFMDVIFARGNDKGIVVK
-567 DGTYKVIA
+567 DGVSF
-575 DAPFSNGASSSKAL
+575 DFDSNI
-589 DVDFAKGNVNGE
+589 
-601 VVTKGVSYDY
+601 
-611 DTNVATISEG
+611 ATISKDAIKTDD
-621 NMSIS
+621 NS
-626 DGDYA
+626 DFA
-631 NMQVQVMLATSLDT
+631 NIQIQLLVTTSLKT
-645 LSKVNVTVETEKGK
+645 SAKVNVTVEDGKGK
-659 LLDKRTIS
+659 LLNKETFSNDPYEYFS
-667 DKPFNG
+667 
-673 LALDLDTSVSL
+673 LLLDTNKSISAEDISVFI
-684 SKDDLT
+684 
-690 VYVNGAKFDEFTV
+690 NG
-703 EDNILNV
+703 
-710 DKYFGLVSN
+710 SN
-719 LKIVVN
+719 NALN
-725 KKVNSEFKISSR
+725 KKYYSVKENVLSIGSFGVLSDVRVAINKEVNSSFKVCLATPGHGVDMSR
-737 DSFGNVV
+737 LPT
-744 DGDSYDEDN
+744 SYLKE
-753 LYLADGTDVSWLK
+753 GTDVSMFNGK
-766 TGATT
+766 ENISTT
-771 EIGVKIGSS
+771 
-780 DYWQGEDGLPVD
+780 VD
-792 KNPIYSSKKDGVGGQ
+792 IYVGRKGYSS
-807 SSYIADLGIATS
+807 
-819 IKFSGH
+819 
-825 TLNFQFYNSSGKSY
+825 
-839 GVWSNVDP
+839 
-847 GHGSY
+847 
-852 NHALPGN
+852 
-859 CWHIG
+859 
-864 TGWSLSKNDPAFKS
+864 
-878 ATLKVLSKDTKDGIT
+878 DTKDGSLGKLEPLEVWDHDTIDDDLLNAT
-893 TLVFRI
+893 IGISKSIKF
-899 VTKNGMAGGGAGFS
+899 NGKPVDFQFYDRTGKSSKGSYPGADAYNKGFVSYCHHASVSSPSGGGERSAVMRLLKYDDERKSDGSGYIYLTFAIES
-913 QGVGI
+913 TGYIASSPIQTTGGLFKVGVPHSAN
-918 ITKIRVRDSKIKL
+918 TIKL
-931 QMVKDSSV
+931 QMAKDSSV
-939 AGFNTVYNRA
+939 KGFNTDYSRA
-949 GAKYGIYTN
+949 GAKYNIYTDKA
-958 QSCTTH
+958 CTKP
-964 FKINNKNA
+964 FKFGGKDA
-972 YITIDSDGYGKLGSG
+972 YITIDEYGYGKLGEG
-987 SGVNNDSNDKGSRF
+987 NGTNTDKNDKGSRF
-1001 WGKDSGADIPKGTYY
+1001 EGRNSGANIPKGTYY
-1016 AKEVDAPT
+1016 AKEVEAPT
-1024 SGKYTCGSKFQR
+1024 SGKYTKGSDFQQTGGNN
-1036 DGYYKF
+1036 GYYEF
-1042 VSVGKKDSK
+1042 MNVGKKDSK
-1051 NKPIYRAHYFNK
+1051 NIPIYRAHYYTK
-1063 KGTDVGTPEDDPLI
+1063 YGVEAGTPEDDPLI
-1077 LLQLKKMSATPE
+1077 NIQLNKISANPE
-1089 FTNGNSCYSLQGA
+1089 LTEGNSCYSYEGA
-1102 VYNIY
+1102 VYGIY
-1107 WTKKDAEK
+1107 WLRSDANDGKNCRGYITTDEDGYGTYLAEGSK
-1115 GINDHGTM
+1115 GYGINS
-1123 TTDKDG
+1123 KDT
-1129 YAIYYDPDSGHF
+1129 S
-1141 GTNNHDTDAVYKGK
+1141 AVYKNK
-1155 GSGTPVR
+1155 NSGTPVR
-1162 AAQRDTSEFQ
+1162 AVKSRDKNTFT
-1172 GWYIREVTAPKGYAL
+1172 GWYVKELTAPKGYTV
-1187 DKTVYQLTDSGIT
+1187 DNTVYQLTDSGYVT
-1200 NSKGLKIYRPN
+1200 SEGLKIYRPN
-1211 GSSEGIADE
+1211 GNSKGIADE
-1220 PANDPFIISIKK
+1220 PANDPFIISIEKH
-1232 RNAITGETK
+1232 NAITGKTDY
-1241 RLENAVFK
+1241 LENAVFK

-1258 SAKYKDSFEVDSSD
+1258 SSKYPDIHDVDTSN
-1272 PNAKFPKFTASK
+1272 PNADIPKFNASK
-1284 PTRTWYIKTDKDG
+1284 PTRTWYIKTDEYG
-1297 YAELDQ
+1297 YAKLDQ
-1303 GEQYLLKNNPDYPS
+1303 GEQYLLKDNPNYPS
-1317 FNSDAVYTVTKKDGS
+1317 FNSDAVYADKDTGG
-1332 LVIAIPYGTLK
+1332 VVVPFGTLK

-1357 VVYYRALREGGA
+1357 VVYYRALREKKSAG
-1369 SWISQIEL
+1369 ISQIEL
-1377 PVDENPKVEM
+1377 PVDETPKVEM
-1387 DTTAIDADTNSHN
+1387 DTTAIDTDTNSHN

-1427 GMLIRKSDGSKIPLL
+1427 GMLIRKSDGSKVPLL
-1442 NKDGTI
+1442 NEDGSI
-1448 LKDSKGNQ
+1448 LKDSSGKQ
-1456 ATEKSVT
+1456 ATQKEVT
-1463 MVAKPAGLGNYTIKY
+1463 RTASSSGNGKYNMKY

-1504 LGSHEDINDA
+1504 LGSHEDITDV

-1525 SMITVATDDATDSDI
+1525 SMITSAKNMVTDDDI

-1545 DGWGYISDKVS
+1545 DYWGNITDKVT

-1561 KNRSYRLK
+1561 KNREYRLK
-1569 TEIYEIENGKVS
+1569 TEIYEIVNGKVS
-1581 DTPVNIN
+1581 STPADIIY
-1588 TSGMTFEKAIYTR
+1588 TSSTNFVKAIYTKFR
-1601 FQPTSDSGTVNVSNI
+1601 PKSDSGTVEVSNI
-1616 RFGLPEGK
+1616 RFRFPEGRA
-1624 VDLTTRKF
+1624 DLTNRKF

-1640 DDGSSIMKNGKVDPG
+1640 SDGSSIMKNGRVDPG

-1664 NQIVTYSDLPIDTTA
+1664 NQIVTYSDLPVDTTA

-1716 YELSPYVMF
+1716 YELSPYVVF
-1725 KDTEEILDKAK
+1725 KDTGKILDKAK

-1757 FKPNGGGWGSDSGRF
+1757 FKPDGGGWNSDSGRF

-1780 MQIKLVFDL
+1780 MQMKLVFDL

-1803 CEEVGGMQLV
+1803 CEEIGGMQLYS
-1813 DGDEYY
+1813 GEEFYY
-1819 TTYGEHADLND
+1819 TYGEHKNLDD

-1841 IKTEASMVST
+1841 IKTKASMVST

-1860 NDVVKDT
+1860 NDTVKDT
-1867 VSLTGLIKGQTYS
+1867 VSLTGLIPGETYS
-1880 LQGYLVD
+1880 LQGYVVD
-1887 KATSQSINSQF
+1887 KNSNQIFAKGSKNFKAKAENETISID
-1898 TGKTFVAT
+1898 
-1906 AESMEVETN
+1906 
-1915 LGIDTSTLAGKD
+1915 LGIDISNCAGRD
-1927 IVAYEKLYYRG
+1927 LVVYEDLYYTG
-1938 SLIASHEDI
+1938 SVIASHRDI

-1956 LNPTIKTSA
+1956 LNPTIKTKA
-1965 SDNRHDI
+1965 SSSSSDI
-1972 SRDDVSLRPS
+1972 YNTNVPVRQRGY
-1982 SNIYDTVSMTGLIPG
+1982 IYDTVDMTGLIPG
-1997 KTYKIEGQVIEKSSE
+1997 KEYTISGQLLSKDTE
-2012 EPVTLKDTSAT
+2012 EAVVLLKDGVKATLSNTNLPVTVSEDNK
-2023 INGTKLNVTLSE
+2023 TLS
-2035 NNLSATTTFTAVGE
+2035 TVFTAKAE
-2049 SQDVVFR
+2049 SQSIVIR
-2056 YIFDSTYYAG
+2056 YCLDSTYYAG

-2073 DLYYGDDLI
+2073 DLYYDDELI

-2090 TDQTLT
+2090 TDQSLT
-2096 YKSEGSLKITKVDS
+2096 YKSEGSLKVTKVDS
-2110 NTGEVVKDS
+2110 TTGEVVKDS

-2139 FSSIVSQ
+2139 FSSIVSL

-2173 GMLVNPDYVGTMSIT
+2173 GMLVNPDDVGTMSIT

-2194 YKLREI
+2194 YKLKEI
-2200 KAPENYIIPDQ
+2200 KSPTNYIISEEDGV
-2211 EGIDVEI
+2211 EVEI
-2218 KNGEVTEVIVENE
+2218 VNGEVTETTVKNT
-2231 PRKTFM
+2231 PRLTSFE
-2237 SFVKTDDNVNPD
+2237 FVKTDDNADVEKSNVL
-2249 AAKAI
+2249 A
-2254 SGAGFTVYADKECS
+2254 GAGFTLYKDEACEVQ
-2268 TVALDFYGN
+2268 TRDFYMN
-2277 KMSEGISD
+2277 VVPESVSDKSTGIVGFNNLLYSD
-2285 ADGNV
+2285 VKDTV
-2290 SFVNILYYENKNTV
+2290 YYMR
-2304 LYIKETTTPEGYV
+2304 ETTTPEGYV
-2317 PLNYTIKAVIDT
+2317 PLDYTIKVVIDT
-2329 TGVVKY
+2329 EGKAKLYNNAT
-2335 YALSDSGETEIT
+2335 SEEIT
-2347 DTIHRVFA
+2347 ELKKVYLDEGKQFSNDLLRV
-2355 GGALESDY
+2355 
-2363 TRIINHRG
+2363 INHRG

-2394 VTKVVA
+2394 VTKAVA

-2416 TTKTQGT
+2416 ATKTQGT

-2428 LQKGTST
+2428 MQKGTST

-2480 PDIGLTND
+2480 PDIGLTDD

-2495 NTLLPK
+2495 NPILPK

-2527 AFARAKKINI
+2527 AFARAKID
-2537 FLKRG
+2537 

>member
-13 SAVTMATTWVGA
+13 SAVTMATTWVEA

-30 DEVSSGEMGT
+30 DEVSSGETGT

-121 GDVSE
+121 DEVSE
-126 EDLSNEISTKT
+126 EDLSNEISTNT
-137 DSVVVSEKP
+137 DSVVVKSEP
-146 QYVAVSFDA
+146 QYVTVSFDA
-155 ISVPMDKE
+155 ISVSMDKE

-201 QFPSEDATKRAYIA
+201 QFPSEDATRRAYIA

-256 DTEEVNQSNVI
+256 DTEEVSQSNVI

-383 TDASYFIPGCV
+383 TDASYFIPGCI

-454 YSTDYKGKVE
+454 YSTDYKVKSDDKPKEDKPKEDKPE
-464 EPTEPVTETVT
+464 EPDE
-475 QPTTEPTTKPST
+475 
-487 TQPSTAQPSTEPTTQ
+487 
-502 PTTGSESVSDIK
+502 VSKVK
-514 SLPVDTSK
+514 SLPIDDT
-522 KVVIKYLF
+522 KVVLVKYLLL
-530 VDSSEL
+530 DKSKITGTET
-536 SGSENIDRVMLANNN
+536 IDKVMLSNQN
-551 SLLYQLEEY
+551 SVLYQLESY
-560 APVYKAK
+560 VPVCDDGNSYKVVANTPLVNGTSTGKFMDVIFARGNDKGIVVK
-567 DGTYKVIA
+567 DGVSF
-575 DAPFSNGASSSKAL
+575 DFDSNI
-589 DVDFAKGNVNGE
+589 
-601 VVTKGVSYDY
+601 
-611 DTNVATISEG
+611 ATISKDA
-621 NMSIS
+621 IKTDDTS
-626 DGDYA
+626 DFA
-631 NMQVQVMLATSLDT
+631 NIQIQLLATTSLNT
-645 LSKVNVTVETEKGK
+645 LAKVNVTVEDGNGK
-659 LLDKRTIS
+659 LLNKKTFSNDPYEYFS
-667 DKPFNG
+667 
-673 LALDLDTSVSL
+673 LLLDTNKSISAEDISVFI
-684 SKDDLT
+684 
-690 VYVNGAKFDEFTV
+690 NG
-703 EDNILNV
+703 
-710 DKYFGLVSN
+710 SN
-719 LKIVVN
+719 NALN
-725 KKVNSEFKISSR
+725 KKYYSVKENVLSIGSFGVLSDVRVVINKEVNSSFKVCLATPGHGVDMSR
-737 DSFGNVV
+737 LPT
-744 DGDSYDEDN
+744 SYLKE
-753 LYLADGTDVSWLK
+753 GTDVSMFKGKENISTTVDIYVGRDGYHADTLNGSLGKLEPLEVWGDRDRLFN
-766 TGATT
+766 AT
-771 EIGVKIGSS
+771 IGV
-780 DYWQGEDGLPVD
+780 
-792 KNPIYSSKKDGVGGQ
+792 SK
-807 SSYIADLGIATS
+807 S
-819 IKFSGH
+819 IKFNGKPV
-825 TLNFQFYNSSGKSY
+825 NFQFYDKTGKS
-839 GVWSNVDP
+839 SK
-847 GHGSY
+847 GSY
-852 NHALPGN
+852 PGADAYNKGFDSYCHHASVSSP
-859 CWHIG
+859 
-864 TGWSLSKNDPAFKS
+864 S
-878 ATLKVLSKDTKDGIT
+878 
-893 TLVFRI
+893 
-899 VTKNGMAGGGAGFS
+899 GGGERSAVMRLLKYEDGRKSDGSGYIYLTFAIES
-913 QGVGI
+913 TGYIASSPIQTTGGLFKVGVPHSAN
-918 ITKIRVRDSKIKL
+918 TIKL

-939 AGFNTVYNRA
+939 AGFNTAYNRA
-949 GAKYGIYTN
+949 GAKYNIYTN

-964 FKINNKNA
+964 FKIGNKNA

-1051 NKPIYRAHYFNK
+1051 NKPIYRAHYFTK

-1129 YAIYYDPDSGHF
+1129 YATYYDSNSGHF

-1187 DKTVYQLTDSGIT
+1187 DKNVYQLTDSGIT

-1211 GSSEGIADE
+1211 GNSKGIKDE
-1220 PANDPFIISIKK
+1220 PLNDPFIVSIKK
-1232 RNAITGETK
+1232 RNAVTGETK
-1241 RLENAVFK
+1241 DLEGAVFK
-1249 LEYYAEYLD
+1249 LEYYGEYLD
-1258 SAKYKDSFEVDSSD
+1258 FTKYEKNFPVDTSD
-1272 PNAKFPKFTASK
+1272 PNAEIPKFTANK
-1284 PTRTWYIKTDKDG
+1284 PTRTWYVKTDSTGFASLID
-1297 YAELDQ
+1297 
-1303 GEQYLLKNNPDYPS
+1303 DYIQHTS
-1317 FNSDAVYTVTKKDGS
+1317 SYNSDDVYTIVDASGKLRT
-1332 LVIAIPYGTLK
+1332 VVPYGTLK
-1343 VTEVQAPDKYEITP
+1343 VTEVQAPEKYDITP
-1357 VVYYRALREGGA
+1357 VVYYRTLDDNSTEAVD
-1369 SWISQIEL
+1369 QVEL
-1377 PVDENPKVEM
+1377 PVDEDPKVEM
-1387 DTTAIDADTNSHN
+1387 DTVALDTDTNSHN
-1400 AFTSAKSCITDTI
+1400 GFTSAKTCVSDTI

-1419 GGKEYTFK
+1419 GGKEYIIK
-1427 GMLIRKSDGSKIPLL
+1427 GMLIKKSDGSKIPLL
-1442 NKDGTI
+1442 TEDGTI
-1448 LKDSKGNQ
+1448 LKDSKGKQ

-1463 MVAKPAGLGNYTIKY
+1463 MTANANGSGHYSIKY

-1485 ENDSV
+1485 EKDSV

-1525 SMITVATDDATDSDI
+1525 SMITVATNDATDSAI

-1545 DGWGYISDKVS
+1545 DNWGNISDKVS

-1561 KNRSYRLK
+1561 KNRFYRLK

-1581 DTPVNIN
+1581 DTPVDIFK
-1588 TSGMTFEKAIYTR
+1588 SGMSFVKAIYTKFR
-1601 FQPTSDSGTVNVSNI
+1601 PASDSGTVKVSNI
-1616 RFGLPEGK
+1616 RFRFPEGK
-1624 VDLTTRKF
+1624 ADLTTRKF

-1640 DDGSSIMKNGKVDPG
+1640 DDGSSIMKSGQVDPG
-1655 SIHKDPNDT
+1655 SIHKDPTDT
-1664 NQIVTYSDLPIDTTA
+1664 NQIVTYSDLPIDTIA
-1679 KVANASG
+1679 KISNASG
-1686 NGKVGY
+1686 KGKVGY

-1700 SIAETITLE
+1700 WIEETITLE
-1709 NLNATKE
+1709 NLNATEE
-1716 YELSPYVMF
+1716 YQLSPYLVL
-1725 KDTEEILDKAK
+1725 KSSGKVLDKAK

-1746 TLITKASDGST
+1746 TLITKSAEGGT
-1757 FKPNGGGWGSDSGRF
+1757 FVPNGGGWSYGDGRF

-1780 MQIKLVFDL
+1780 QMIKLAFDV
-1789 SAYKDSLAGREVVV
+1789 SAYKDILAGEEVVV
-1803 CEEVGGMQLV
+1803 CEEVGGIQSF
-1813 DGDEYY
+1813 DDEEYY
-1819 TTYGEHADLND
+1819 YTYGEHDDLD
-1830 ADQTVKFISST
+1830 DKDQTVRFISST
-1841 IKTEASMVST
+1841 VKTKASMAST
-1851 NTKYAYALG
+1851 NTQYGYALG
-1860 NDVVKDT
+1860 NDNVKDT
-1867 VSLTGLIKGQTYS
+1867 VSLTGLIAGQTYS
-1880 LQGYLVD
+1880 LQGRLVD
-1887 KATSQSINSQF
+1887 KATGQNINSQF
-1898 TGKTFVAT
+1898 TNKTFVAT
-1906 AESMEVETN
+1906 AESMEVEMN
-1915 LGIDTSTLAGKD
+1915 LGIDTSELVDKD
-1927 IVAYEKLYYRG
+1927 IVVYENLYYRG
-1938 SLIASHEDI
+1938 SLIASHADI
-1947 NDTDQTVTI
+1947 NDADQTVTI
-1956 LNPTIKTSA
+1956 LNPTIKTSVSSSKSSVHRDNVA
-1965 SDNRHDI
+1965 IGQSSD
-1972 SRDDVSLRPS
+1972 
-1982 SNIYDTVSMTGLIPG
+1982 IYDTVSMTGLIPG
-1997 KTYKIEGQVIEKSSE
+1997 KTYTIEGQVIEKSSE

-2023 INGTKLNVTLSE
+2023 TNGTKLNVTLSE
-2035 NNLSATTTFTAVGE
+2035 NNLSATTTFTAVEE

-2056 YIFDSTYYAG
+2056 YIIDSTYYAG

-2096 YKSEGSLKITKVDS
+2096 YKSEGSLKVTKVDS
-2110 NTGEVVKDS
+2110 ITGKVVKDS

-2134 LVSNH
+2134 LVNNH

-2146 QLGTYVYQSKES
+2146 QLGTYVYRYDES

-2173 GMLVNPDYVGTMSIT
+2173 GMLVDPNDVGTMSII

-2200 KAPENYIIPDQ
+2200 KAPENYIISDQ

-2218 KNGEVTEVIVENE
+2218 VNGEVTETTVKNT
-2231 PRKTFM
+2231 PRLTSFE
-2237 SFVKTDDNVNPD
+2237 FVKTDDNADVEKSNVL
-2249 AAKAI
+2249 A
-2254 SGAGFTVYADKECS
+2254 GAGFTLYKDEACEVQ
-2268 TVALDFYGN
+2268 TRDFYMN
-2277 KMSEGISD
+2277 VVPESVSDKSTGIVGFNNLLYSD
-2285 ADGNV
+2285 VKDTV
-2290 SFVNILYYENKNTV
+2290 YYMR
-2304 LYIKETTTPEGYV
+2304 ETTTPEGYV
-2317 PLNYTIKAVIDT
+2317 PLDYTIKVVINIEGKAKLYNNAT
-2329 TGVVKY
+2329 
-2335 YALSDSGETEIT
+2335 SEEIT
-2347 DTIHRVFA
+2347 ELKKVYLDEGKQFSNDLLRV
-2355 GGALESDY
+2355 
-2363 TRIINHRG
+2363 INHRG

-2394 VTKVVA
+2394 VTKAVT

-2458 TKAPENKMPYGDKIE
+2458 TKAPANKMPYGDKIE

-2480 PDIGLTND
+2480 PDIGLTDD

-2495 NTLLPK
+2495 NPLLPK

-2527 AFARAKKINI
+2527 AFARAKKINT

>member
-146 QYVAVSFDA
+146 KYVTVSFDA
-155 ISVPMDKE
+155 LTVSIDKD

-201 QFPSEDATKRAYIA
+201 QFSSEDATKRAYIA

-250 GELSEA
+250 GKLSEA
-256 DTEEVNQSNVI
+256 DTEEVSQSNVI

-331 YAGLQYAIE
+331 YSGLQYAIE

-394 EGAYIIGAANSD
+394 EGAYIIGAVNSD
-406 GTRLETSNYGK
+406 GTRLESSNYGK

-442 KAIDDVNSNNLI
+442 KAIDDVNFNNLI

-487 TQPSTAQPSTEPTTQ
+487 TQPSTTQPLTEPTTQ

-522 KVVIKYLF
+522 KVVVKYLF
-530 VDSSEL
+530 VDISEL
-536 SGSENIDRVMLANNN
+536 SGSETIDRVMLANNN

-567 DGTYKVIA
+567 DGTYKVIV
-575 DAPFSNGASSSKAL
+575 DAPFSNGTSSSKAL
-589 DVDFAKGNVNGE
+589 DVDFANGNANGE
-601 VVTKGVSYDY
+601 VVSEGVSYDY

-626 DGDYA
+626 EGDYA

-667 DKPFNG
+667 GKPFNG

-690 VYVNGAKFDEFTV
+690 VYVNGAKFDDFTV

-710 DKYFGLVSN
+710 VKYFGLVSD
-719 LKIVVN
+719 LRIVVN
-725 KKVNSEFKISSR
+725 KKVTSEFKVSKKVSSVAL
-737 DSFGNVV
+737 G
-744 DGDSYDEDN
+744 YDDDFQDCM
-753 LYLADGTDVSWLK
+753 YLANGTDVSWLK
-766 TGATT
+766 KGASAN
-771 EIGVKIGSS
+771 IKVKIGNAG
-780 DYWQGEDGLPVD
+780 YWVTPED
-792 KNPIYSSKKDGVGGQ
+792 KNPIIESSYYGSDGYNGVGGTG
-807 SSYIADLGIATS
+807 SWIAQMGLPTS
-819 IKFSGH
+819 MQFGNH
-825 TLNFQFYNSSGKSY
+825 NLNTQLYNSSAESY
-839 GVWSNVDP
+839 GTW
-847 GHGSY
+847 GSGY
-852 NHALPGN
+852 NHTIPGN
-859 CWHIG
+859 CWHIRE
-864 TGWSLSKNDPAFKS
+864 SYNAKQEMD
-878 ATLKVLSKDTKDGIT
+878 ATIKVISVEKQGDVTVIIFS
-893 TLVFRI
+893 V
-899 VTKNGMAGGGAGFS
+899 VTKGFAGTAYSNYS
-913 QGVGI
+913 QAVGCNFAV
-918 ITKIRVRDSKIKL
+918 RVRDSKIKL
-931 QMVKDSSV
+931 QMAKDSSV
-939 AGFNTVYNRA
+939 SGFNTPYSRKD
-949 GAKYGIYTN
+949 AKYNIYTDKA
-958 QSCTTH
+958 CTKP
-964 FKINNKNA
+964 FKFGDKNA
-972 YITIDSDGYGKLGSG
+972 YITIDEDGYGKLGSG

-1024 SGKYTCGSKFQR
+1024 SGKYTCGSKFQK
-1036 DGYYKF
+1036 DGYYEF
-1042 VSVGKKDSK
+1042 VSVGIKDSK

-1063 KGTDVGTPEDDPLI
+1063 EGMDVGTPEDDPLI

-1107 WTKKDAEK
+1107 WTKKDADK
-1115 GINDHGTM
+1115 GINDRGTM

-1129 YAIYYDPDSGHF
+1129 YATYYDPNSGHY
-1141 GTNNHDTDAVYKGK
+1141 GTNSHDTDTAYKNK

-1162 AAQRDTSEFQ
+1162 AAQRDTEEFQ
-1172 GWYIREVTAPKGYAL
+1172 GWYIKEVTAPKGYAL
-1187 DKTVYQLTDSGIT
+1187 DKTVYQLTDSHVT
-1200 NSKGLKIYRPN
+1200 NSRGLKIYRPN
-1211 GSSEGIADE
+1211 GNSKGIADK
-1220 PANDPFIISIKK
+1220 PANDPFIIRIQK
-1232 RNAITGETK
+1232 RNAVTGETK
-1241 RLENAVFK
+1241 KLENAVFK
-1249 LEYYAEYLD
+1249 LEYYSEYLD
-1258 SAKYKDSFEVDSSD
+1258 FTKYKKNFQVDTSDS
-1272 PNAKFPKFTASK
+1272 NAEIPKFKASK
-1284 PTRTWYIKTDKDG
+1284 PTRTWYIKTDEYG
-1297 YAELDQ
+1297 YAELDDKYIQ
-1303 GEQYLLKNNPDYPS
+1303 HTSS
-1317 FNSDAVYTVTKKDGS
+1317 FNSDDVYTVSNRDGS
-1332 LVIAIPYGTLK
+1332 QLIVVPYGTLK
-1343 VTEVQAPDKYEITP
+1343 VTEVQAPEKYDISP
-1357 VVYYRALREGGA
+1357 VVYYRTLDDNGTE
-1369 SWISQIEL
+1369 IVDQVEL
-1377 PVDENPKVEM
+1377 QVDENPKVEM
-1387 DTTAIDADTNSHN
+1387 DTVAIDTDTNSHN
-1400 AFTSAKSCITDTI
+1400 GFTSAKTCVSDTI

-1419 GGKEYTFK
+1419 GSKEYTIK
-1427 GMLIRKSDGSKIPLL
+1427 GMLIKKSDGSKIPLL
-1442 NKDGTI
+1442 NADGTI
-1448 LKDSKGNQ
+1448 LKDSKGKQ
-1456 ATEKSVT
+1456 VTEKSVT
-1463 MVAKPAGLGNYTIKY
+1463 LTANAKGSGHYSIKY

-1485 ENDSV
+1485 EKDSV

-1525 SMITVATDDATDSDI
+1525 SMITVATNDATDSAI

-1545 DGWGYISDKVS
+1545 DNWGNISDKVS

-1561 KNRSYRLK
+1561 KNRFYRLK

-1581 DTPVNIN
+1581 DTPVDILK
-1588 TSGMTFEKAIYTR
+1588 SGMNFVKAIYTKFR
-1601 FQPTSDSGTVNVSNI
+1601 PTSDSGIVKVSNI
-1616 RFGLPEGK
+1616 RFRFPEGK
-1624 VDLTTRKF
+1624 ADLTTRKF

-1640 DDGSSIMKNGKVDPG
+1640 DDGSSIMKDGMVDQG
-1655 SIHKDPNDT
+1655 SIHKDPTDT

-1679 KVANASG
+1679 KISNASG
-1686 NGKVGY
+1686 KGKVGY

-1700 SIAETITLE
+1700 WIEETITLE
-1709 NLNATKE
+1709 NLNATEE
-1716 YELSPYVMF
+1716 YQLSPYLVL
-1725 KDTEEILDKAK
+1725 KSSGKVLDKAK

-1746 TLITKASDGST
+1746 TLITKSAEGGT
-1757 FKPNGGGWGSDSGRF
+1757 FVPNGGGWSYGDGRF

-1780 MQIKLVFDL
+1780 QMIKLAFDV
-1789 SAYKDSLAGREVVV
+1789 SAYKDILAGEEVVV
-1803 CEEVGGMQLV
+1803 CEKVGGIQSF
-1813 DGDEYY
+1813 DDEEYY
-1819 TTYGEHADLND
+1819 YTYGEHDDLD
-1830 ADQTVKFISST
+1830 DKDQTVKFISST
-1841 IKTEASMVST
+1841 VKTKASMAST
-1851 NTKYAYALG
+1851 NTHYGYALG
-1860 NDVVKDT
+1860 NDNVKDT
-1867 VSLTGLIKGQTYS
+1867 VSLTGLIAGQTYS
-1880 LQGYLVD
+1880 LQGRLVD
-1887 KATSQSINSQF
+1887 KATGQSINSQF
-1898 TGKTFVAT
+1898 TIKTFVAT
-1906 AESMEVETN
+1906 AESMEVEMN
-1915 LGIDTSTLAGKD
+1915 LGIDTSSLVGKD
-1927 IVAYEKLYYRG
+1927 IVACEKLYYRG
-1938 SLIASHEDI
+1938 SLIASHEDV

-1965 SDNRHDI
+1965 SGNRHDI
-1972 SRDDVSLRPS
+1972 SRDDVLLRPS

-1997 KTYKIEGQVIEKSSE
+1997 KTYTIEGQVIEKSSE
-2012 EPVTLKDTSAT
+2012 EPVTLKDITSAT
-2023 INGTKLNVTLSE
+2023 TNGTNLVVTLSE
-2035 NNLSATTTFTAVGE
+2035 NNLSATTTFTAVEE

-2056 YIFDSTYYAG
+2056 YIIDSTYYAG

-2134 LVSNH
+2134 LVDGMFTSTNRY
-2139 FSSIVSQ
+2139 
-2146 QLGTYVYQSKES
+2146 QLGQYIYTKTSGKY
-2158 SSYSTDL
+2158 TDL
-2165 LTYPERHH
+2165 LTYPERCM
-2173 GMLVNPDYVGTMSIT
+2173 GNLVESDYVGTMSIT

-2200 KAPENYIIPDQ
+2200 KAPANYIISNQ

-2218 KNGEVTEVIVENE
+2218 VNGEVTEAVVENE

-2237 SFVKTDDNVNPD
+2237 TFVKTDDNANPD
-2249 AAKAI
+2249 SAKAL

-2277 KMSEGISD
+2277 KISEGISD

-2290 SFVNILYYENKNTV
+2290 SFDNILYYENKDTV

-2347 DTIHRVFA
+2347 DTIHRVFP

-2394 VTKVVA
+2394 VTKAVA

-2416 TTKTQGT
+2416 ATKIQGT

-2480 PDIGLTND
+2480 PDIGLTDD

-2495 NTLLPK
+2495 NPLLPK

>member
-30 DEVSSGEMGT
+30 DEVSSGDTGT
-40 VYVKLTDNGSVKV
+40 VYVKLTDDGSVKV

-115 STTTDS
+115 SIITDS

-146 QYVAVSFDA
+146 QYVTVSFDA
-155 ISVPMDKE
+155 LTVSIDKD

-256 DTEEVNQSNVI
+256 DTEEVSQSNVI

-454 YSTDYKGKVE
+454 YSTDYKVKSDDKPKEDKPKEDKPE
-464 EPTEPVTETVT
+464 EPNE
-475 QPTTEPTTKPST
+475 
-487 TQPSTAQPSTEPTTQ
+487 
-502 PTTGSESVSDIK
+502 VSKVK
-514 SLPVDTSK
+514 SLPKDDT
-522 KVVIKYLF
+522 KVVLVKYLF
-530 VDSSEL
+530 LDKSKVTGAET
-536 SGSENIDRVMLANNN
+536 IDNVMLGNKNYV
-551 SLLYQLEEY
+551 LYQLESY
-560 APVYKAK
+560 VPVYDDGDSYKVVANTPLVNGTSSDKFMDVIFARGNDKGIVVK
-567 DGTYKVIA
+567 DGVSF
-575 DAPFSNGASSSKAL
+575 DFDSNI
-589 DVDFAKGNVNGE
+589 
-601 VVTKGVSYDY
+601 
-611 DTNVATISEG
+611 ATISKDAIKTDD
-621 NMSIS
+621 NS
-626 DGDYA
+626 DFA
-631 NMQVQVMLATSLDT
+631 NIQIQLLATTSLNT
-645 LSKVNVTVETEKGK
+645 SAKVNVTVEDEKGK
-659 LLDKRTIS
+659 LLNKETFSNDPYEYFS
-667 DKPFNG
+667 
-673 LALDLDTSVSL
+673 LLLDTNKSISAEDISVFINGSNNALNKKYYSVKENVL
-684 SKDDLT
+684 SIGSFGVLDD
-690 VYVNGAKFDEFTV
+690 VRV
-703 EDNILNV
+703 
-710 DKYFGLVSN
+710 
-719 LKIVVN
+719 VVN
-725 KKVNSEFKISSR
+725 KEVNSSFKVCLATPGHGVDMSR
-737 DSFGNVV
+737 LPT
-744 DGDSYDEDN
+744 SYLKE
-753 LYLADGTDVSWLK
+753 GTDVSMFKGKENISTTVDIYVGRDGYPADTLNGSLGKLEPLEVWGDRDSLFN
-766 TGATT
+766 AT
-771 EIGVKIGSS
+771 IGV
-780 DYWQGEDGLPVD
+780 
-792 KNPIYSSKKDGVGGQ
+792 SK
-807 SSYIADLGIATS
+807 S
-819 IKFSGH
+819 IKFNGKYV
-825 TLNFQFYNSSGKSY
+825 NFQFYDETGKS
-839 GVWSNVDP
+839 SK
-847 GHGSY
+847 GSY
-852 NHALPGN
+852 PGADAYNKGFSAYCHHASVSSP
-859 CWHIG
+859 
-864 TGWSLSKNDPAFKS
+864 S
-878 ATLKVLSKDTKDGIT
+878 
-893 TLVFRI
+893 
-899 VTKNGMAGGGAGFS
+899 GGGERSAVMRLLKYKDERKSDGSGYIYLTFAIES
-913 QGVGI
+913 TGYIASSPIQTTGGLFKVAVPHSAN
-918 ITKIRVRDSKIKL
+918 TIKL
-931 QMVKDSSV
+931 QMAKDSSV
-939 AGFNTVYNRA
+939 KGFNTDYSRK
-949 GAKYGIYTN
+949 GAKYDIYTDKA
-958 QSCTTH
+958 CTKP
-964 FKINNKNA
+964 FKFGGKDA
-972 YITIDSDGYGKLGSG
+972 YITIDEYGYGKLGEG
-987 SGVNNDSNDKGSRF
+987 NGTNTDKNDEGSRF
-1001 WGKDSGADIPKGTYY
+1001 EGRNSGANITKGTYY
-1016 AKEVDAPT
+1016 AKEVEAPS
-1024 SGKYTCGSKFQR
+1024 SGKYTKGSDFQKTGGNN
-1036 DGYYKF
+1036 GYYEF
-1042 VSVGKKDSK
+1042 MDVGKKDSK
-1051 NKPIYRAHYFNK
+1051 NIPIYRAHYYTK
-1063 KGTDVGTPEDDPLI
+1063 YGVEAGTPEDDPLI
-1077 LLQLKKMSATPE
+1077 NIQLNKISANPE
-1089 FTNGNSCYSLQGA
+1089 LTEGNSCYSYEGA
-1102 VYNIY
+1102 VYGIY
-1107 WTKKDAEK
+1107 WLSRDADSGK
-1115 GINDHGTM
+1115 NCRGYI

-1129 YAIYYDPDSGHF
+1129 YGTYFAEGSKGY
-1141 GTNNHDTDAVYKGK
+1141 GTNSKDTSAVYKNK
-1155 GSGTPVR
+1155 NSGTPVR
-1162 AAQRDTSEFQ
+1162 AVKSRDKNVFT
-1172 GWYIREVTAPKGYAL
+1172 GWYVKELTAPKGYTV
-1187 DKTVYQLTDSGIT
+1187 DNTVYQLTDSGKVT
-1200 NSKGLKIYRPN
+1200 SEGLKIYRPN

-1220 PANDPFIISIKK
+1220 PANDPFLLFIKK

-1241 RLENAVFK
+1241 ELENAVFK

-1258 SAKYKDSFEVDSSD
+1258 SNKYKKDSFEVDSSD
-1272 PNAKFPKFTASK
+1272 PNAEIPKFKASK
-1284 PTRTWYIKTDKDG
+1284 PTRTWYVKTDEYG
-1297 YAELDQ
+1297 FAELDDKYIQ
-1303 GEQYLLKNNPDYPS
+1303 HTSS
-1317 FNSDAVYTVTKKDGS
+1317 FNSDDVYYTVSNEDGS
-1332 LVIAIPYGTLK
+1332 QLIVVPYGTLK

-1357 VVYYRALREGGA
+1357 VVYYRALRENSMEG
-1369 SWISQIEL
+1369 ISQVEL

-1427 GMLIRKSDGSKIPLL
+1427 GMLIRKSDGSKVPLL
-1442 NKDGTI
+1442 NEDGSI
-1448 LKDSKGNQ
+1448 LKDSSGKQ
-1456 ATEKSVT
+1456 ATQKEVT
-1463 MVAKPAGLGNYTIKY
+1463 RTASSSGNGKYNMKY

-1504 LGSHEDINDA
+1504 LGSHEDITDV

-1525 SMITVATDDATDSDI
+1525 SVITVATNDATDSDI
-1540 SYIPD
+1540 SYVPD
-1545 DGWGYISDKVS
+1545 DDIGTITDKVS

-1569 TEIYEIENGKVS
+1569 TEIYEIVNGKVS
-1581 DTPVNIN
+1581 DTPVDIS
-1588 TSGMTFEKAIYTR
+1588 SGRNPVKAIYTTFR
-1601 FQPTSDSGTVNVSNI
+1601 PSSNSGTVAVSNI
-1616 RFGLPEGK
+1616 QFRFPEGRA
-1624 VDLTTRKF
+1624 DLTNRKF

-1640 DDGSSIMKNGKVDPG
+1640 SDGSSIMKNGKVDPG

-1664 NQIVTYSDLPIDTTA
+1664 NQIVTYSDLPVDTTA

-1686 NGKVGY
+1686 DGKVGY

-1700 SIAETITLE
+1700 MIEETVTLE
-1709 NLNATKE
+1709 NLNATDE
-1716 YELSPYVMF
+1716 YQLSPYLVL
-1725 KDTEEILDKAK
+1725 KSTGKVLDKAK

-1746 TLITKASDGST
+1746 TLITKGAEGDT
-1757 FKPNGGGWGSDSGRF
+1757 FVPNGGGWNSPEGRF

-1780 MQIKLVFDL
+1780 QMIKLAFDV
-1789 SAYKDSLAGREVVV
+1789 SAYKNTLAGEEVVV
-1803 CEEVGGMQLV
+1803 CEEIGGIQSF
-1813 DGDEYY
+1813 DGDDYYY
-1819 TTYGEHADLND
+1819 TYGVHNDLDD

-1841 IKTEASMVST
+1841 IKTKASMVST

-1860 NDVVKDT
+1860 NDTVKDT

-1880 LQGYLVD
+1880 LQGYLID
-1887 KATSQSINSQF
+1887 KATTKSINSQF
-1898 TGKTFVAT
+1898 TNKNFVAT
-1906 AESMEVETN
+1906 AESMEVEMD
-1915 LGIDTSTLAGKD
+1915 LGIDTSELADKD
-1927 IVAYEKLYYRG
+1927 IVVYENLYYRG
-1938 SLIASHEDI
+1938 SLIASHVDI
-1947 NDTDQTVTI
+1947 NDVDQTVTI
-1956 LNPTIKTSA
+1956 LNPTIKTKA
-1965 SDNRHDI
+1965 SSSSSDI
-1972 SRDDVSLRPS
+1972 YNTNVPVRQRGY
-1982 SNIYDTVSMTGLIPG
+1982 IYDTVDMTGLIPG
-1997 KTYKIEGQVIEKSSE
+1997 KEYTISGQLLSKDTE
-2012 EPVTLKDTSAT
+2012 EAVVLLKDGVKATLSNTNLPVTVSEDNK
-2023 INGTKLNVTLSE
+2023 TLS
-2035 NNLSATTTFTAVGE
+2035 TVFTAKAE
-2049 SQDVVFR
+2049 SQTIVIR
-2056 YIFDSTYYAG
+2056 YCLDSTYYAG

-2073 DLYYGDDLI
+2073 DLYYDSKLI

-2096 YKSEGSLKITKVDS
+2096 YKSEGSLKVTKVDS
-2110 NTGEVVKDS
+2110 ITGEVVKDS
-2119 ATFNLYKVNDDGTET
+2119 ATFNLYKVNDDGTEV

-2146 QLGTYVYQSKES
+2146 QLGTYVYRYEEAS
-2158 SSYSTDL
+2158 SCSTDL

-2173 GMLVNPDYVGTMSIT
+2173 GMLVDPNDVGTMSIT

-2194 YKLREI
+2194 YKLKEV
-2200 KAPENYIIPDQ
+2200 KAPTNYIISEEDGV
-2211 EGIDVEI
+2211 EVEI
-2218 KNGEVTEVIVENE
+2218 VNGEVTETTVKNT
-2231 PRKTFM
+2231 PRLTSFE
-2237 SFVKTDDNVNPD
+2237 FVKTDDNADVEKSNVL
-2249 AAKAI
+2249 A
-2254 SGAGFTVYADKECS
+2254 GAGFTLYNDEACEVQ
-2268 TVALDFYGN
+2268 TRDFYMN
-2277 KMSEGISD
+2277 VVPESVSDKSTGIVGFNNLLYSD
-2285 ADGNV
+2285 VKDTV
-2290 SFVNILYYENKNTV
+2290 YYMR
-2304 LYIKETTTPEGYV
+2304 ETTTPEGYV
-2317 PLNYTIKAVIDT
+2317 PLDYTIKVVIDT
-2329 TGVVKY
+2329 EGKAKLYNNAT
-2335 YALSDSGETEIT
+2335 SEEIT
-2347 DTIHRVFA
+2347 ELKKVYLDEGKQFSNDLLRV
-2355 GGALESDY
+2355 
-2363 TRIINHRG
+2363 INHRG

-2394 VTKVVA
+2394 VTKAVA

-2416 TTKTQGT
+2416 ATKTQGT

-2428 LQKGTST
+2428 MQKGTST

-2443 LSIGNLPLGDYYLVE
+2443 LNIGNLPLGDYYLVE
-2458 TKAPENKMPYGDKIE
+2458 TKAPANKMPYGDKIE

-2480 PDIGLTND
+2480 PDIGLTDD

-2527 AFARAKKINI
+2527 AFARAKEIKI

>member
-53 NAQDD
+53 NAQDE

-64 KDNEVQSKDSNGE
+64 KDNEVQSKGSNGE

-126 EDLSNEISTKT
+126 EDLSNEISTKA

-146 QYVAVSFDA
+146 QYVTVSFDA

-215 LSKIADFVNV
+215 LSKVADFVNV

-232 SDIANVEKDEMSE
+232 SDIANVEEDKMSE

-256 DTEEVNQSNVI
+256 DTEEVSQSNVI

-288 DDVSDDNG
+288 DVVSDDNG

-321 SNGRGTTSSV
+321 SNGKGTTSSV

-406 GTRLETSNYGK
+406 GTRLESSNYGK

-442 KAIDDVNSNNLI
+442 KAIDDVNSNNFI
-454 YSTDYKGKVE
+454 YSTDYKVKSDDKPKEDVK
-464 EPTEPVTETVT
+464 
-475 QPTTEPTTKPST
+475 PTTPKEDD
-487 TQPSTAQPSTEPTTQ
+487 
-502 PTTGSESVSDIK
+502 SV
-514 SLPVDTSK
+514 VDTSK
-522 KVVIKYLF
+522 SVIVKYLF
-530 VDSSEL
+530 IDDSNLTGE
-536 SGSENIDRVMLANNN
+536 ETIDTVMATDT
-551 SLLYQLEEY
+551 SKVLYQLQSF
-560 APVYKAK
+560 ADVVKAK
-567 DGTYKVIA
+567 DGTYKVTT
-575 DAPFSNGASSSKAL
+575 DAPFVNGSSTSKKPL
-589 DVDFAKGNVNGE
+589 DVAFAKGNDNGIE
-601 VVTKGVSYDY
+601 VTKGVSYNF
-611 DTNVATISEG
+611 DTNVATVSEDALVKG
-621 NMSIS
+621 EDDFCNLQI
-626 DGDYA
+626 
-631 NMQVQVMLATSLDT
+631 QLLVPTSLSKKAKVTALVEDGTGKKLGVTTLKGTPYDESYVKIVTKDT
-645 LSKVNVTVETEKGK
+645 LSKEDIKVIANGSSTNSGK
-659 LLDKRTIS
+659 YEFEDSYVKLGCLGIYKDVKIVVSGSRESAFEIS
-667 DKPFNG
+667 EYDGPNAQKVAW
-673 LALDLDTSVSL
+673 L
-684 SKDDLT
+684 KDNTD
-690 VYVNGAKFDEFTV
+690 
-703 EDNILNV
+703 I
-710 DKYFGLVSN
+710 SN
-719 LKIVVN
+719 LKVGNSSQIKVRLAHKGVLGTVDSKPIVDDPIPN
-725 KKVNSEFKISSR
+725 YGSLGGGTWQ
-737 DSFGNVV
+737 FGN
-744 DGDSYDEDN
+744 
-753 LYLADGTDVSWLK
+753 LA
-766 TGATT
+766 
-771 EIGVKIGSS
+771 
-780 DYWQGEDGLPVD
+780 
-792 KNPIYSSKKDGVGGQ
+792 
-807 SSYIADLGIATS
+807 GIALPTT
-819 IKFSGH
+819 IKFNSKCK
-825 TLNFQFYNSSGKSY
+825 LNFQLYSNGVDSY
-839 GVWSNVDP
+839 GNW
-847 GHGSY
+847 GKGY
-852 NHALPGN
+852 NHTIMGA
-859 CWHIG
+859 CYHV
-864 TGWSLSKNDPAFKS
+864 TQSYSHEEYKN
-878 ATLKVLSKDTKDGIT
+878 ATIRIISIRKDTEKPNRTYITFSVLTNNGFTGPQSVGGIYY
-893 TLVFRI
+893 V
-899 VTKNGMAGGGAGFS
+899 
-913 QGVGI
+913 GVEN
-918 ITKIRVRDSKIKL
+918 TSIKL
-931 QMVKDSSV
+931 QMQKDSSV
-939 AGFNTVYNRA
+939 DGFNTPYSRE
-949 GAKYGIYTN
+949 GAKYNIYTDKA
-958 QSCTTH
+958 CTKP
-964 FKINNKNA
+964 FKFGGKDA
-972 YITIDSDGYGKLGSG
+972 YITIDSNGYGKLGEG
-987 SGVNNDSNDKGSRF
+987 SGVNNDSNDKNTRF
-1001 WGKDSGADIPKGTYY
+1001 WYQNSGADIKKGTYY
-1016 AKEVDAPT
+1016 AKEDTAPK
-1024 SGKYTCGSKFQR
+1024 SGKYTKGSDFQKKE
-1036 DGYYKF
+1036 DGYYEF

-1051 NKPIYRAHYFNK
+1051 NIPIYRAHYITK
-1063 KGTDVGTPEDDPLI
+1063 KGGKDAGTPIDDPLVN
-1077 LLQLKKMSATPE
+1077 LQLNKISANPE
-1089 FTNGNSCYSLQGA
+1089 LTKGNSCYSYKGA
-1102 VYNIY
+1102 VYGIY
-1107 WTKKDAEK
+1107 WLRSDATNGK
-1115 GINDHGTM
+1115 NCRGYI

-1129 YAIYYDPDSGHF
+1129 YGAYFAEGSKGY
-1141 GTNNHDTDAVYKGK
+1141 GTNSKDTSAVYKNK
-1155 GSGTPVR
+1155 NSGTPVR
-1162 AAQRDTSEFQ
+1162 AVKSRDKNKFT
-1172 GWYIREVTAPKGYAL
+1172 GWYVKELTAPKGYTV
-1187 DKTVYQLTDSGIT
+1187 DNTVYQLTDSGKVT
-1200 NSKGLKIYRPN
+1200 SEGLKIYRPN
-1211 GSSEGIADE
+1211 GKSNGIADE
-1220 PANDPFIISIKK
+1220 PANDPFIIRIQK

-1258 SAKYKDSFEVDSSD
+1258 FTKYDKNFQVDSSD
-1272 PNAKFPKFTASK
+1272 PNAKIPKFTASK
-1284 PTRTWYIKTDKDG
+1284 PTRTWYIKTDEFGRAYLDDG
-1297 YAELDQ
+1297 TKYVLR
-1303 GEQYLLKNNPDYPS
+1303 NNKDYPD
-1317 FNSDAVYTVTKKDGS
+1317 FNSDETYKDKDTGD
-1332 LVIAIPYGTLK
+1332 VVVPYGTLK
-1343 VTEVQAPDKYEITP
+1343 VTEVKAPEKYDVTP
-1357 VVYYRALREGGA
+1357 VIYYRTLDNNGTDI
-1369 SWISQIEL
+1369 ISQVEL

-1387 DTTAIDADTNSHN
+1387 DTVALDTDTKSHN
-1400 AFTSAKSCITDTI
+1400 GFTSAKTCVSDTI

-1419 GGKEYTFK
+1419 GGREYTVK
-1427 GMLIRKSDGSKIPLL
+1427 GMLIKKSDKSKIPLL
-1442 NKDGTI
+1442 NEDGTI
-1448 LKDSKGNQ
+1448 LKDSKGKQ

-1463 MVAKPAGLGNYTIKY
+1463 MIANANGSGHYSINY

-1485 ENDSV
+1485 EKDSV

-1504 LGSHEDINDA
+1504 LGSHEDLTDA

-1525 SMITVATDDATDSDI
+1525 SMITVATDDATDSAI

-1581 DTPVNIN
+1581 DTPVKIN
-1588 TSGMTFEKAIYTR
+1588 TSGMTFETAIYTV

-1640 DDGSSIMKNGKVDPG
+1640 SDGSSIMKNGKVDPG
-1655 SIHKDPNDT
+1655 SIHKDPTDT
-1664 NQIVTYSDLPIDTTA
+1664 NQIVTYSDLPIDTVA

-1686 NGKVGY
+1686 DGKVGY
-1692 ISGKLSQT
+1692 ISGRLSQT
-1700 SIAETITLE
+1700 MIEETVTLE
-1709 NLNATKE
+1709 NLNATDE
-1716 YELSPYVMF
+1716 YQLSPYLVL
-1725 KDTEEILDKAK
+1725 KSTGKVLDKAK

-1746 TLITKASDGST
+1746 TLITKGADGDT
-1757 FKPNGGGWGSDSGRF
+1757 FVPNGGGWGNDNGRF

-1780 MQIKLVFDL
+1780 QMIKLAFDV
-1789 SAYKDSLAGREVVV
+1789 SAYKDTLAGEEVVV

-1819 TTYGEHADLND
+1819 NTYSEHDDLDD
-1830 ADQTVKFISST
+1830 ADQTVKFLSST
-1841 IKTEASMVST
+1841 IKTTASMEST
-1851 NTKYAYALG
+1851 KTKYAYALG
-1860 NDVVKDT
+1860 NDTVKDT
-1867 VSLTGLIKGQTYS
+1867 VSLTGLIPGETYN
-1880 LQGYLVD
+1880 LQGYVVD
-1887 KATSQSINSQF
+1887 KASKQILAQ
-1898 TGKTFVAT
+1898 GDKTFKADTDNDTV
-1906 AESMEVETN
+1906 SME
-1915 LGIDTSTLAGKD
+1915 LGIDVSSLAGKD
-1927 IVAYEKLYYRG
+1927 LVVYEDLYYTG
-1938 SLIASHEDI
+1938 SLIASHSDI
-1947 NDTDQTVTI
+1947 NDADQTVTI

-1965 SDNRHDI
+1965 SA
-1972 SRDDVSLRPS
+1972 SRS
-1982 SNIYDTVSMTGLIPG
+1982 SVYRDRVVLEQSSDIYDTVSMTGLIPG
-1997 KTYKIEGQVIEKSSE
+1997 ETYTVEGQVIEKSSE
-2012 EPVTLKDTSAT
+2012 EPVALKGTSAKT
-2023 INGTKLNVTLSE
+2023 GGTNLVVTLSE
-2035 NNLSATTTFTAVGE
+2035 DKLSATTTFTAVGE
-2049 SQDVVFR
+2049 SQDVVFH
-2056 YIFDSTYYAG
+2056 YIIDSTYYAG

-2073 DLYYGDDLI
+2073 DLYYSDDLI

-2119 ATFNLYKVNDDGTET
+2119 ATFNLYKVNADGTET
-2134 LVSNH
+2134 LVNNH

-2146 QLGTYVYQSKES
+2146 QLGTYVYRYDES

-2173 GMLVNPDYVGTMSIT
+2173 GMLVDPNDVGTMSIA

-2200 KAPENYIIPDQ
+2200 KALENYIISNQ

-2218 KNGEVTEVIVENE
+2218 VNGEVTEATVENT
-2231 PRKTFM
+2231 PRLT
-2237 SFVKTDDNVNPD
+2237 SFSFIKTDDNADVEKSKVL
-2249 AAKAI
+2249 A
-2254 SGAGFTVYADKECS
+2254 GAGFTLYKDEACEVQAK
-2268 TVALDFYGN
+2268 DFYMNVMPEVLTGEN
-2277 KMSEGISD
+2277 GMVDFNNIGYSD
-2285 ADGNV
+2285 KT
-2290 SFVNILYYENKNTV
+2290 ITKY
-2304 LYIKETTTPEGYV
+2304 YIKETTTPIGYV
-2317 PLNYTIKAVIDT
+2317 PLDYVIEVSIDT
-2329 TGVVKY
+2329 EGTVSFSRLNTDGTS
-2335 YALSDSGETEIT
+2335 AEISDSYRIYVDE
-2347 DTIHRVFA
+2347 DKKFYVDF
-2355 GGALESDY
+2355 

-2394 VTKVVA
+2394 VTKAVA

-2416 TTKTQGT
+2416 ATKAQGT

-2428 LQKGTST
+2428 LKKGTST
-2435 LKTSDEGT
+2435 LKTSDKGT

-2458 TKAPENKMPYGDKIE
+2458 TKAPENKMPYGEKIE

-2480 PDIGLTND
+2480 PDIGLTDD

-2495 NTLLPK
+2495 KPFLPK

-2527 AFARAKKINI
+2527 AFARAKKIKNI
-2537 FLKRG
+2537 LKRG

>member
-30 DEVSSGEMGT
+30 DEVSSGESGT

-53 NAQDD
+53 TAQDD

-126 EDLSNEISTKT
+126 EDLSNEISTKA

-146 QYVAVSFDA
+146 QYVTVSFDA
-155 ISVPMDKE
+155 LTVSIDKD

-215 LSKIADFVNV
+215 LSKVADFVNV

-256 DTEEVNQSNVI
+256 DTEEVSQSNVI

-454 YSTDYKGKVE
+454 YSTDYKVKSDDKPKEDKPKEDKPE
-464 EPTEPVTETVT
+464 EPNE
-475 QPTTEPTTKPST
+475 
-487 TQPSTAQPSTEPTTQ
+487 
-502 PTTGSESVSDIK
+502 VSKVK
-514 SLPVDTSK
+514 SLPKDDT
-522 KVVIKYLF
+522 KVVLVKYLF
-530 VDSSEL
+530 LDKSKVTGAET
-536 SGSENIDRVMLANNN
+536 IDNVMLGNKNYV
-551 SLLYQLEEY
+551 LYQLESY
-560 APVYKAK
+560 VPVYDDGDSYKVVANTPLVNGTSSDKFMDVIFARGNDKGIVVK
-567 DGTYKVIA
+567 DGVSF
-575 DAPFSNGASSSKAL
+575 DFDSNI
-589 DVDFAKGNVNGE
+589 
-601 VVTKGVSYDY
+601 
-611 DTNVATISEG
+611 ATISKDAIKTDD
-621 NMSIS
+621 NS
-626 DGDYA
+626 DFA
-631 NMQVQVMLATSLDT
+631 NIQIQLLATTSLNT
-645 LSKVNVTVETEKGK
+645 SAKVNVTVEDEKGK
-659 LLDKRTIS
+659 LLNKETFSNDPYEYFS
-667 DKPFNG
+667 
-673 LALDLDTSVSL
+673 LLLDTNKSISAEDISVFINGSNNALNKKYYSVKENVL
-684 SKDDLT
+684 SIGSFGVLDD
-690 VYVNGAKFDEFTV
+690 VRV
-703 EDNILNV
+703 
-710 DKYFGLVSN
+710 
-719 LKIVVN
+719 VVN
-725 KKVNSEFKISSR
+725 KEVNSSFKVCLATPGHGVDMSR
-737 DSFGNVV
+737 LPT
-744 DGDSYDEDN
+744 SYLKE
-753 LYLADGTDVSWLK
+753 GTDVSMFKGKENISTTVDIYVGRDGYPADTLNGSLGKLEPLEVWGDRDSLFN
-766 TGATT
+766 AT
-771 EIGVKIGSS
+771 IGV
-780 DYWQGEDGLPVD
+780 
-792 KNPIYSSKKDGVGGQ
+792 SK
-807 SSYIADLGIATS
+807 S
-819 IKFSGH
+819 IKFNGKYV
-825 TLNFQFYNSSGKSY
+825 NFQFYDETGKS
-839 GVWSNVDP
+839 SK
-847 GHGSY
+847 GSY
-852 NHALPGN
+852 PGADAYNKGFSAYCHHASVSSP
-859 CWHIG
+859 
-864 TGWSLSKNDPAFKS
+864 S
-878 ATLKVLSKDTKDGIT
+878 
-893 TLVFRI
+893 
-899 VTKNGMAGGGAGFS
+899 GGGERSAVMRLLKYEDGRKSDGSGYIYLTFAIES
-913 QGVGI
+913 TGYIVSSPIQTTGGLFKVAVPHSAN
-918 ITKIRVRDSKIKL
+918 TIKL

-939 AGFNTVYNRA
+939 VGFNTAYNRA
-949 GAKYGIYTN
+949 GAKYNIYTN

-964 FKINNKNA
+964 FKIGNKNA

-1129 YAIYYDPDSGHF
+1129 YATYYDSNSGHY

-1187 DKTVYQLTDSGIT
+1187 DKTVYQLTDSDIT

-1211 GSSEGIADE
+1211 GNSKGITDE
-1220 PANDPFIISIKK
+1220 PLNDPFVLTIQK
-1232 RNAITGETK
+1232 RNAVTGETK
-1241 RLENAVFK
+1241 DLEGAVFK
-1249 LEYYAEYLD
+1249 LEYYGEYLD
-1258 SAKYKDSFEVDSSD
+1258 FTKYEKNFPVDTSD
-1272 PNAKFPKFTASK
+1272 PNAEIPKFTENSPK
-1284 PTRTWYIKTDKDG
+1284 RTWYIKTDKYG
-1297 YAELDQ
+1297 YAELSD
-1303 GEQYLLKNNPDYPS
+1303 DYIQHTS
-1317 FNSDAVYTVTKKDGS
+1317 SYNSDDVYTIVDAFGKLRT
-1332 LVIAIPYGTLK
+1332 VVPYGTLK
-1343 VTEVQAPDKYEITP
+1343 VTEVQAPEKYEITP
-1357 VVYYRALREGGA
+1357 VVYYRTLDDNDTEVVD
-1369 SWISQIEL
+1369 QVEL

-1387 DTTAIDADTNSHN
+1387 DTVAIDTDTNSHN
-1400 AFTSAKSCITDTI
+1400 GFTSAKTCVSDTI

-1419 GGKEYTFK
+1419 GSKEYTIK
-1427 GMLIRKSDGSKIPLL
+1427 GMLIKKSDGSKIPLL
-1442 NKDGTI
+1442 NEEGTI

-1456 ATEKSVT
+1456 ATEKVVN
-1463 MVAKPAGLGNYTIKY
+1463 MVAKPNGLGHHTIKY

-1485 ENDSV
+1485 EDDSV

-1525 SMITVATDDATDSDI
+1525 SMITVATNDATDSAI

-1545 DGWGYISDKVS
+1545 DNWGNISDKVS

-1561 KNRSYRLK
+1561 KNRFYRLK

-1581 DTPVNIN
+1581 DTPVDIFK
-1588 TSGMTFEKAIYTR
+1588 SGMNFVKAIYTKFR
-1601 FQPTSDSGTVNVSNI
+1601 PASDSGIVKVSNI
-1616 RFGLPEGK
+1616 RFRFPEGK
-1624 VDLTTRKF
+1624 ADLTTRKF

-1640 DDGSSIMKNGKVDPG
+1640 DDGSSIMKDGKVDQG
-1655 SIHKDPNDT
+1655 SIHKDPTDT

-1679 KVANASG
+1679 KISNASG
-1686 NGKVGY
+1686 KGKVGY

-1700 SIAETITLE
+1700 WIEETITLE
-1709 NLNATKE
+1709 NLNATEE
-1716 YELSPYVMF
+1716 YQLSPYLVL
-1725 KDTEEILDKAK
+1725 KSSGKVLDKAK

-1746 TLITKASDGST
+1746 TLITKSAEGGT
-1757 FKPNGGGWGSDSGRF
+1757 FVPNGGGWSYGDGRF

-1780 MQIKLVFDL
+1780 QVIKLVFDV
-1789 SAYKDSLAGREVVV
+1789 SAYKDILAGEEVVV
-1803 CEEVGGMQLV
+1803 CEEVGGIQSF
-1813 DGDEYY
+1813 DDEEYY
-1819 TTYGEHADLND
+1819 YTYGEHDDLD
-1830 ADQTVKFISST
+1830 DKDQTVKFISST
-1841 IKTEASMVST
+1841 VKTKASMAST
-1851 NTKYAYALG
+1851 NTHYGYALG
-1860 NDVVKDT
+1860 NDNVKDT
-1867 VSLTGLIKGQTYS
+1867 VSLTGLIAGQTYS
-1880 LQGYLVD
+1880 LQGRLVD
-1887 KATSQSINSQF
+1887 KATGQSINSQF
-1898 TGKTFVAT
+1898 TNKTFVAT
-1906 AESMEVETN
+1906 AESMEVEMN
-1915 LGIDTSTLAGKD
+1915 LGIDTSSLVGKD

-1938 SLIASHEDI
+1938 SLIASHEDV

-1956 LNPTIKTSA
+1956 LNPTIKTKA
-1965 SDNRHDI
+1965 SSSPSDI
-1972 SRDDVSLRPS
+1972 HNTNVPVRQRGY
-1982 SNIYDTVSMTGLIPG
+1982 IYDTVDMTGLIPG
-1997 KTYKIEGQVIEKSSE
+1997 KEYTISGQLLSKDTE
-2012 EPVTLKDTSAT
+2012 EAVVLLKDGVKATTSN
-2023 INGTKLNVTLSE
+2023 INLPLTVSEDNKTLS
-2035 NNLSATTTFTAVGE
+2035 TVFTAKAE
-2049 SQDVVFR
+2049 SQTIVIR
-2056 YIFDSTYYAG
+2056 YCLDSIYYAG

-2073 DLYYGDDLI
+2073 DLYYDSKLI

-2096 YKSEGSLKITKVDS
+2096 YKSEGSLKVTKVDS
-2110 NTGEVVKDS
+2110 ITGEVVKDS
-2119 ATFNLYKVNDDGTET
+2119 ATFNLYKVNDDGTEV

-2146 QLGTYVYQSKES
+2146 QLGTYVYRYEEA

-2173 GMLVNPDYVGTMSIT
+2173 GMLVDPNDVGTMSIT

-2194 YKLREI
+2194 YKLKEV
-2200 KAPENYIIPDQ
+2200 KAPTNYIISEEDGV
-2211 EGIDVEI
+2211 EVEI
-2218 KNGEVTEVIVENE
+2218 VNGEVTETTVKNT
-2231 PRKTFM
+2231 PRLTSFE
-2237 SFVKTDDNVNPD
+2237 FVKTDDNADVEKSNVL
-2249 AAKAI
+2249 A
-2254 SGAGFTVYADKECS
+2254 GAGFTLYNDEACEVQ
-2268 TVALDFYGN
+2268 TRDFYMN
-2277 KMSEGISD
+2277 VVPESVSDKSTGIVGFNNLLYSD
-2285 ADGNV
+2285 VKDTV
-2290 SFVNILYYENKNTV
+2290 YYMR
-2304 LYIKETTTPEGYV
+2304 ETTTPEGYV
-2317 PLNYTIKAVIDT
+2317 PLDYIIKVVIDT
-2329 TGVVKY
+2329 EGKAKLYNNAT
-2335 YALSDSGETEIT
+2335 SEEIT
-2347 DTIHRVFA
+2347 ELKKVYLDEGKQFSNDLLRV
-2355 GGALESDY
+2355 
-2363 TRIINHRG
+2363 INHRG

-2394 VTKVVA
+2394 VTKAVA

-2416 TTKTQGT
+2416 ATATLGT

-2428 LQKGTST
+2428 MQKGTST

-2480 PDIGLTND
+2480 HDIGLTDD

-2527 AFARAKKINI
+2527 AFARAKKI
-2537 FLKRG
+2537 LKRG

>member
-30 DEVSSGEMGT
+30 DEVSSGEVGT

-126 EDLSNEISTKT
+126 EDLSNEISTKA

-146 QYVAVSFDA
+146 QYVTVSFDA
-155 ISVPMDKE
+155 LTVSIDKD

-256 DTEEVNQSNVI
+256 DTEEVNQGNVI

-394 EGAYIIGAANSD
+394 EGAYIIGAANRD

-454 YSTDYKGKVE
+454 YSTDYKVKSDDKPKEDEDVK
-464 EPTEPVTETVT
+464 
-475 QPTTEPTTKPST
+475 PTTPKEDD
-487 TQPSTAQPSTEPTTQ
+487 
-502 PTTGSESVSDIK
+502 SV
-514 SLPVDTSK
+514 VDTSK
-522 KVVIKYLF
+522 SVIVKYLF
-530 VDSSEL
+530 IDDSNLTGE
-536 SGSENIDRVMLANNN
+536 ETIDTVMATDT
-551 SLLYQLEEY
+551 SKVLYQLQSF
-560 APVYKAK
+560 ADVVKAK
-567 DGTYKVIA
+567 DGTYKVTT
-575 DAPFSNGASSSKAL
+575 DAPFVNGSSTSKKPL
-589 DVDFAKGNVNGE
+589 DVAFAKGNDNGIE
-601 VVTKGVSYDY
+601 VTKGVSYNF
-611 DTNVATISEG
+611 DTNVATVSEDALVKG
-621 NMSIS
+621 EDDFCNLQI
-626 DGDYA
+626 
-631 NMQVQVMLATSLDT
+631 QLLVPTSLSKKAKVTALVEDGTGKKLGVTTLKGTPYDESYVKIVTKDT
-645 LSKVNVTVETEKGK
+645 LSKEDIKVIANGSSTNSGK
-659 LLDKRTIS
+659 YEFEDSYVKLGCLGIYKDVKIVVSGSRESAFEIS
-667 DKPFNG
+667 EYDGPNAQKVAW
-673 LALDLDTSVSL
+673 L
-684 SKDDLT
+684 KDNTD
-690 VYVNGAKFDEFTV
+690 
-703 EDNILNV
+703 I
-710 DKYFGLVSN
+710 SN
-719 LKIVVN
+719 LKVGNSSQIKVRLAHKGVLGTVDSKPIVDDPIPN
-725 KKVNSEFKISSR
+725 YGSLGGGTWQ
-737 DSFGNVV
+737 FGN
-744 DGDSYDEDN
+744 
-753 LYLADGTDVSWLK
+753 LA
-766 TGATT
+766 
-771 EIGVKIGSS
+771 
-780 DYWQGEDGLPVD
+780 
-792 KNPIYSSKKDGVGGQ
+792 
-807 SSYIADLGIATS
+807 GIALPTT
-819 IKFSGH
+819 IKFNSKCE
-825 TLNFQFYNSSGKSY
+825 LNFQLYSNGVDSY
-839 GVWSNVDP
+839 GNW
-847 GHGSY
+847 GKGY
-852 NHALPGN
+852 NHT
-859 CWHIG
+859 I
-864 TGWSLSKNDPAFKS
+864 TGACYHVTQSYSHEEYKN
-878 ATLKVLSKDTKDGIT
+878 ATIRIISISKDTEKPNRTYITFSVLTNNGFTGPQSVGGIYY
-893 TLVFRI
+893 V
-899 VTKNGMAGGGAGFS
+899 
-913 QGVGI
+913 GVEN
-918 ITKIRVRDSKIKL
+918 TSIKL
-931 QMVKDSSV
+931 QMQKDSSV
-939 AGFNTVYNRA
+939 DGFNTPYSRE
-949 GAKYGIYTN
+949 GAKYNIYTDKA
-958 QSCTTH
+958 CTKP
-964 FKINNKNA
+964 FKFGGKDA
-972 YITIDSDGYGKLGSG
+972 YITIDEYGYGKLGEG
-987 SGVNNDSNDKGSRF
+987 SGVNNDLKDKDSRF
-1001 WGKDSGADIPKGTYY
+1001 WGKNSGADIQKGTYY
-1016 AKEVDAPT
+1016 AKEKDSPT
-1024 SGKYTCGSKFQR
+1024 SGKYTCGSKFQKTGGNN
-1036 DGYYKF
+1036 GYYKF

-1051 NKPIYRAHYFNK
+1051 NIPIYRAHYFNTNNK
-1063 KGTDVGTPEDDPLI
+1063 DVGTPLDDPLI
-1077 LLQLKKMSATPE
+1077 LLQLKKSSATPE
-1089 FTNGNSCYSLQGA
+1089 FTNGNSCYSLEGA

-1107 WTKKDAEK
+1107 WTKKDADE
-1115 GINDHGTM
+1115 GINDHGVM
-1123 TTDKDG
+1123 VTDKDG
-1129 YAIYYDPDSGHF
+1129 YATYYDPNSGHY
-1141 GTNNHDTDAVYKGK
+1141 GTNSRDTDSAYKNK

-1162 AAQRDTSEFQ
+1162 AAQRDTKEFQ
-1172 GWYIREVTAPKGYAL
+1172 GWYIKEVTAPKGYAL

-1211 GSSEGIADE
+1211 GNSKGITDE
-1220 PANDPFIISIKK
+1220 PLNDPFIVLIQK
-1232 RNAITGETK
+1232 RNAVTGETK
-1241 RLENAVFK
+1241 DLEGAVFK

-1258 SAKYKDSFEVDSSD
+1258 FTKYEKNFPVDTSD
-1272 PNAKFPKFTASK
+1272 PKVEIPKFTENSPK
-1284 PTRTWYIKTDKDG
+1284 RTWYIKTDKYG
-1297 YAELDQ
+1297 YAELS
-1303 GEQYLLKNNPDYPS
+1303 EDYIQHTS
-1317 FNSDAVYTVTKKDGS
+1317 SYNSDDVYTIVDAFGKLRT
-1332 LVIAIPYGTLK
+1332 VVPYGTLK
-1343 VTEVQAPDKYEITP
+1343 VTEVQAPEKYDITP
-1357 VVYYRALREGGA
+1357 VVYYRTLDDNGTEVVD
-1369 SWISQIEL
+1369 QVEL
-1377 PVDENPKVEM
+1377 PIDESPKVEM
-1387 DTTAIDADTNSHN
+1387 DTVAVDTDTNSHN
-1400 AFTSAKSCITDTI
+1400 GFTSAKTCVSDTI

-1419 GGKEYTFK
+1419 GGKEYTVK
-1427 GMLIRKSDGSKIPLL
+1427 GMLIKKSDGSKISLL
-1442 NKDGTI
+1442 NEDGTI

-1463 MVAKPAGLGNYTIKY
+1463 MTASASGSGHYRIKY

-1485 ENDSV
+1485 EKDSV

-1504 LGSHEDINDA
+1504 LGSHEDLTDA

-1525 SMITVATDDATDSDI
+1525 SMITVATDDVTDSAI

-1569 TEIYEIENGKVS
+1569 TEIYEIENGEVS
-1581 DTPVNIN
+1581 DTPVDIN
-1588 TSGMTFEKAIYTR
+1588 TSGMNFVKAIYTKFR
-1601 FQPTSDSGTVNVSNI
+1601 PASDSGTVNVSNI
-1616 RFGLPEGK
+1616 RFRFPEGK
-1624 VDLTTRKF
+1624 ADLTIRKF

-1640 DDGSSIMKNGKVDPG
+1640 DDGSSITKDGKVDPG
-1655 SIHKDPNDT
+1655 SIHKDPTDT
-1664 NQIVTYSDLPIDTTA
+1664 NQIVTYSDLPIDTVA
-1679 KVANASG
+1679 KISNASG
-1686 NGKVGY
+1686 KGKVGY
-1692 ISGKLSQT
+1692 ISGKLFQT
-1700 SIAETITLE
+1700 MIEETITLE
-1709 NLNATKE
+1709 NLNATEE
-1716 YELSPYVMF
+1716 YQLSPYLVL
-1725 KDTEEILDKAK
+1725 KSSGKVLDKAK

-1746 TLITKASDGST
+1746 TLITKSAEGGT
-1757 FKPNGGGWGSDSGRF
+1757 FVPNGGGWSYDDGRF

-1780 MQIKLVFDL
+1780 QMIKLAFDV
-1789 SAYKDSLAGREVVV
+1789 SAYKDILAGEEVVV
-1803 CEEVGGMQLV
+1803 CEEVGGVQSF
-1813 DGDEYY
+1813 DDEEYY
-1819 TTYGEHADLND
+1819 YTYGEHDDLD
-1830 ADQTVKFISST
+1830 DKDQTVKFISST
-1841 IKTEASMVST
+1841 VKTKASMAST
-1851 NTKYAYALG
+1851 NTQYGYALG
-1860 NDVVKDT
+1860 NDNVKDT
-1867 VSLTGLIKGQTYS
+1867 VSLTGLIAGQTYS
-1880 LQGYLVD
+1880 LQGRLVD
-1887 KATSQSINSQF
+1887 KATGQSINSQF
-1898 TGKTFVAT
+1898 TNKTFVAT
-1906 AESMEVETN
+1906 AESMEVEMN

-1938 SLIASHEDI
+1938 SLIASHADI
-1947 NDTDQTVTI
+1947 NDADQTVTI

-1965 SDNRHDI
+1965 SSRKSSVHRDNVAI
-1972 SRDDVSLRPS
+1972 GQS
-1982 SNIYDTVSMTGLIPG
+1982 SDIYDTVSMTGLIPG
-1997 KTYKIEGQVIEKSSE
+1997 KTYTIEGQVIEKSSE

-2023 INGTKLNVTLSE
+2023 TNGTKLNVTLSE
-2035 NNLSATTTFTAVGE
+2035 NNLSATTTFTAVEE

-2056 YIFDSTYYAG
+2056 YIVDSTYYAG

-2073 DLYYGDDLI
+2073 DLYYSDNLI

-2119 ATFNLYKVNDDGTET
+2119 ATFNLYKVNADGTET
-2134 LVSNH
+2134 LVNNH

-2146 QLGTYVYQSKES
+2146 QLGTYVYRYDES

-2173 GMLVNPDYVGTMSIT
+2173 GMLVDPNDVGTMSIA

-2200 KAPENYIIPDQ
+2200 KAPENYIISNQ

-2218 KNGEVTEVIVENE
+2218 VNGEVTEATVENT
-2231 PRKTFM
+2231 PRLT
-2237 SFVKTDDNVNPD
+2237 SFSFIKTDDNADVEKSKVL
-2249 AAKAI
+2249 A
-2254 SGAGFTVYADKECS
+2254 GAGFTLYKDEACEVQAK
-2268 TVALDFYGN
+2268 DFY
-2277 KMSEGISD
+2277 M
-2285 ADGNV
+2285 NV
-2290 SFVNILYYENKNTV
+2290 MPEVLTGENGMVDFNNIGYNDKTITKY
-2304 LYIKETTTPEGYV
+2304 YIKETTTPVGYV
-2317 PLNYTIKAVIDT
+2317 PLDYVIEVSIDT
-2329 TGVVKY
+2329 EGTVSFSRLNTDGTS
-2335 YALSDSGETEIT
+2335 AEISDSYRIYVDE
-2347 DTIHRVFA
+2347 DKKFYVDF
-2355 GGALESDY
+2355 

-2394 VTKVVA
+2394 VTKAVA

-2416 TTKTQGT
+2416 ASKTQGT

-2428 LQKGTST
+2428 MQKGTST

-2480 PDIGLTND
+2480 PDIGLTDD

-2495 NTLLPK
+2495 NPLLPK

-2506 DMGIYWIGLVSLL
+2506 DMDIYWIGLVSLL

-2527 AFARAKKINI
+2527 AFARAKKIKI

>member
-53 NAQDD
+53 TAQDD

-126 EDLSNEISTKT
+126 EDLSNEISTKA

-146 QYVAVSFDA
+146 QYVTVSFDA
-155 ISVPMDKE
+155 LTVSIDKD

-215 LSKIADFVNV
+215 LSKVADFVNV

-256 DTEEVNQSNVI
+256 DTEEVSQSNVI

-454 YSTDYKGKVE
+454 YSTDYKVKSDDKPKEDKPKEDKPE
-464 EPTEPVTETVT
+464 EPNE
-475 QPTTEPTTKPST
+475 
-487 TQPSTAQPSTEPTTQ
+487 
-502 PTTGSESVSDIK
+502 VSKVK
-514 SLPVDTSK
+514 SLPKDDT
-522 KVVIKYLF
+522 KVVLVKYLF
-530 VDSSEL
+530 LDKSKVTGAET
-536 SGSENIDRVMLANNN
+536 IDNVMLGNKNYV
-551 SLLYQLEEY
+551 LYQLESY
-560 APVYKAK
+560 VPVYDDGDSYKVVANTPLVNGTSSDKFMDVIFARGNDKGIVVK
-567 DGTYKVIA
+567 DGVSF
-575 DAPFSNGASSSKAL
+575 DFDSNI
-589 DVDFAKGNVNGE
+589 
-601 VVTKGVSYDY
+601 
-611 DTNVATISEG
+611 ATISKDAIKTDD
-621 NMSIS
+621 NS
-626 DGDYA
+626 DFA
-631 NMQVQVMLATSLDT
+631 NIQIQLLATTSLNT
-645 LSKVNVTVETEKGK
+645 SAKVNVTVEDEKGK
-659 LLDKRTIS
+659 LLNKETFSNDPYEYFS
-667 DKPFNG
+667 
-673 LALDLDTSVSL
+673 LLLDTNKSISAEDISVFI
-684 SKDDLT
+684 
-690 VYVNGAKFDEFTV
+690 NG
-703 EDNILNV
+703 
-710 DKYFGLVSN
+710 SN
-719 LKIVVN
+719 NALN
-725 KKVNSEFKISSR
+725 KKYYSVKENVLSIGSFGVLSDVRVAINKEVNSSFKVCLATPGNGVDMSR
-737 DSFGNVV
+737 LPT
-744 DGDSYDEDN
+744 SYLKE
-753 LYLADGTDVSWLK
+753 GTDVSMFK
-766 TGATT
+766 GKENISTT
-771 EIGVKIGSS
+771 VDIYVGRKGYSS
-780 DYWQGEDGLPVD
+780 D
-792 KNPIYSSKKDGVGGQ
+792 KKDGSLGKLEPLEVWDHDT
-807 SSYIADLGIATS
+807 IDDDLLNATIGISKS
-819 IKFSGH
+819 IKFNGKPV
-825 TLNFQFYNSSGKSY
+825 NFQFYDKTGKS
-839 GVWSNVDP
+839 SK
-847 GHGSY
+847 GSY
-852 NHALPGN
+852 PGTDAYNKGFVSYCHHASVSSP
-859 CWHIG
+859 
-864 TGWSLSKNDPAFKS
+864 S
-878 ATLKVLSKDTKDGIT
+878 
-893 TLVFRI
+893 
-899 VTKNGMAGGGAGFS
+899 GGGEQSAVMRLLKYDDERKSDGSGYIYLTFAIES
-913 QGVGI
+913 TGYIASSPIQTTGGLFKVGVPHSAN
-918 ITKIRVRDSKIKL
+918 TIKL
-931 QMVKDSSV
+931 QMAKDSSV
-939 AGFNTVYNRA
+939 KGFNTDYSRA
-949 GAKYGIYTN
+949 GAKYNIYTN

-964 FKINNKNA
+964 FKIGNKNA

-1129 YAIYYDPDSGHF
+1129 YATYYDPDSGHY

-1211 GSSEGIADE
+1211 GNSKGITDE
-1220 PANDPFIISIKK
+1220 PLNDPFIVLIQK
-1232 RNAITGETK
+1232 RNAVTGETK
-1241 RLENAVFK
+1241 DLEGAVFK
-1249 LEYYAEYLD
+1249 LEYYGEYLD
-1258 SAKYKDSFEVDSSD
+1258 FTKYEKNFQVDTSD
-1272 PNAKFPKFTASK
+1272 PNAEIPKFTENSPK
-1284 PTRTWYIKTDKDG
+1284 RTWYIKTDKYG
-1297 YAELDQ
+1297 HAELSD
-1303 GEQYLLKNNPDYPS
+1303 DYIQHTS
-1317 FNSDAVYTVTKKDGS
+1317 SYNSDDVYTIVDAFGKLRT
-1332 LVIAIPYGTLK
+1332 VVPYGTLK
-1343 VTEVQAPDKYEITP
+1343 VTEVQAPEKYEITP
-1357 VVYYRALREGGA
+1357 VVYYRTLDDNGTEAVD
-1369 SWISQIEL
+1369 QVEL
-1377 PVDENPKVEM
+1377 PVDENPKAEM
-1387 DTTAIDADTNSHN
+1387 DTVAIDTDTNSHN
-1400 AFTSAKSCITDTI
+1400 GFTSAKTCVSDTI

-1419 GGKEYTFK
+1419 GSKEYTIK
-1427 GMLIRKSDGSKIPLL
+1427 GMLIKKSDGSKIPLL
-1442 NKDGTI
+1442 NEDGTI

-1456 ATEKSVT
+1456 ATEKVVN
-1463 MVAKPAGLGNYTIKY
+1463 MVAKPNGLGHHTIKY

-1485 ENDSV
+1485 EDDSV

-1504 LGSHEDINDA
+1504 VGSHEDINDA

-1525 SMITVATDDATDSDI
+1525 SMITVATNDATDSAI

-1545 DGWGYISDKVS
+1545 DNWGNISDKVS

-1561 KNRSYRLK
+1561 KNRFYRLK

-1581 DTPVNIN
+1581 DTPVDIFK
-1588 TSGMTFEKAIYTR
+1588 SGMNFVKAIYTKFR
-1601 FQPTSDSGTVNVSNI
+1601 PASDSGIVKVSNI
-1616 RFGLPEGK
+1616 RFRFPEGK
-1624 VDLTTRKF
+1624 ADLTTRKF

-1640 DDGSSIMKNGKVDPG
+1640 DDGSSIMKDGKVDQG
-1655 SIHKDPNDT
+1655 SIHKDPTDT

-1679 KVANASG
+1679 KISNASG
-1686 NGKVGY
+1686 KGKVGY

-1700 SIAETITLE
+1700 WIEETITLE
-1709 NLNATKE
+1709 NLNATEE
-1716 YELSPYVMF
+1716 YQLSPYLVL
-1725 KDTEEILDKAK
+1725 KSSGKVLDKAK

-1746 TLITKASDGST
+1746 TLITKSAEGGT
-1757 FKPNGGGWGSDSGRF
+1757 FVPNGGGWSYDDGRF

-1780 MQIKLVFDL
+1780 QMIKLVFDV
-1789 SAYKDSLAGREVVV
+1789 SAYKDILAGEEVVV
-1803 CEEVGGMQLV
+1803 CEEVGGIQSF
-1813 DGDEYY
+1813 DDEEYY
-1819 TTYGEHADLND
+1819 YTYGEHDDLD
-1830 ADQTVKFISST
+1830 DKDQTVKFISST
-1841 IKTEASMVST
+1841 VKTKASMAST
-1851 NTKYAYALG
+1851 NTHYGYALG
-1860 NDVVKDT
+1860 NDNVKDT
-1867 VSLTGLIKGQTYS
+1867 VSLTGLIAGQTYS
-1880 LQGYLVD
+1880 LQGRLVD
-1887 KATSQSINSQF
+1887 KATGQSINSQF
-1898 TGKTFVAT
+1898 TNKTFVAT
-1906 AESMEVETN
+1906 AESMEVEMN
-1915 LGIDTSTLAGKD
+1915 LGIDTSSLVGKD

-1938 SLIASHEDI
+1938 SLIASHEDV

-1956 LNPTIKTSA
+1956 LNPTIKTKA
-1965 SDNRHDI
+1965 SSSSSDI
-1972 SRDDVSLRPS
+1972 HNTNVPVRQRGY
-1982 SNIYDTVSMTGLIPG
+1982 IYDTVDMTGLIPG
-1997 KTYKIEGQVIEKSSE
+1997 KEYTISGQLLSKDTE
-2012 EPVTLKDTSAT
+2012 EAVVLLKDGVKATLSNTNLPVTVSEDNK
-2023 INGTKLNVTLSE
+2023 TLS
-2035 NNLSATTTFTAVGE
+2035 TVFTAKAE
-2049 SQDVVFR
+2049 SQSIVIR
-2056 YIFDSTYYAG
+2056 YCLDSTYYAG

-2073 DLYYGDDLI
+2073 DLYYDDELI

-2096 YKSEGSLKITKVDS
+2096 YKSEGSLKVTKVDS
-2110 NTGEVVKDS
+2110 ITGEVVKDS

-2146 QLGTYVYQSKES
+2146 QLGTYVYHQSKEP

-2173 GMLVNPDYVGTMSIT
+2173 GMLVNPDDVGTMSIT

-2194 YKLREI
+2194 YKLKEV
-2200 KAPENYIIPDQ
+2200 KSPTNYIISEEDGV
-2211 EGIDVEI
+2211 EVEI
-2218 KNGEVTEVIVENE
+2218 VNGEVTETTVKNT
-2231 PRKTFM
+2231 PRLTSFE
-2237 SFVKTDDNVNPD
+2237 FVKTDDNADVEKSNVL
-2249 AAKAI
+2249 A
-2254 SGAGFTVYADKECS
+2254 GAGFTLYNDEACEVQ
-2268 TVALDFYGN
+2268 TRDFYMN
-2277 KMSEGISD
+2277 VVPESVSDESTGIVGFNNLLYSD
-2285 ADGNV
+2285 VKDTV
-2290 SFVNILYYENKNTV
+2290 YYMR
-2304 LYIKETTTPEGYV
+2304 ETTTPEGYV
-2317 PLNYTIKAVIDT
+2317 PLDYTIKVVIDT
-2329 TGVVKY
+2329 EGKAKLYNNAT
-2335 YALSDSGETEIT
+2335 SEEIT
-2347 DTIHRVFA
+2347 ELKKVYLDEGKQFSNDLLRV
-2355 GGALESDY
+2355 
-2363 TRIINHRG
+2363 INHRG

-2394 VTKVVA
+2394 VTKAVA

-2416 TTKTQGT
+2416 ATATQGT

-2428 LQKGTST
+2428 MQKGTST

-2458 TKAPENKMPYGDKIE
+2458 TKAPESKMPYGDKIE

-2480 PDIGLTND
+2480 PDIGLTDD
-2488 GITVIDN
+2488 GITVIDSN
-2495 NTLLPK
+2495 PLLPK

-2527 AFARAKKINI
+2527 AFARANFK
-2537 FLKRG
+2537 KRG

>member
-13 SAVTMATTWVGA
+13 SAVTMASTWVGA

-30 DEVSSGEMGT
+30 DEVSSGETGT

-53 NAQDD
+53 TAQDE

-137 DSVVVSEKP
+137 DSVAVSEKP
-146 QYVAVSFDA
+146 QYVTVSFDA
-155 ISVPMDKE
+155 ISVSMDKE

-201 QFPSEDATKRAYIA
+201 QFPSEDATRRAYIA

-232 SDIANVEKDEMSE
+232 SNIANVEEDKMSE

-256 DTEEVNQSNVI
+256 DTEEVSQSNVV

-321 SNGRGTTSSV
+321 SNGKGTTSSV

-349 FVGIANEDNSSIKDL
+349 FVGIANEDNSSIKEL

-422 VVAGSTSEAS
+422 VVADSTSEAS

-454 YSTDYKGKVE
+454 YSTDYEGKVE
-464 EPTEPVTETVT
+464 EPTEPVTEPVT
-475 QPTTEPTTKPST
+475 QPTTEPSTKPST
-487 TQPSTAQPSTEPTTQ
+487 TQPSTEPTTQ
-502 PTTGSESVSDIK
+502 PTTGSESVSDVK

-522 KVVIKYLF
+522 KVVVKYLF

-536 SGSENIDRVMLANNN
+536 SGSETIDRVMLANNN

-567 DGTYKVIA
+567 DGTYKVIVN
-575 DAPFSNGASSSKAL
+575 APFSNGTSSSKAL
-589 DVDFAKGNVNGE
+589 DVDFANGNANGE
-601 VVTKGVSYDY
+601 VVSEGVSYDY

-626 DGDYA
+626 KGDYA

-659 LLDKRTIS
+659 ILDKRTIS
-667 DKPFNG
+667 GKPFNG
-673 LALDLDTSVSL
+673 LALDLDTSTSF
-684 SKDDLT
+684 SKDDLS
-690 VYVNGAKFDEFTV
+690 VYVNGAKFDDFTV

-710 DKYFGLVSN
+710 VKYFGLVSD
-719 LKIVVN
+719 LRIVVN
-725 KKVNSEFKISSR
+725 KKVTSEFKVSSR
-737 DSFGNVV
+737 DGFGNVV
-744 DGDSYDEDN
+744 DGDSYDYDN

-766 TGATT
+766 AGATT
-771 EIGVKIGSS
+771 EVGVKIGNSG
-780 DYWQGEDGLPVD
+780 YWQGAGGLPVD
-792 KNPIYSSKKDGVGGQ
+792 KNPIDGSEKTGVGGQ
-807 SSYIADLGIATS
+807 STFIAQLGIATS
-819 IKFSGH
+819 MSFGSH
-825 TLNFQFYNSSGKSY
+825 NLNFQLYNKSGKSY
-839 GVWSNVDP
+839 GIWSNVDP

-852 NHALPGN
+852 NHAIPGN

-864 TGWSLSKNDPAFKS
+864 TGYSLANGQYKS
-878 ATLKVLSKDTKDGIT
+878 ANVKVLSKSTKDGVT

-918 ITKIRVRDSKIKL
+918 ITTIRVRDSKIKL
-931 QMVKDSSV
+931 QMEKNSSV
-939 AGFNTVYNRA
+939 LGFNTDYSRA
-949 GAKYGIYTN
+949 GAKYYIYTDK
-958 QSCTTH
+958 SCTKP
-964 FKINNKNA
+964 FKSGGKHA
-972 YITIDSDGYGKLGSG
+972 YITINSDGYGVFGSG
-987 SGVNNDSNDKGSRF
+987 SGINNDPKDKGNRYY
-1001 WGKDSGADIPKGTYY
+1001 GKNSGADIQKGTYY
-1016 AKEVDAPT
+1016 AKEIDSPT

-1051 NKPIYRAHYFNK
+1051 NIPIYRAHYFNK
-1063 KGTDVGTPEDDPLI
+1063 SNVDVNIPLDDPLI
-1077 LLQLKKMSATPE
+1077 LLQLKKSSATPE
-1089 FTNGNSCYSLQGA
+1089 FTNGNSCYSLEGA

-1107 WTKKDAEK
+1107 WTKKDADE
-1115 GINDHGTM
+1115 GINDHGVM
-1123 TTDKDG
+1123 VTDKDG
-1129 YAIYYDPDSGHF
+1129 YATYYDPDSGHY
-1141 GTNNHDTDAVYKGK
+1141 GTNNHDTDTVYKDK

-1162 AAQRDTSEFQ
+1162 AAQRDTNEFQ
-1172 GWYIREVTAPKGYAL
+1172 GWYIKEVTAPKGYAL
-1187 DKTVYQLTDSGIT
+1187 DRTVYQLTDSHIT

-1211 GSSEGIADE
+1211 GNSKGITDK
-1220 PANDPFIISIKK
+1220 PLNDPVIISIQKH
-1232 RNAITGETK
+1232 NAITGETK
-1241 RLENAVFK
+1241 KLENAVFK

-1258 SAKYKDSFEVDSSD
+1258 STKYDDNFQVDTSD
-1272 PNAKFPKFTASK
+1272 PNAEIPKFTASK
-1284 PTRTWYIKTDKDG
+1284 PTRVWYVKTN
-1297 YAELDQ
+1297 ELGRAGLDN
-1303 GEQYLLKNNPDYPS
+1303 GEKYLLRDNPNYPD
-1317 FNSDAVYTVTKKDGS
+1317 FNSDDIYTVSNKDGS
-1332 LVIAIPYGTLK
+1332 KLIVVPYGTLK
-1343 VTEVQAPDKYEITP
+1343 VTEVQAPEKYELTP
-1357 VVYYRALREGGA
+1357 VIYYRALKENSLAG
-1369 SWISQIEL
+1369 ISQVEL

-1387 DTTAIDADTNSHN
+1387 DTVALDTDTKSHN
-1400 AFTSAKSCITDTI
+1400 GFTSAKTCVSDTI

-1419 GGKEYTFK
+1419 GGKEYTVK
-1427 GMLIRKSDGSKIPLL
+1427 GMLIKKSDKSKIPLL
-1442 NKDGTI
+1442 NEDGTI

-1456 ATEKSVT
+1456 VTEKSVT
-1463 MVAKPAGLGNYTIKY
+1463 MTASANGSGHYSIKY

-1485 ENDSV
+1485 EKDSV

-1525 SMITVATDDATDSDI
+1525 SMITVATNDATDSAI

-1545 DGWGYISDKVS
+1545 DNWGNISDKVS

-1561 KNRSYRLK
+1561 KNRYYMLK

-1581 DTPVNIN
+1581 DTPVDVN
-1588 TSGMTFEKAIYTR
+1588 TSGMNFVKAIYTKFR
-1601 FQPTSDSGTVNVSNI
+1601 PASDSGIVNVSNI
-1616 RFGLPEGK
+1616 RFRFPEGK
-1624 VDLTTRKF
+1624 ADLTTRKF

-1655 SIHKDPNDT
+1655 SIHKDPTDT

-1679 KVANASG
+1679 KISNASG

-1700 SIAETITLE
+1700 MIEETITLE
-1709 NLNATKE
+1709 NLNATEE
-1716 YELSPYVMF
+1716 YQLSPYLVL
-1725 KDTEEILDKAK
+1725 KSSGKVLDKAK

-1746 TLITKASDGST
+1746 TLITESAEGGT
-1757 FKPNGGGWGSDSGRF
+1757 FVPNGGGWDYGDGRF

-1780 MQIKLVFDL
+1780 QMIKLAFDV
-1789 SAYKDSLAGREVVV
+1789 SAYKDILAGEEVVV
-1803 CEEVGGMQLV
+1803 CEEVGGTQLF
-1813 DGDEYY
+1813 DDEEFYY
-1819 TTYGEHADLND
+1819 TYGEHDDLD
-1830 ADQTVKFISST
+1830 DKDQTVKFISSNV
-1841 IKTEASMVST
+1841 KTKASMAST
-1851 NTKYAYALG
+1851 NTQYGYALG
-1860 NDVVKDT
+1860 NDNVKDT
-1867 VSLTGLIKGQTYS
+1867 VSLTGLIAGQTYS
-1880 LQGYLVD
+1880 LQGRLVD
-1887 KATSQSINSQF
+1887 KATGQSINSQF
-1898 TGKTFVAT
+1898 TNKTFVAT
-1906 AESMEVETN
+1906 AESMEVEMN

-1938 SLIASHEDI
+1938 TVIASHEDI

-1997 KTYKIEGQVIEKSSE
+1997 ETYTIEGQVIEKSSE
-2012 EPVTLKDTSAT
+2012 EPVTLKDTTSAT
-2023 INGTKLNVTLSE
+2023 TNGTNLVVTLSE

-2096 YKSEGSLKITKVDS
+2096 YKSEGSLKVTKVDS

-2134 LVSNH
+2134 LVDGMFTSTNRY
-2139 FSSIVSQ
+2139 
-2146 QLGTYVYQSKES
+2146 QLGQYIYTKTSGKY
-2158 SSYSTDL
+2158 TDL
-2165 LTYPERHH
+2165 LTYPERCM
-2173 GMLVNPDYVGTMSIT
+2173 GNLVESDYVGTMSIT
-2188 GLPSGK
+2188 DLPSGK
-2194 YKLREI
+2194 YKLKEVV
-2200 KAPENYIIPDQ
+2200 APANYIITKQ

-2218 KNGEVTEVIVENE
+2218 KNGEVTEVTVENE

-2254 SGAGFTVYADKECS
+2254 SGAGFTVYTDEKCT
-2268 TVALDFYGN
+2268 TVAKDFYDN
-2277 KMSEGISD
+2277 SISESISD
-2285 ADGNV
+2285 GEGYV
-2290 SFVNILYYENKNTV
+2290 SFDNILYHEDKDTV

-2347 DTIHRVFA
+2347 DIIHRVFIE
-2355 GGALESDY
+2355 GTLESDY

-2371 SVILNKKDENGDNL
+2371 SVVLNKKDENGDSL

-2394 VTKVVA
+2394 VTKTVA

-2416 TTKTQGT
+2416 ATKAQGT

-2435 LKTSDEGT
+2435 LKTSDKGT

-2458 TKAPENKMPYGDKIE
+2458 TKAPENKMPYGEKIE

-2480 PDIGLTND
+2480 PDIGLTDD

-2495 NTLLPK
+2495 KPFLPK

-2527 AFARAKKINI
+2527 AFARAKKIKNI
-2537 FLKRG
+2537 LKRG

>member
-53 NAQDD
+53 TAQDD

-126 EDLSNEISTKT
+126 EDLSNEISTKA

-146 QYVAVSFDA
+146 QYVTVSFDA
-155 ISVPMDKE
+155 LTVSIDKD

-215 LSKIADFVNV
+215 LSKVADFVNV

-256 DTEEVNQSNVI
+256 DTEEVSQSNVI

-454 YSTDYKGKVE
+454 YSTDYKVKSDDKPKEDKPKEDKPE
-464 EPTEPVTETVT
+464 EPNE
-475 QPTTEPTTKPST
+475 
-487 TQPSTAQPSTEPTTQ
+487 
-502 PTTGSESVSDIK
+502 VSKVK
-514 SLPVDTSK
+514 SLPKDDT
-522 KVVIKYLF
+522 KVVLVKYLF
-530 VDSSEL
+530 LDKSKVTGAET
-536 SGSENIDRVMLANNN
+536 IDNVMLGNKNYV
-551 SLLYQLEEY
+551 LYQLESY
-560 APVYKAK
+560 VPVYDDGDSYKVVANTPLVNGTSSDKFMDVIFARGNDKGIVVK
-567 DGTYKVIA
+567 DGVSF
-575 DAPFSNGASSSKAL
+575 DFDSNI
-589 DVDFAKGNVNGE
+589 
-601 VVTKGVSYDY
+601 
-611 DTNVATISEG
+611 ATISKDAIKTDD
-621 NMSIS
+621 NS
-626 DGDYA
+626 DFA
-631 NMQVQVMLATSLDT
+631 NIQIQLLATTSLNT
-645 LSKVNVTVETEKGK
+645 SAKVNVTVEDEKGK
-659 LLDKRTIS
+659 LLNKETFSNDPYEYFS
-667 DKPFNG
+667 
-673 LALDLDTSVSL
+673 LLLDTNKSISAEDISVFINGSNNALNKKYYSVKENVL
-684 SKDDLT
+684 SIGSFGVLDD
-690 VYVNGAKFDEFTV
+690 VRV
-703 EDNILNV
+703 
-710 DKYFGLVSN
+710 
-719 LKIVVN
+719 VVN
-725 KKVNSEFKISSR
+725 KEVNSSFKVCLATPGHGVDMSR
-737 DSFGNVV
+737 LPT
-744 DGDSYDEDN
+744 SYLKE
-753 LYLADGTDVSWLK
+753 GTDVSMFKGKENISTTVDIYVGRDGYSADTLNGSLGKLEPLEVWGDRDSLFN
-766 TGATT
+766 AT
-771 EIGVKIGSS
+771 IGV
-780 DYWQGEDGLPVD
+780 
-792 KNPIYSSKKDGVGGQ
+792 SK
-807 SSYIADLGIATS
+807 S
-819 IKFSGH
+819 IKFNGKYV
-825 TLNFQFYNSSGKSY
+825 NFQFYDETGKS
-839 GVWSNVDP
+839 SK
-847 GHGSY
+847 GSY
-852 NHALPGN
+852 PGADAYNKGFSAYCHHASVSSP
-859 CWHIG
+859 
-864 TGWSLSKNDPAFKS
+864 S
-878 ATLKVLSKDTKDGIT
+878 
-893 TLVFRI
+893 
-899 VTKNGMAGGGAGFS
+899 GGGEQSAVMRLLKYEDGRKSDGSGYIYLTFAIES
-913 QGVGI
+913 TGYIASSPIQTTGGLFKVEVPHSAN
-918 ITKIRVRDSKIKL
+918 TIKL
-931 QMVKDSSV
+931 QMAKDSSV
-939 AGFNTVYNRA
+939 AGFNTAYNRA
-949 GAKYGIYTN
+949 GAKYNIYTN

-964 FKINNKNA
+964 FKIGNKNA

-1129 YAIYYDPDSGHF
+1129 YATYYDSNSGHY

-1211 GSSEGIADE
+1211 GNSKGITDE
-1220 PANDPFIISIKK
+1220 PLNDPFIVLIQK
-1232 RNAITGETK
+1232 RNAVTGETK
-1241 RLENAVFK
+1241 DLEGAVFK
-1249 LEYYAEYLD
+1249 LEYYGEYLD
-1258 SAKYKDSFEVDSSD
+1258 FTKYEKNFPVDTSD
-1272 PNAKFPKFTASK
+1272 PNAEIPKFTENSPK
-1284 PTRTWYIKTDKDG
+1284 RTWYIKTDKYG
-1297 YAELDQ
+1297 YAELSD
-1303 GEQYLLKNNPDYPS
+1303 DYIQHTS
-1317 FNSDAVYTVTKKDGS
+1317 SYNSDDVYTIVDAFGKLRT
-1332 LVIAIPYGTLK
+1332 VVPYGTLK
-1343 VTEVQAPDKYEITP
+1343 VTEVQAPEKYEITP
-1357 VVYYRALREGGA
+1357 VVYYRTLDDNGTEVVD
-1369 SWISQIEL
+1369 QVEL

-1427 GMLIRKSDGSKIPLL
+1427 GMLIRKSDGSKVPLL
-1442 NKDGTI
+1442 NEDGSI
-1448 LKDSKGNQ
+1448 LKDSSGKQ
-1456 ATEKSVT
+1456 ATQKEVT
-1463 MVAKPAGLGNYTIKY
+1463 RTASSGGNGKYNMKY
-1478 YFNSNGL
+1478 YFNSNGF

-1514 DQTVSFRGREL
+1514 DQMVSFRGREL
-1525 SMITVATDDATDSDI
+1525 SMITAAKNMATDDAI

-1545 DGWGYISDKVS
+1545 DNWGNISDKVS

-1561 KNRSYRLK
+1561 KNREYKLK
-1569 TEIYEIENGKVS
+1569 TEIYEIVNGKVS
-1581 DTPVNIN
+1581 STPADIIY
-1588 TSGMTFEKAIYTR
+1588 TSSTNFVKAIYTKFR
-1601 FQPTSDSGTVNVSNI
+1601 PKADSGTVEVSNI
-1616 RFGLPEGK
+1616 RFKFPEGRA
-1624 VDLTTRKF
+1624 DLTNRKF

-1640 DDGSSIMKNGKVDPG
+1640 SDGSSIMKNGKVDPG
-1655 SIHKDPNDT
+1655 SVHKDPNDT
-1664 NQIVTYSDLPIDTTA
+1664 NQIVTYSDLPVDTTA

-1686 NGKVGY
+1686 NDKVGY

-1716 YELSPYVMF
+1716 YELSPYVVF
-1725 KDTEEILDKAK
+1725 KDTGKILDKAK

-1757 FKPNGGGWGSDSGRF
+1757 FKPDGGGWNSDSGRF

-1780 MQIKLVFDL
+1780 MQMKLVFDL

-1803 CEEVGGMQLV
+1803 CEEIGGMQLYS
-1813 DGDEYY
+1813 GEEFYY
-1819 TTYGEHADLND
+1819 TYGEHKNLDD

-1841 IKTEASMVST
+1841 IKTKASMVST

-1860 NDVVKDT
+1860 NDTVKDT
-1867 VSLTGLIKGQTYS
+1867 VSLTGLIPGETYS
-1880 LQGYLVD
+1880 LQGYVVD
-1887 KATSQSINSQF
+1887 KNSNQIFAKGSKNFKAKAENETISID
-1898 TGKTFVAT
+1898 
-1906 AESMEVETN
+1906 
-1915 LGIDTSTLAGKD
+1915 LGIDISNCAGRD
-1927 IVAYEKLYYRG
+1927 LVVYEDLYYTG
-1938 SLIASHEDI
+1938 SVIASHRDI

-1956 LNPTIKTSA
+1956 LNPTIKTKA
-1965 SDNRHDI
+1965 SSSSSDI
-1972 SRDDVSLRPS
+1972 YNTNVPVRQRGY
-1982 SNIYDTVSMTGLIPG
+1982 IYDTVDMTGLIPG
-1997 KTYKIEGQVIEKSSE
+1997 KEYTISGQLLSKDTE
-2012 EPVTLKDTSAT
+2012 EAVVLLKDGVKATLSNTNLPVTVSEDNK
-2023 INGTKLNVTLSE
+2023 TLS
-2035 NNLSATTTFTAVGE
+2035 TVFTAKAE
-2049 SQDVVFR
+2049 SQSIVIR
-2056 YIFDSTYYAG
+2056 YCLDSTYYAG

-2073 DLYYGDDLI
+2073 DLYYDDELI

-2096 YKSEGSLKITKVDS
+2096 YKSEGSLKVTKVDS
-2110 NTGEVVKDS
+2110 TTGKVVKDS

-2173 GMLVNPDYVGTMSIT
+2173 GMLVNPDDVGTMSIT

-2194 YKLREI
+2194 YKLKEV
-2200 KAPENYIIPDQ
+2200 KAPTNYIISEEDGV
-2211 EGIDVEI
+2211 EVEI
-2218 KNGEVTEVIVENE
+2218 VNGEVTETTVKNT
-2231 PRKTFM
+2231 PRLTSFE
-2237 SFVKTDDNVNPD
+2237 FVKTDDNADVEKSNVL
-2249 AAKAI
+2249 A
-2254 SGAGFTVYADKECS
+2254 GAGFTLYNDEACEVQ
-2268 TVALDFYGN
+2268 TRDFYMN
-2277 KMSEGISD
+2277 VVPESVSDKSTGIVGFNNLLYSD
-2285 ADGNV
+2285 VKDTV
-2290 SFVNILYYENKNTV
+2290 YYMR
-2304 LYIKETTTPEGYV
+2304 ETTTPEGYV
-2317 PLNYTIKAVIDT
+2317 PLDYIIKVVIDT
-2329 TGVVKY
+2329 EGKAKLYNNAT
-2335 YALSDSGETEIT
+2335 SEEIT
-2347 DTIHRVFA
+2347 ELKKVYLDEGKQFSNDLLRV
-2355 GGALESDY
+2355 
-2363 TRIINHRG
+2363 INHRG

-2394 VTKVVA
+2394 VTKAVA

-2416 TTKTQGT
+2416 ATKTQGT

-2428 LQKGTST
+2428 LLKGTSA

-2458 TKAPENKMPYGDKIE
+2458 TKAPANKMPYGDKIE

-2480 PDIGLTND
+2480 PDIGLTDD

-2527 AFARAKKINI
+2527 AFARAKKVNI

>member
-1 MNSFKKA
+1 MNSFKKV

-53 NAQDD
+53 TAQDD

-126 EDLSNEISTKT
+126 EDLSNEISTNT
-137 DSVVVSEKP
+137 DSVVVKSEP
-146 QYVAVSFDA
+146 QYVTVSFDA
-155 ISVPMDKE
+155 ISVSMDKE

-201 QFPSEDATKRAYIA
+201 QFPSEDATRRAYIA

-256 DTEEVNQSNVI
+256 DTEEVSQSNVI

-454 YSTDYKGKVE
+454 YSTDYKVKSDDKPKEDKPKEDKPE
-464 EPTEPVTETVT
+464 EPDEASKV
-475 QPTTEPTTKPST
+475 
-487 TQPSTAQPSTEPTTQ
+487 
-502 PTTGSESVSDIK
+502 K
-514 SLPVDTSK
+514 SLPKDDT
-522 KVVIKYLF
+522 KVVLVKYLLL
-530 VDSSEL
+530 DKSKITGTET
-536 SGSENIDRVMLANNN
+536 IDKVMLSNQN
-551 SLLYQLEEY
+551 SVLYQLESY
-560 APVYKAK
+560 VPVYDDGNSYKVVANTPLVNGTSTGKFMDVIFARGNDKGIVVK
-567 DGTYKVIA
+567 DGVSF
-575 DAPFSNGASSSKAL
+575 DFDSNI
-589 DVDFAKGNVNGE
+589 
-601 VVTKGVSYDY
+601 
-611 DTNVATISEG
+611 ATISKDA
-621 NMSIS
+621 IKTDDTS
-626 DGDYA
+626 DFA
-631 NMQVQVMLATSLDT
+631 NIQIQLLATTSLNT
-645 LSKVNVTVETEKGK
+645 LAKVNVTVEDGKGK
-659 LLDKRTIS
+659 LLNKKTFSNDPYEYFS
-667 DKPFNG
+667 
-673 LALDLDTSVSL
+673 LLLDTNKSISAEDISVFI
-684 SKDDLT
+684 
-690 VYVNGAKFDEFTV
+690 NG
-703 EDNILNV
+703 
-710 DKYFGLVSN
+710 SN
-719 LKIVVN
+719 NALN
-725 KKVNSEFKISSR
+725 KKYYSVKENVLSIGSFGVLSDVRVVINKEVNSSFKVCLATPGHGVDMSR
-737 DSFGNVV
+737 LPT
-744 DGDSYDEDN
+744 SYLKE
-753 LYLADGTDVSWLK
+753 GTDVSMFKGKENISTTVDIYVGRVGYHADTLNGSLGKLEPLEVWGDRDSLFN
-766 TGATT
+766 AT
-771 EIGVKIGSS
+771 IGV
-780 DYWQGEDGLPVD
+780 
-792 KNPIYSSKKDGVGGQ
+792 SK
-807 SSYIADLGIATS
+807 S
-819 IKFSGH
+819 IKFNGKPV
-825 TLNFQFYNSSGKSY
+825 NFQFYDKTGKS
-839 GVWSNVDP
+839 SK
-847 GHGSY
+847 GSY
-852 NHALPGN
+852 PGADAYNKGFDSYCHHASVSSP
-859 CWHIG
+859 
-864 TGWSLSKNDPAFKS
+864 S
-878 ATLKVLSKDTKDGIT
+878 
-893 TLVFRI
+893 
-899 VTKNGMAGGGAGFS
+899 GGGERSAVMRLLKYEDGRKSDGSGYIYLTFAIES
-913 QGVGI
+913 TGYIASSPIQTTGGLFKVGVPHSAN
-918 ITKIRVRDSKIKL
+918 TIKL

-939 AGFNTVYNRA
+939 AGFNTAYNRA
-949 GAKYGIYTN
+949 DAKYNIYTN

-964 FKINNKNA
+964 FKIGNKNA

-1129 YAIYYDPDSGHF
+1129 YATYYDSNSGHF

-1211 GSSEGIADE
+1211 GNSKGIKDA
-1220 PANDPFIISIKK
+1220 PLNDPFIVHIQK
-1232 RNAITGETK
+1232 RNAVTGETK
-1241 RLENAVFK
+1241 DLEGAVFK
-1249 LEYYAEYLD
+1249 LEYYGEYLD
-1258 SAKYKDSFEVDSSD
+1258 FTKYEKNFPVDTSD
-1272 PNAKFPKFTASK
+1272 PNAEIPKFTENSPK
-1284 PTRTWYIKTDKDG
+1284 RTWYIKTDKYG
-1297 YAELDQ
+1297 CAELSD
-1303 GEQYLLKNNPDYPS
+1303 DYIQHTS
-1317 FNSDAVYTVTKKDGS
+1317 SYNSDDVYTIVDAFGKLRT
-1332 LVIAIPYGTLK
+1332 VVPYGTLK
-1343 VTEVQAPDKYEITP
+1343 VTEVQAPEKYDITP
-1357 VVYYRALREGGA
+1357 VVYYRTLDGNGTEVVD
-1369 SWISQIEL
+1369 QVEL

-1419 GGKEYTFK
+1419 GGREYTFK
-1427 GMLIRKSDGSKIPLL
+1427 GMLIRKSDGSKVPLL
-1442 NKDGTI
+1442 NEDGSI
-1448 LKDSKGNQ
+1448 LKDSSGKQ

-1463 MVAKPAGLGNYTIKY
+1463 MTANANGSGHYSIKY

-1485 ENDSV
+1485 EKDSV

-1514 DQTVSFRGREL
+1514 DQTVSFRGREI
-1525 SMITVATDDATDSDI
+1525 SMITVATNDATDSAI

-1545 DGWGYISDKVS
+1545 DNWGNISDKVS
-1556 YVGLD
+1556 YAGLD
-1561 KNRSYRLK
+1561 KNRFYRLK

-1581 DTPVNIN
+1581 DTPVDIFK
-1588 TSGMTFEKAIYTR
+1588 SGMSFVKAIYTKFR
-1601 FQPTSDSGTVNVSNI
+1601 PASDSGTVKVSNI
-1616 RFGLPEGK
+1616 RFRFPEGK
-1624 VDLTTRKF
+1624 ADLTTRKF

-1640 DDGSSIMKNGKVDPG
+1640 DDGSSIMKSGQVVPG
-1655 SIHKDPNDT
+1655 SIHKDPTDT
-1664 NQIVTYSDLPIDTTA
+1664 NQIVTYSDLPIDTIA
-1679 KVANASG
+1679 KISNASG
-1686 NGKVGY
+1686 KGKVGY

-1700 SIAETITLE
+1700 WIEETITLE
-1709 NLNATKE
+1709 NLNATEE
-1716 YELSPYVMF
+1716 YQLSPYLVL
-1725 KDTEEILDKAK
+1725 KSSGKVLDKAK

-1746 TLITKASDGST
+1746 TLITKSAEGGT
-1757 FKPNGGGWGSDSGRF
+1757 FVPNGGGWNYGDGRF

-1780 MQIKLVFDL
+1780 QMIKLAFDV
-1789 SAYKDSLAGREVVV
+1789 SAYKDILAGEEVVV
-1803 CEEVGGMQLV
+1803 CEEVGGIQSF
-1813 DGDEYY
+1813 DDEEYY
-1819 TTYGEHADLND
+1819 YTYGEHDDLD
-1830 ADQTVKFISST
+1830 DKDQTVRFISST
-1841 IKTEASMVST
+1841 VKTKASMAST
-1851 NTKYAYALG
+1851 NTHYGYALG
-1860 NDVVKDT
+1860 NDNVKDT
-1867 VSLTGLIKGQTYS
+1867 VSLTGLIAGQTYS
-1880 LQGYLVD
+1880 LQGRLVD
-1887 KATSQSINSQF
+1887 KATGQSINSQF
-1898 TGKTFVAT
+1898 TNKTFVAT
-1906 AESMEVETN
+1906 AESMEVEMN
-1915 LGIDTSTLAGKD
+1915 LGIDTSSLVGKD

-1938 SLIASHEDI
+1938 SLIASHEDV

-1965 SDNRHDI
+1965 SSSKSSVHRDNVVI
-1972 SRDDVSLRPS
+1972 GQS
-1982 SNIYDTVSMTGLIPG
+1982 SDIYDTVSMTGLIPG
-1997 KTYKIEGQVIEKSSE
+1997 KIYTIEGQVIEKSSE
-2012 EPVTLKDTSAT
+2012 EPVVLKNTSAKT
-2023 INGTKLNVTLSE
+2023 NGTNLDVTLSE
-2035 NNLSATTTFTAVGE
+2035 NNLSATTTFTAAEE
-2049 SQDVVFR
+2049 SQDIVFR
-2056 YIFDSTYYAG
+2056 YIIDSTYYAG

-2096 YKSEGSLKITKVDS
+2096 YKSEGSLKVTKVDS
-2110 NTGEVVKDS
+2110 ITGKVVKDS
-2119 ATFNLYKVNDDGTET
+2119 ATFNLYKVNDDGTEI
-2134 LVSNH
+2134 LVNNH
-2139 FSSIVSQ
+2139 FSWIVSQ
-2146 QLGTYVYQSKES
+2146 QLGTYVYHYDES

-2173 GMLVNPDYVGTMSIT
+2173 GMLVDPNDVGTMSII

-2194 YKLREI
+2194 YKLKEVN
-2200 KAPENYIIPDQ
+2200 APTNYIISEEDGV
-2211 EGIDVEI
+2211 EVEI
-2218 KNGEVTEVIVENE
+2218 VNGEVTETTVKNT
-2231 PRKTFM
+2231 PRLTSFE
-2237 SFVKTDDNVNPD
+2237 FVKTDDNADVEKSNVL
-2249 AAKAI
+2249 A
-2254 SGAGFTVYADKECS
+2254 GAGFTLYKDEACEVK
-2268 TVALDFYGN
+2268 TRDFYMN
-2277 KMSEGISD
+2277 VVPESVSDESTGIVGFNNLLYSD
-2285 ADGNV
+2285 VKDTV
-2290 SFVNILYYENKNTV
+2290 YYMR
-2304 LYIKETTTPEGYV
+2304 ETTTPEGYV
-2317 PLNYTIKAVIDT
+2317 PLDYTIKVVIDT
-2329 TGVVKY
+2329 EGKAKLYNNAT
-2335 YALSDSGETEIT
+2335 SEEIT
-2347 DTIHRVFA
+2347 ELKKVYLDEGKQFSNDLLRV
-2355 GGALESDY
+2355 
-2363 TRIINHRG
+2363 INHRG

-2394 VTKVVA
+2394 VTKAVA

-2416 TTKTQGT
+2416 ATATQGT

-2480 PDIGLTND
+2480 PDIGLTDD

-2495 NTLLPK
+2495 NPLLPK

-2537 FLKRG
+2537 FLKRGKNQ

>member
-53 NAQDD
+53 TAQDD

-126 EDLSNEISTKT
+126 EDLSNEISTKA

-146 QYVAVSFDA
+146 QYVTVSFDA
-155 ISVPMDKE
+155 LTVSIDKD

-215 LSKIADFVNV
+215 LSKVADFVNV

-256 DTEEVNQSNVI
+256 DTEEVSQSNVI

-454 YSTDYKGKVE
+454 YSTDYKVKSDDKPKEDKPKEDKPE
-464 EPTEPVTETVT
+464 EPDE
-475 QPTTEPTTKPST
+475 
-487 TQPSTAQPSTEPTTQ
+487 
-502 PTTGSESVSDIK
+502 VSKVK
-514 SLPVDTSK
+514 SLPKDDT
-522 KVVIKYLF
+522 KVVLVKYLLLDKSK
-530 VDSSEL
+530 VTGAET
-536 SGSENIDRVMLANNN
+536 IDNVMLGNKNYV
-551 SLLYQLEEY
+551 LYQLESY
-560 APVYKAK
+560 VPVYDDGNSYKVVANTPLVNGTSSDKFMDVIFARGNDKGIVVK
-567 DGTYKVIA
+567 DGVSF
-575 DAPFSNGASSSKAL
+575 DFDSNI
-589 DVDFAKGNVNGE
+589 
-601 VVTKGVSYDY
+601 
-611 DTNVATISEG
+611 ATISKDAIKTD
-621 NMSIS
+621 NNS
-626 DGDYA
+626 DFA
-631 NMQVQVMLATSLDT
+631 NIQIQLLATTSLKT
-645 LSKVNVTVETEKGK
+645 SAKVNVTVEDGKGK
-659 LLDKRTIS
+659 LLNKETFSNDPYEYFS
-667 DKPFNG
+667 
-673 LALDLDTSVSL
+673 LLLDTNKSISAEDISVFI
-684 SKDDLT
+684 
-690 VYVNGAKFDEFTV
+690 NG
-703 EDNILNV
+703 
-710 DKYFGLVSN
+710 SN
-719 LKIVVN
+719 NALN
-725 KKVNSEFKISSR
+725 KKYYSVKENVLSIGSFGVLSDVRVVINKEVNSSFKVCLATPGHGVDMSR
-737 DSFGNVV
+737 LPT
-744 DGDSYDEDN
+744 SYLKE
-753 LYLADGTDVSWLK
+753 GTDVSMFEGKENISTTVDIYVGRKGYSSDKWDGSLGK
-766 TGATT
+766 LEPLEVWDHDTIDDDLLNAT
-771 EIGVKIGSS
+771 IGV
-780 DYWQGEDGLPVD
+780 
-792 KNPIYSSKKDGVGGQ
+792 SK
-807 SSYIADLGIATS
+807 S
-819 IKFSGH
+819 IKFNGKPV
-825 TLNFQFYNSSGKSY
+825 NFQFYDKTGKS
-839 GVWSNVDP
+839 SK
-847 GHGSY
+847 GSY
-852 NHALPGN
+852 PGADAYNKGFVSYCHHASVSSP
-859 CWHIG
+859 
-864 TGWSLSKNDPAFKS
+864 S
-878 ATLKVLSKDTKDGIT
+878 
-893 TLVFRI
+893 
-899 VTKNGMAGGGAGFS
+899 GGGERSAVMRLLKYDDGRKSDGSGYIYLTFAIES
-913 QGVGI
+913 TGYIASSPIQTTGGLFKVGVPHSAN
-918 ITKIRVRDSKIKL
+918 TIKL
-931 QMVKDSSV
+931 QMAKDSSV
-939 AGFNTVYNRA
+939 KGFNTDYSRA
-949 GAKYGIYTN
+949 GAKYNIYTDKA
-958 QSCTTH
+958 CTKP
-964 FKINNKNA
+964 FKFGGKDA
-972 YITIDSDGYGKLGSG
+972 YITIDEYGYGKLGEG
-987 SGVNNDSNDKGSRF
+987 NGTNTDKNDKGSRF
-1001 WGKDSGADIPKGTYY
+1001 EGRNSGANIPKGTYY
-1016 AKEVDAPT
+1016 AKEVEAPT
-1024 SGKYTCGSKFQR
+1024 SGKYTKGSDFQQTGGNN
-1036 DGYYKF
+1036 GYYEF
-1042 VSVGKKDSK
+1042 MNVGKKDSK
-1051 NKPIYRAHYFNK
+1051 NIPIYRAHYYTK
-1063 KGTDVGTPEDDPLI
+1063 YGVEAGTPEDDPLI
-1077 LLQLKKMSATPE
+1077 NIQLNKISANPE
-1089 FTNGNSCYSLQGA
+1089 LTEGNSCYSYEGA
-1102 VYNIY
+1102 VYGIY
-1107 WTKKDAEK
+1107 WLRSDANDGKNCRGYITTDEDGYGTYLAEGSK
-1115 GINDHGTM
+1115 GYGINS
-1123 TTDKDG
+1123 KDT
-1129 YAIYYDPDSGHF
+1129 S
-1141 GTNNHDTDAVYKGK
+1141 AVYKNK
-1155 GSGTPVR
+1155 NSGTPVR
-1162 AAQRDTSEFQ
+1162 AVKSRDKNTFT
-1172 GWYIREVTAPKGYAL
+1172 GWYVKELTAPKGYTV
-1187 DKTVYQLTDSGIT
+1187 DNTVYQLTDSGYVT
-1200 NSKGLKIYRPN
+1200 SEGLKIYRPN
-1211 GSSEGIADE
+1211 GNSKGIADE
-1220 PANDPFIISIKK
+1220 PANDPFIISIEKH
-1232 RNAITGETK
+1232 NAITGKTDY
-1241 RLENAVFK
+1241 LENAVFK

-1258 SAKYKDSFEVDSSD
+1258 SSKYPDIHDVDTSN
-1272 PNAKFPKFTASK
+1272 PNADIPKFNASK
-1284 PTRTWYIKTDKDG
+1284 PTRTWYIKTDEYG
-1297 YAELDQ
+1297 YAKLDQ
-1303 GEQYLLKNNPDYPS
+1303 GEQYLLKDNPNYPS
-1317 FNSDAVYTVTKKDGS
+1317 FNSDAVYADKDTGG
-1332 LVIAIPYGTLK
+1332 VVVPFGTLK

-1357 VVYYRALREGGA
+1357 VVYYRALREKKSA
-1369 SWISQIEL
+1369 DISQIEL
-1377 PVDENPKVEM
+1377 PVDETPKVEM
-1387 DTTAIDADTNSHN
+1387 DTTAIDTDTNSHN

-1427 GMLIRKSDGSKIPLL
+1427 GMLIRKSDGSKVPLL
-1442 NKDGTI
+1442 NEDGSI
-1448 LKDSKGNQ
+1448 LKDSSGKQ
-1456 ATEKSVT
+1456 ATQKEVT
-1463 MVAKPAGLGNYTIKY
+1463 RTASSSGNGKYNMKY

-1504 LGSHEDINDA
+1504 LGSHEDITDV

-1525 SMITVATDDATDSDI
+1525 SMITSAKNMVTDDDI

-1545 DGWGYISDKVS
+1545 DYWGNITDKVT

-1561 KNRSYRLK
+1561 KNREYRLK
-1569 TEIYEIENGKVS
+1569 TEIYEIVNGKVS
-1581 DTPVNIN
+1581 STPADIIY
-1588 TSGMTFEKAIYTR
+1588 TSSTNFVKAIYTKFR
-1601 FQPTSDSGTVNVSNI
+1601 PKSDSGTVEVSNI
-1616 RFGLPEGK
+1616 RFRFPEGRA
-1624 VDLTTRKF
+1624 DLTNRKF

-1640 DDGSSIMKNGKVDPG
+1640 SDGSSIMKNGRVDPG

-1664 NQIVTYSDLPIDTTA
+1664 NQIVTYSDLPVDTTA

-1716 YELSPYVMF
+1716 YELSPYVVF
-1725 KDTEEILDKAK
+1725 KDTGKILDKAK

-1757 FKPNGGGWGSDSGRF
+1757 FKPDGGGWNSDSGRF

-1780 MQIKLVFDL
+1780 MQMKLVFDL

-1803 CEEVGGMQLV
+1803 CEEIGGMQLYS
-1813 DGDEYY
+1813 GEEFYY
-1819 TTYGEHADLND
+1819 TYGEHKNLDD

-1841 IKTEASMVST
+1841 IKTKASMVST

-1860 NDVVKDT
+1860 NDTVKDT
-1867 VSLTGLIKGQTYS
+1867 VSLTGLIPGETYS
-1880 LQGYLVD
+1880 LQGYVVD
-1887 KATSQSINSQF
+1887 KNSNQIFAKGSKNFKAKAENETISID
-1898 TGKTFVAT
+1898 
-1906 AESMEVETN
+1906 
-1915 LGIDTSTLAGKD
+1915 LGIDISNCAGRD
-1927 IVAYEKLYYRG
+1927 LVVYEDLYYTG
-1938 SLIASHEDI
+1938 SVIASHRDI

-1956 LNPTIKTSA
+1956 LNPTIKTKA
-1965 SDNRHDI
+1965 SSSSSDI
-1972 SRDDVSLRPS
+1972 YNTNVPVRQRGY
-1982 SNIYDTVSMTGLIPG
+1982 IYDTVDMTGLIPG
-1997 KTYKIEGQVIEKSSE
+1997 KEYTISGQLLSKDTE
-2012 EPVTLKDTSAT
+2012 EAVVLLKDGVKATLSNTNLPVTVSEDNK
-2023 INGTKLNVTLSE
+2023 TLS
-2035 NNLSATTTFTAVGE
+2035 TVFTAKAE
-2049 SQDVVFR
+2049 SQSIVIR
-2056 YIFDSTYYAG
+2056 YCLDSTYYAG

-2073 DLYYGDDLI
+2073 DLYYDDELI

-2096 YKSEGSLKITKVDS
+2096 YKSEGSLKVTKVDS
-2110 NTGEVVKDS
+2110 TTGEVVKDS

-2146 QLGTYVYQSKES
+2146 QLGTYEYQSKES

-2173 GMLVNPDYVGTMSIT
+2173 GMLVNPDDVGTMSIT

-2194 YKLREI
+2194 YKLKEI
-2200 KAPENYIIPDQ
+2200 KSPTNYIISEEDGV
-2211 EGIDVEI
+2211 EVEI
-2218 KNGEVTEVIVENE
+2218 VNGEVTETTVKNT
-2231 PRKTFM
+2231 PRLTSFE
-2237 SFVKTDDNVNPD
+2237 FVKTDDNADVEKSNVL
-2249 AAKAI
+2249 A
-2254 SGAGFTVYADKECS
+2254 GAGFTLYKDEACEVQ
-2268 TVALDFYGN
+2268 TRDFYMN
-2277 KMSEGISD
+2277 VVPESVSDKSTGIVGFNNLLYSD
-2285 ADGNV
+2285 VKDTV
-2290 SFVNILYYENKNTV
+2290 YYMR
-2304 LYIKETTTPEGYV
+2304 ETTTPEGYV
-2317 PLNYTIKAVIDT
+2317 PLDYTIKVVIDT
-2329 TGVVKY
+2329 EGKAKLYNNAT
-2335 YALSDSGETEIT
+2335 SEEIT
-2347 DTIHRVFA
+2347 ELKKVYLDEGKQFSNDLLRV
-2355 GGALESDY
+2355 
-2363 TRIINHRG
+2363 INHRG

-2394 VTKVVA
+2394 VTKAVA

-2416 TTKTQGT
+2416 ATKTQGT

-2428 LQKGTST
+2428 MQKGTST

-2480 PDIGLTND
+2480 PDIGLTDD

-2495 NTLLPK
+2495 NPILPK

-2527 AFARAKKINI
+2527 AFARAKID
-2537 FLKRG
+2537 

>member
-58 ETSYRL
+58 VTSYRL

-146 QYVAVSFDA
+146 QYVTVSFDA
-155 ISVPMDKE
+155 LTVSIDKD

-215 LSKIADFVNV
+215 LSKVADFVNV

-256 DTEEVNQSNVI
+256 DTEEVSQSNVI

-364 IETAINQGIT
+364 IETAINRGIT

-394 EGAYIIGAANSD
+394 EGAYIIGVANSD
-406 GTRLETSNYGK
+406 GTRLESSNYGK

-454 YSTDYKGKVE
+454 YSTDYRGKVE
-464 EPTEPVTETVT
+464 EPTEPVTEPVT
-475 QPTTEPTTKPST
+475 QPTTEPSTKPST
-487 TQPSTAQPSTEPTTQ
+487 TQPSTEPTTQ

-522 KVVIKYLF
+522 KVVVKYLF

-536 SGSENIDRVMLANNN
+536 SGSETIDRVMLANNN

-567 DGTYKVIA
+567 DGTYKVIV
-575 DAPFSNGASSSKAL
+575 DAPFSNGTSSSKAL
-589 DVDFAKGNVNGE
+589 DVDFANGNANGE
-601 VVTKGVSYDY
+601 VVSEGVSYDY

-626 DGDYA
+626 EGDYA

-667 DKPFNG
+667 GKPFNG

-690 VYVNGAKFDEFTV
+690 VYVNGAKFDDFTV

-710 DKYFGLVSN
+710 VKYFGLVSD
-719 LKIVVN
+719 LRIVVN
-725 KKVNSEFKISSR
+725 KKVTSEFKVSKKVSSVAL
-737 DSFGNVV
+737 G
-744 DGDSYDEDN
+744 YDDDFQDCM
-753 LYLADGTDVSWLK
+753 YLANGTDVSWLK
-766 TGATT
+766 KGASAN
-771 EIGVKIGSS
+771 IKVKIGTAG
-780 DYWQGEDGLPVD
+780 YWVTPED
-792 KNPIYSSKKDGVGGQ
+792 KNPIIKSSYYGSDGYNGVGGTG
-807 SSYIADLGIATS
+807 SWIAQMGLPTS
-819 IKFSGH
+819 MQFGNH
-825 TLNFQFYNSSGKSY
+825 NLNTQLYNSSAKSY
-839 GVWSNVDP
+839 GTW
-847 GHGSY
+847 GSGY
-852 NHALPGN
+852 NHTIPGN
-859 CWHIG
+859 CWHIRESYNAKQEMNATIKVISVEKQG
-864 TGWSLSKNDPAFKS
+864 DVTVIIFS
-878 ATLKVLSKDTKDGIT
+878 A
-893 TLVFRI
+893 
-899 VTKNGMAGGGAGFS
+899 VTKGVAGTDYSNYS
-913 QGVGI
+913 QAVGCNFAV
-918 ITKIRVRDSKIKL
+918 RVRDSKIKL
-931 QMVKDSSV
+931 QMAKDSSV
-939 AGFNTVYNRA
+939 SGFNTPYSRKD
-949 GAKYGIYTN
+949 AKYNIYTDKA
-958 QSCTTH
+958 CTKP
-964 FKINNKNA
+964 FKFGGKNA
-972 YITIDSDGYGKLGSG
+972 YITIDENGYGKLGSG
-987 SGVNNDSNDKGSRF
+987 SGVNNDSNDKGTRF

-1024 SGKYTCGSKFQR
+1024 SGKYTCGSKFQK

-1107 WTKKDAEK
+1107 WTKKDADE

-1129 YAIYYDPDSGHF
+1129 YATYYDPDSGHY
-1141 GTNNHDTDAVYKGK
+1141 GTNSHDTDAVYKGK

-1187 DKTVYQLTDSGIT
+1187 DKNVYQLTDSGIT
-1200 NSKGLKIYRPN
+1200 NSRGLKIYRPN
-1211 GSSEGIADE
+1211 GNSKGITDE
-1220 PANDPFIISIKK
+1220 PLSDPFIVLIQK
-1232 RNAITGETK
+1232 RNAVTGETK
-1241 RLENAVFK
+1241 DLEGAVFK
-1249 LEYYAEYLD
+1249 LEYYGEYLD
-1258 SAKYKDSFEVDSSD
+1258 FTKYEKNFPVDTSD
-1272 PNAKFPKFTASK
+1272 PNAEIPKFTENSPK
-1284 PTRTWYIKTDKDG
+1284 RTWYIKTDKYG
-1297 YAELDQ
+1297 YAELSD
-1303 GEQYLLKNNPDYPS
+1303 DYIQHTS
-1317 FNSDAVYTVTKKDGS
+1317 SYNSDDVYTIVDAFGKLRT
-1332 LVIAIPYGTLK
+1332 VVPYGTLK
-1343 VTEVQAPDKYEITP
+1343 VTEVQAPEKYEITP
-1357 VVYYRALREGGA
+1357 VVYYRTLDDNGTEVVD
-1369 SWISQIEL
+1369 QVEL

-1387 DTTAIDADTNSHN
+1387 DTVAIDTDTNSHN
-1400 AFTSAKSCITDTI
+1400 GFTSAKTCVSDTI

-1419 GGKEYTFK
+1419 GSKEYTIK
-1427 GMLIRKSDGSKIPLL
+1427 GMLIKKSDGSKIPLL
-1442 NKDGTI
+1442 NEDGTI
-1448 LKDSKGNQ
+1448 LKDSKGKQ
-1456 ATEKSVT
+1456 VTEKSVT
-1463 MVAKPAGLGNYTIKY
+1463 MTANAKGSGHYSINY

-1485 ENDSV
+1485 EKDSV

-1525 SMITVATDDATDSDI
+1525 SMITVATNDATDSAI

-1545 DGWGYISDKVS
+1545 DNWGNISDKVS

-1561 KNRSYRLK
+1561 KNRFYRLK

-1581 DTPVNIN
+1581 DTPVDIFK
-1588 TSGMTFEKAIYTR
+1588 SGMNFVKAIYTKFR
-1601 FQPTSDSGTVNVSNI
+1601 PTSDSGIVKVSNI
-1616 RFGLPEGK
+1616 RFRFPEGK
-1624 VDLTTRKF
+1624 ADLTTRKF

-1640 DDGSSIMKNGKVDPG
+1640 DDGSSIMKDGKVDQG
-1655 SIHKDPNDT
+1655 SIHKDPTDT

-1679 KVANASG
+1679 KISNASG
-1686 NGKVGY
+1686 KGKVGY

-1700 SIAETITLE
+1700 WIEETITLE
-1709 NLNATKE
+1709 NLNATEE
-1716 YELSPYVMF
+1716 YQLSPYLVL
-1725 KDTEEILDKAK
+1725 KSSGKVLDKAK

-1746 TLITKASDGST
+1746 TLITKSAEGGT
-1757 FKPNGGGWGSDSGRF
+1757 FVPNGGGWSYGDGRF

-1780 MQIKLVFDL
+1780 QMIKLVFDV
-1789 SAYKDSLAGREVVV
+1789 SAYKDILAGEEVVV
-1803 CEEVGGMQLV
+1803 CEEVGGIQSF
-1813 DGDEYY
+1813 DDEEYY
-1819 TTYGEHADLND
+1819 YTYGEHDDLD
-1830 ADQTVKFISST
+1830 DKDQTVKFISST
-1841 IKTEASMVST
+1841 VKTKASMAST
-1851 NTKYAYALG
+1851 NTHYGYALG
-1860 NDVVKDT
+1860 NDNVKDT
-1867 VSLTGLIKGQTYS
+1867 VSLTGLIAGQTYS
-1880 LQGYLVD
+1880 LQGRLVD
-1887 KATSQSINSQF
+1887 KATGQSINSQF
-1898 TGKTFVAT
+1898 TNKTFVAT
-1906 AESMEVETN
+1906 AESMEVEMN
-1915 LGIDTSTLAGKD
+1915 LGIDTSSLVGKD

-1938 SLIASHEDI
+1938 SLIASHEDV

-1997 KTYKIEGQVIEKSSE
+1997 KTYTIEGQVIEKSSE
-2012 EPVTLKDTSAT
+2012 EPVTLKDITSAT
-2023 INGTKLNVTLSE
+2023 TNGTNLVVTLSE
-2035 NNLSATTTFTAVGE
+2035 NNLSATTTFTAVEE

-2056 YIFDSTYYAG
+2056 YIIDSTYYAG

-2134 LVSNH
+2134 LVDGMFTSTNRY
-2139 FSSIVSQ
+2139 
-2146 QLGTYVYQSKES
+2146 QLGQYIYTKTSGKY
-2158 SSYSTDL
+2158 TDL
-2165 LTYPERHH
+2165 LTYPERCM
-2173 GMLVNPDYVGTMSIT
+2173 GNLVESDYVGTMSIT
-2188 GLPSGK
+2188 DLPSGK

-2200 KAPENYIIPDQ
+2200 KAPANYIISNQ

-2218 KNGEVTEVIVENE
+2218 VNGKVTEAVVENE

-2237 SFVKTDDNVNPD
+2237 TFVKTDDNANPD
-2249 AAKAI
+2249 SAKAL

-2277 KMSEGISD
+2277 KISEGISD

-2290 SFVNILYYENKNTV
+2290 SFDNILYYENKDTV

-2394 VTKVVA
+2394 VTKAVA

-2416 TTKTQGT
+2416 ATKTQGT

-2480 PDIGLTND
+2480 PDIGLTDD

-2495 NTLLPK
+2495 NPLLPK

-2519 ISLSIFAL
+2519 ISLSIFVL

>member
-30 DEVSSGEMGT
+30 DEVSSGETGT

-146 QYVAVSFDA
+146 QYVTVSFDA
-155 ISVPMDKE
+155 LTVSIDKD

-256 DTEEVNQSNVI
+256 DTEKISQSNVI

-454 YSTDYKGKVE
+454 YSTDYKVKSDDKSKEDKPKEDKPE
-464 EPTEPVTETVT
+464 EPDE
-475 QPTTEPTTKPST
+475 
-487 TQPSTAQPSTEPTTQ
+487 
-502 PTTGSESVSDIK
+502 VSKVK
-514 SLPVDTSK
+514 SLPKDDT
-522 KVVIKYLF
+522 KVVLVKYLLL
-530 VDSSEL
+530 DKSKITGTET
-536 SGSENIDRVMLANNN
+536 IDKVMLSNQN
-551 SLLYQLEEY
+551 SVLYQLESY
-560 APVYKAK
+560 VPVYDDGNSYKVVANTPFVNGTSSGKFMDVIFARGNDKGIVVK
-567 DGTYKVIA
+567 DGVSF
-575 DAPFSNGASSSKAL
+575 DFDSNI
-589 DVDFAKGNVNGE
+589 
-601 VVTKGVSYDY
+601 
-611 DTNVATISEG
+611 ATISKDAIKTDD
-621 NMSIS
+621 NS
-626 DGDYA
+626 DFA
-631 NMQVQVMLATSLDT
+631 NIQIQLLATTSLKT
-645 LSKVNVTVETEKGK
+645 SAKVNVTVEDGKGK
-659 LLDKRTIS
+659 LLNKETFS
-667 DKPFNG
+667 NNPYEYFS
-673 LALDLDTSVSL
+673 LLLDTNKSISAEDISVFI
-684 SKDDLT
+684 
-690 VYVNGAKFDEFTV
+690 NG
-703 EDNILNV
+703 
-710 DKYFGLVSN
+710 SN
-719 LKIVVN
+719 NALN
-725 KKVNSEFKISSR
+725 KKYYSVKENVLSIGNFGVLSDVRVVINKEVNSSFKVCLATPGYGVDMSR
-737 DSFGNVV
+737 LPT
-744 DGDSYDEDN
+744 SYLKE
-753 LYLADGTDVSWLK
+753 GTDVSMFKGKENISTTVDIYVGREGYPSDTKDESLGKLEPLEVWDHDTIDDDLLN
-766 TGATT
+766 AT
-771 EIGVKIGSS
+771 IGV
-780 DYWQGEDGLPVD
+780 
-792 KNPIYSSKKDGVGGQ
+792 SK
-807 SSYIADLGIATS
+807 S
-819 IKFSGH
+819 IKFNGKPV
-825 TLNFQFYNSSGKSY
+825 NFQFYDRTGKS
-839 GVWSNVDP
+839 SK
-847 GHGSY
+847 GSY
-852 NHALPGN
+852 PGADAYNKGFVSYCHHASVSSP
-859 CWHIG
+859 
-864 TGWSLSKNDPAFKS
+864 S
-878 ATLKVLSKDTKDGIT
+878 
-893 TLVFRI
+893 
-899 VTKNGMAGGGAGFS
+899 GGGERSAVMRLLKYDDERKSDGSGYICLTFAIES
-913 QGVGI
+913 TGYIASSPIQTTGGLFKVAVPHSAN
-918 ITKIRVRDSKIKL
+918 TIKL
-931 QMVKDSSV
+931 QMAKDSSV
-939 AGFNTVYNRA
+939 KGFNTDYSRK
-949 GAKYGIYTN
+949 GAKYGIYTDKA
-958 QSCTTH
+958 CTKP
-964 FKINNKNA
+964 FKFGGKDA
-972 YITIDSDGYGKLGSG
+972 YITIDEYGYGKLGEG
-987 SGVNNDSNDKGSRF
+987 NGTNTDKNDKGSRF
-1001 WGKDSGADIPKGTYY
+1001 EGRNSGANIPKGTYY
-1016 AKEVDAPT
+1016 AKEVEAPT
-1024 SGKYTCGSKFQR
+1024 SGKYTKGSDFQKTGGNN
-1036 DGYYKF
+1036 GYYEF
-1042 VSVGKKDSK
+1042 MDVGKKDSK
-1051 NKPIYRAHYFNK
+1051 NIPIYRAHYYTK
-1063 KGTDVGTPEDDPLI
+1063 YGVEAGTPEDDPLVNI
-1077 LLQLKKMSATPE
+1077 QLNKISANPE
-1089 FTNGNSCYSLQGA
+1089 LTEGNSCYSYEGA
-1102 VYNIY
+1102 VYGIY
-1107 WTKKDAEK
+1107 WLRSDADSGK
-1115 GINDHGTM
+1115 NCRGYI
-1123 TTDKDG
+1123 TTDEDG
-1129 YAIYYDPDSGHF
+1129 YGTYLAEGSKGY
-1141 GTNNHDTDAVYKGK
+1141 GTNSKDTSAVYKNK
-1155 GSGTPVR
+1155 NSGTPVR
-1162 AAQRDTSEFQ
+1162 AVKSRDKNVFT
-1172 GWYIREVTAPKGYAL
+1172 GWYVKELTAPKGYTV
-1187 DKTVYQLTDSGIT
+1187 DNTVYQLTDSHKVT
-1200 NSKGLKIYRPN
+1200 SEGLKIYRPN
-1211 GSSEGIADE
+1211 GNSSGIADE
-1220 PANDPFIISIKK
+1220 PANDPFVISIKK

-1258 SAKYKDSFEVDSSD
+1258 SSKYPDPYDVDTSN
-1272 PNAKFPKFTASK
+1272 PNADIPKFTASK

-1297 YAELDQ
+1297 YATLDK

-1317 FNSDAVYTVTKKDGS
+1317 FNSDAVYLDVGD
-1332 LVIAIPYGTLK
+1332 VVVPFGTLK

-1357 VVYYRALREGGA
+1357 VVYYRALRENGSTA
-1369 SWISQIEL
+1369 ISQIEL

-1387 DTTAIDADTNSHN
+1387 DTTAIDANTNSHN
-1400 AFTSAKSCITDTI
+1400 AFTSAKSYITDTI

-1427 GMLIRKSDGSKIPLL
+1427 GMLIKKSDGSKVPLL
-1442 NKDGTI
+1442 NEDGSI
-1448 LKDSKGNQ
+1448 LKDSSGKQ
-1456 ATEKSVT
+1456 ATQKEVT
-1463 MVAKPAGLGNYTIKY
+1463 MTVSSSGNGKYNMKY

-1525 SMITVATDDATDSDI
+1525 SMITAAKNMATDDDI

-1545 DGWGYISDKVS
+1545 DYWGNITDKVT

-1561 KNRSYRLK
+1561 KNQEYRLK
-1569 TEIYEIENGKVS
+1569 TEIYEIVNGKVS
-1581 DTPVNIN
+1581 STPADIIY
-1588 TSGMTFEKAIYTR
+1588 TSSTKFVKAIYTKFR
-1601 FQPTSDSGTVNVSNI
+1601 PKADSGTVNVSNI
-1616 RFGLPEGK
+1616 RFKFPEGNA
-1624 VDLTTRKF
+1624 DLTTRKF

-1640 DDGSSIMKNGKVDPG
+1640 SDGSSIMKNGKVDPG

-1664 NQIVTYSDLPIDTTA
+1664 NQIVTYSDLPVDTTA
-1679 KVANASG
+1679 KVVNASG

-1700 SIAETITLE
+1700 SISETITLE

-1716 YELSPYVMF
+1716 YELSPYVVF
-1725 KDTEEILDKAK
+1725 KDTGKILDKAK

-1741 AKGKK
+1741 AKGNK

-1757 FKPNGGGWGSDSGRF
+1757 FKPDGGGWNSDSGRF

-1780 MQIKLVFDL
+1780 MQMKLVFDL

-1803 CEEVGGMQLV
+1803 CEEIGGMQLYS
-1813 DGDEYY
+1813 GEEFYY
-1819 TTYGEHADLND
+1819 TYGEHKNLDD

-1841 IKTEASMVST
+1841 IKTKASMVST

-1860 NDVVKDT
+1860 NDNVKDT
-1867 VSLTGLIKGQTYS
+1867 VSLTGLIPGETYS
-1880 LQGYLVD
+1880 LQGYVVD
-1887 KATSQSINSQF
+1887 KNSNQIFAKGSKNFKAKAENETISID
-1898 TGKTFVAT
+1898 
-1906 AESMEVETN
+1906 
-1915 LGIDTSTLAGKD
+1915 LGIDISNCAGRD
-1927 IVAYEKLYYRG
+1927 LVVYEDLYYTG
-1938 SLIASHEDI
+1938 SVIASHRDI

-1956 LNPTIKTSA
+1956 LNPTIKTKA
-1965 SDNRHDI
+1965 SSSSSDI
-1972 SRDDVSLRPS
+1972 YNTNVPVRQRGY
-1982 SNIYDTVSMTGLIPG
+1982 IYDTVDMTGLIPG
-1997 KTYKIEGQVIEKSSE
+1997 KEYTISGQLLSKDTE
-2012 EPVTLKDTSAT
+2012 EAVVLLKDGVKATLSNTNLPVTVSEDNK
-2023 INGTKLNVTLSE
+2023 TLS
-2035 NNLSATTTFTAVGE
+2035 TVFTAKAE
-2049 SQDVVFR
+2049 SQSIVIR
-2056 YIFDSTYYAG
+2056 YCLDSTYYAG

-2073 DLYYGDDLI
+2073 DLYYDDELI

-2096 YKSEGSLKITKVDS
+2096 YKSEGSLKVTKVDS
-2110 NTGEVVKDS
+2110 TTGKVVKDS

-2173 GMLVNPDYVGTMSIT
+2173 GMLVNPDDVGTMSIT

-2218 KNGEVTEVIVENE
+2218 VNGEVTETTVKNT
-2231 PRKTFM
+2231 PRLTSFE
-2237 SFVKTDDNVNPD
+2237 FVKTDDNADVEKSNVL
-2249 AAKAI
+2249 A
-2254 SGAGFTVYADKECS
+2254 GAGFTLYKDEACEVQ
-2268 TVALDFYGN
+2268 TRDFYMN
-2277 KMSEGISD
+2277 VVPESVSDESTGIVGFNNLLYSD
-2285 ADGNV
+2285 VKDTV
-2290 SFVNILYYENKNTV
+2290 YYMR
-2304 LYIKETTTPEGYV
+2304 ETTTPEGYV
-2317 PLNYTIKAVIDT
+2317 PLDYTIKVVINT
-2329 TGVVKY
+2329 EGKAKLYNNAT
-2335 YALSDSGETEIT
+2335 SEEIT
-2347 DTIHRVFA
+2347 ELKKVYLDEGKQFSNDLLRV
-2355 GGALESDY
+2355 
-2363 TRIINHRG
+2363 INHRG

-2394 VTKVVA
+2394 VTKAVA

-2416 TTKTQGT
+2416 ATATLGT

-2428 LQKGTST
+2428 MQKGTST

-2480 PDIGLTND
+2480 PDIGLTDD

-2527 AFARAKKINI
+2527 AFARAKKIKI

>member
-53 NAQDD
+53 TAQDD

-115 STTTDS
+115 SITTDS
-121 GDVSE
+121 SDVSE

-146 QYVAVSFDA
+146 QYVTVSFDA
-155 ISVPMDKE
+155 LTVSIDKD
-163 EELNDLDF
+163 EELNDLNF

-201 QFPSEDATKRAYIA
+201 QFPSGDATKRAYIA

-256 DTEEVNQSNVI
+256 DTEEVSQSNVI

-394 EGAYIIGAANSD
+394 EGAYIIGAANND
-406 GTRLETSNYGK
+406 GTRLESSNYGK

-454 YSTDYKGKVE
+454 YSTDYKVKSDDKPKEDKPKEDKPE
-464 EPTEPVTETVT
+464 EPNE
-475 QPTTEPTTKPST
+475 
-487 TQPSTAQPSTEPTTQ
+487 
-502 PTTGSESVSDIK
+502 VSKVK
-514 SLPVDTSK
+514 SLPKDDT
-522 KVVIKYLF
+522 KVVLVKYLF
-530 VDSSEL
+530 LDKSKVTGAET
-536 SGSENIDRVMLANNN
+536 IDNVMLGNKNYV
-551 SLLYQLEEY
+551 LYQLESY
-560 APVYKAK
+560 VPVYDDGDSYKVVANTPLVNGTSSDKFMDVIFARGNDKGIVVK
-567 DGTYKVIA
+567 DGVSF
-575 DAPFSNGASSSKAL
+575 DFDSNI
-589 DVDFAKGNVNGE
+589 
-601 VVTKGVSYDY
+601 
-611 DTNVATISEG
+611 ATISKDAIKTDD
-621 NMSIS
+621 NS
-626 DGDYA
+626 DFA
-631 NMQVQVMLATSLDT
+631 NIQIQLLATTSLNT
-645 LSKVNVTVETEKGK
+645 SAKVNVTVEDEKGK
-659 LLDKRTIS
+659 LLNKETFSNDPYEYFS
-667 DKPFNG
+667 
-673 LALDLDTSVSL
+673 LLLDTNKSISAEDISVFINGSNNALNKKYYSVKENVL
-684 SKDDLT
+684 SIGSFGVLDD
-690 VYVNGAKFDEFTV
+690 VRV
-703 EDNILNV
+703 
-710 DKYFGLVSN
+710 
-719 LKIVVN
+719 VVN
-725 KKVNSEFKISSR
+725 KEVNSSFKVCLATPGHGVDMSR
-737 DSFGNVV
+737 
-744 DGDSYDEDN
+744 
-753 LYLADGTDVSWLK
+753 LPTAYLKEGTDVSMFKGKENISTTVDIYVGRDGYPADTLNGSLGKLEPLEVWGDRDSLFN
-766 TGATT
+766 AT
-771 EIGVKIGSS
+771 IGV
-780 DYWQGEDGLPVD
+780 
-792 KNPIYSSKKDGVGGQ
+792 SK
-807 SSYIADLGIATS
+807 S
-819 IKFSGH
+819 IKFNGKYV
-825 TLNFQFYNSSGKSY
+825 NFQFYDETGKS
-839 GVWSNVDP
+839 SK
-847 GHGSY
+847 GSY
-852 NHALPGN
+852 PGADAYNKGFSAYCHHASVSSP
-859 CWHIG
+859 
-864 TGWSLSKNDPAFKS
+864 S
-878 ATLKVLSKDTKDGIT
+878 
-893 TLVFRI
+893 
-899 VTKNGMAGGGAGFS
+899 GGGERSAVMRLLKYEDGRKSDGSGYIYLTFAIES
-913 QGVGI
+913 TGYIASSPIQTTGGLFKVAVPHSAN
-918 ITKIRVRDSKIKL
+918 TIKL
-931 QMVKDSSV
+931 QMAKDSSV
-939 AGFNTVYNRA
+939 AGFNTAYNRA
-949 GAKYGIYTN
+949 GAKYNIYTN

-964 FKINNKNA
+964 YKIGNKNA

-987 SGVNNDSNDKGSRF
+987 SGVNNDSNDKGTRF

-1129 YAIYYDPDSGHF
+1129 YATYYDSNSGHY

-1187 DKTVYQLTDSGIT
+1187 DKNVYQLTDIGIT

-1211 GSSEGIADE
+1211 GNSKGIKDE
-1220 PANDPFIISIKK
+1220 PLNDPFIISIQK

-1241 RLENAVFK
+1241 NLEGAVFK

-1258 SAKYKDSFEVDSSD
+1258 FTKYKKNFPVDTSD
-1272 PNAKFPKFTASK
+1272 PNAEIPKFTANK
-1284 PTRTWYIKTDKDG
+1284 PTRTWYVKTDSDG
-1297 YAELDQ
+1297 FADLSD
-1303 GEQYLLKNNPDYPS
+1303 DYIQHTSS
-1317 FNSDAVYTVTKKDGS
+1317 FNSDDVYTVSRKDGT
-1332 LVIAIPYGTLK
+1332 LWTVVPYGTLK
-1343 VTEVQAPDKYEITP
+1343 VTEVQAPEKYDITP
-1357 VVYYRALREGGA
+1357 VVYYRTLDDNGTEVVD
-1369 SWISQIEL
+1369 QVEL

-1427 GMLIRKSDGSKIPLL
+1427 GMLIRKSDGSKVPLL
-1442 NKDGTI
+1442 NEDGSI
-1448 LKDSKGNQ
+1448 LKDSSGKQ
-1456 ATEKSVT
+1456 ATQKEVT
-1463 MVAKPAGLGNYTIKY
+1463 RTASSGGNGKYNMKY
-1478 YFNSNGL
+1478 YFNSNGF

-1514 DQTVSFRGREL
+1514 DQMVSFRGREL
-1525 SMITVATDDATDSDI
+1525 SMITAAKNMATDDDI

-1545 DGWGYISDKVS
+1545 DYWGNITDKVT

-1561 KNRSYRLK
+1561 KNREYKLK
-1569 TEIYEIENGKVS
+1569 TEIYEIVNGNVS
-1581 DTPVNIN
+1581 STPADIIY
-1588 TSGMTFEKAIYTR
+1588 TSSTNFVKAIYTKFR
-1601 FQPTSDSGTVNVSNI
+1601 PKADSGTVEVSNI
-1616 RFGLPEGK
+1616 RFKFPEGRA
-1624 VDLTTRKF
+1624 DLTNRKF

-1640 DDGSSIMKNGKVDPG
+1640 SDGSSIMKNGKVDPG
-1655 SIHKDPNDT
+1655 SVHKDPNDT
-1664 NQIVTYSDLPIDTTA
+1664 NQIVTYSDLPVDTTA

-1686 NGKVGY
+1686 NDKVGY

-1716 YELSPYVMF
+1716 YELSPYVVF
-1725 KDTEEILDKAK
+1725 KDTGKILDKAK

-1757 FKPNGGGWGSDSGRF
+1757 FKPDGGGWSSDSGRF

-1780 MQIKLVFDL
+1780 MQMKLVFDL

-1803 CEEVGGMQLV
+1803 CEEIGGMQLYS
-1813 DGDEYY
+1813 GEEFYY
-1819 TTYGEHADLND
+1819 IYGEHKNLDD

-1841 IKTEASMVST
+1841 IKTKASMVST

-1860 NDVVKDT
+1860 NDTVKDT
-1867 VSLTGLIKGQTYS
+1867 VSLTGLIPGETYS
-1880 LQGYLVD
+1880 LQGYVVD
-1887 KATSQSINSQF
+1887 KNSNQIFAKGSKNFKAKAENETISID
-1898 TGKTFVAT
+1898 
-1906 AESMEVETN
+1906 
-1915 LGIDTSTLAGKD
+1915 LGIDISNCAGRD
-1927 IVAYEKLYYRG
+1927 LVVYEDLYYTG
-1938 SLIASHEDI
+1938 SVIASHRDI

-1956 LNPTIKTSA
+1956 LNPTIKTKA
-1965 SDNRHDI
+1965 SSSSSDI
-1972 SRDDVSLRPS
+1972 YNTNVPVRQRGY
-1982 SNIYDTVSMTGLIPG
+1982 IYDTVDMTGLIPG
-1997 KTYKIEGQVIEKSSE
+1997 KEYTISGQLLSKDTE
-2012 EPVTLKDTSAT
+2012 EAVVLLKDGVKATLSNTNLPVTVSEDNK
-2023 INGTKLNVTLSE
+2023 TLS
-2035 NNLSATTTFTAVGE
+2035 TVFTAKAE
-2049 SQDVVFR
+2049 SQSIVIR
-2056 YIFDSTYYAG
+2056 YCLNSTYYAG

-2073 DLYYGDDLI
+2073 DLYYDDELI

-2096 YKSEGSLKITKVDS
+2096 YKSEGSLKVTKVAS
-2110 NTGEVVKDS
+2110 TTGEVVKDS

-2165 LTYPERHH
+2165 LTYPERHN
-2173 GMLVNPDYVGTMSIT
+2173 GMLVNPDDVGTMSIT

-2200 KAPENYIIPDQ
+2200 KAPANYIISNQ

-2218 KNGEVTEVIVENE
+2218 VNGEVTETTVKNT
-2231 PRKTFM
+2231 PRLTSFE
-2237 SFVKTDDNVNPD
+2237 FVKTDDNADVEKSNVL
-2249 AAKAI
+2249 A
-2254 SGAGFTVYADKECS
+2254 GAGFTLYNDEACEVQ
-2268 TVALDFYGN
+2268 TRDFYMHVVPESVSD
-2277 KMSEGISD
+2277 KSTGIVGFNNLLYSD
-2285 ADGNV
+2285 VKDTV
-2290 SFVNILYYENKNTV
+2290 YYMR
-2304 LYIKETTTPEGYV
+2304 ETTTPEGYV
-2317 PLNYTIKAVIDT
+2317 PLDYIIKVVIDT
-2329 TGVVKY
+2329 EGKAKLYNNAT
-2335 YALSDSGETEIT
+2335 SEEIT
-2347 DTIHRVFA
+2347 ELKKVYLDEGKQFSNDLLRV
-2355 GGALESDY
+2355 
-2363 TRIINHRG
+2363 INHRG

-2394 VTKVVA
+2394 VTKAVA

-2416 TTKTQGT
+2416 ATKTQGT

-2428 LQKGTST
+2428 LLKGTST

-2480 PDIGLTND
+2480 PDIGLTDD

-2495 NTLLPK
+2495 NPLLPK

-2506 DMGIYWIGLVSLL
+2506 DMGIYWIGLVLLL

-2527 AFARAKKINI
+2527 ALAFARAKNI
-2537 FLKRG
+2537 LKRG

>member
-53 NAQDD
+53 TAQDD

-126 EDLSNEISTKT
+126 EDLSNEISTKA

-146 QYVAVSFDA
+146 QYVTVSFDA
-155 ISVPMDKE
+155 LTVSIDKD

-215 LSKIADFVNV
+215 LSKVADFVNV

-256 DTEEVNQSNVI
+256 DTEEVSQSNVI

-454 YSTDYKGKVE
+454 YSTDYKVKSDDKPKEDKPKEDKPE
-464 EPTEPVTETVT
+464 EPNE
-475 QPTTEPTTKPST
+475 
-487 TQPSTAQPSTEPTTQ
+487 
-502 PTTGSESVSDIK
+502 VSKVK
-514 SLPVDTSK
+514 SLPKDDT
-522 KVVIKYLF
+522 KVVLVKYLF
-530 VDSSEL
+530 LDKSKVTGAET
-536 SGSENIDRVMLANNN
+536 IDNVMLGNKNYV
-551 SLLYQLEEY
+551 LYQLESY
-560 APVYKAK
+560 VPVYDDGDSYKVVANTPLVNGTSSDKFMDVIFARGNDKGIVVK
-567 DGTYKVIA
+567 DGVSF
-575 DAPFSNGASSSKAL
+575 DFDSNI
-589 DVDFAKGNVNGE
+589 
-601 VVTKGVSYDY
+601 
-611 DTNVATISEG
+611 ATISKDAIKTDD
-621 NMSIS
+621 NS
-626 DGDYA
+626 DFA
-631 NMQVQVMLATSLDT
+631 NIQIQLLATTSLNT
-645 LSKVNVTVETEKGK
+645 SAKVNVTVEDEKGK
-659 LLDKRTIS
+659 LLNKETFSNDPYEYFS
-667 DKPFNG
+667 
-673 LALDLDTSVSL
+673 LLLDTNKSISAEDISVFINGSNNALNKKYYSVKENVL
-684 SKDDLT
+684 SIGSFGVLDD
-690 VYVNGAKFDEFTV
+690 VRV
-703 EDNILNV
+703 
-710 DKYFGLVSN
+710 
-719 LKIVVN
+719 VVN
-725 KKVNSEFKISSR
+725 KEVNSSFKVCLATPGHGVDMSR
-737 DSFGNVV
+737 LPT
-744 DGDSYDEDN
+744 SYLKE
-753 LYLADGTDVSWLK
+753 GTDVSMFKGKENISTTVDIYVGRDGYPADTLNGSLGKLEPLEVWGDRDSLFN
-766 TGATT
+766 AT
-771 EIGVKIGSS
+771 IGV
-780 DYWQGEDGLPVD
+780 
-792 KNPIYSSKKDGVGGQ
+792 SK
-807 SSYIADLGIATS
+807 S
-819 IKFSGH
+819 IKFNGKYV
-825 TLNFQFYNSSGKSY
+825 NFQFYDETGKS
-839 GVWSNVDP
+839 SK
-847 GHGSY
+847 GSY
-852 NHALPGN
+852 PGADAYNKGFVSYCHHASVSSP
-859 CWHIG
+859 
-864 TGWSLSKNDPAFKS
+864 S
-878 ATLKVLSKDTKDGIT
+878 
-893 TLVFRI
+893 
-899 VTKNGMAGGGAGFS
+899 GGGERSAVMRLLKYDDERKSDGSGYIYLTFAIES
-913 QGVGI
+913 TGYIASSPIQTTGGLFKVAVPHSAN
-918 ITKIRVRDSKIKL
+918 TIKL
-931 QMVKDSSV
+931 QMAKDSSV
-939 AGFNTVYNRA
+939 AGFNTAYNRA
-949 GAKYGIYTN
+949 GAKYNIYTN

-964 FKINNKNA
+964 FKIGNKNA

-1129 YAIYYDPDSGHF
+1129 YATYYDPNSGHY

-1187 DKTVYQLTDSGIT
+1187 DKTIYQLTDSCIT

-1211 GSSEGIADE
+1211 GNSKGITDE
-1220 PANDPFIISIKK
+1220 PLNDPFIVLIQK
-1232 RNAITGETK
+1232 RNAVTGETK
-1241 RLENAVFK
+1241 DLEGAVFK
-1249 LEYYAEYLD
+1249 LEYYGEYLD
-1258 SAKYKDSFEVDSSD
+1258 FTKYEKNFPVDTSD
-1272 PNAKFPKFTASK
+1272 PNAEIPKFTENSPK
-1284 PTRTWYIKTDKDG
+1284 RTWYIKTNKYG
-1297 YAELDQ
+1297 YAELSD
-1303 GEQYLLKNNPDYPS
+1303 DYIQHTS
-1317 FNSDAVYTVTKKDGS
+1317 SYNSDDVYTIVDAFGKLRT
-1332 LVIAIPYGTLK
+1332 VVPYGTLK
-1343 VTEVQAPDKYEITP
+1343 VTEVQAPEKYEITP
-1357 VVYYRALREGGA
+1357 VVYYRTLDDNG
-1369 SWISQIEL
+1369 IKVVDQVEL

-1387 DTTAIDADTNSHN
+1387 DTVAIDTDTNSHN
-1400 AFTSAKSCITDTI
+1400 GFTSAKTCVSDTI

-1419 GGKEYTFK
+1419 GSKEYTIK
-1427 GMLIRKSDGSKIPLL
+1427 GMLIKKSDGSKIPLL
-1442 NKDGTI
+1442 NEEGTI

-1456 ATEKSVT
+1456 ATEKVVN
-1463 MVAKPAGLGNYTIKY
+1463 MVAKPNGLGHHTIKY

-1485 ENDSV
+1485 EDDSV

-1525 SMITVATDDATDSDI
+1525 SMITVATNDATDSAI

-1545 DGWGYISDKVS
+1545 DNWGNISDKVS

-1561 KNRSYRLK
+1561 KNRFYRLK

-1581 DTPVNIN
+1581 DTPVDIFK
-1588 TSGMTFEKAIYTR
+1588 SGMNFVKAIYTKFR
-1601 FQPTSDSGTVNVSNI
+1601 PASDSGIVKVSNI
-1616 RFGLPEGK
+1616 RFRFPEGK
-1624 VDLTTRKF
+1624 ADLTTRKF

-1640 DDGSSIMKNGKVDPG
+1640 DDGSSIMKDGKVDQG
-1655 SIHKDPNDT
+1655 SIHKDPTDT

-1679 KVANASG
+1679 KISNASG
-1686 NGKVGY
+1686 KGKVGY

-1700 SIAETITLE
+1700 WIEETITLE
-1709 NLNATKE
+1709 NLNATEE
-1716 YELSPYVMF
+1716 YQLSPYLVL
-1725 KDTEEILDKAK
+1725 KSSGKVLDKAK

-1746 TLITKASDGST
+1746 TLITKSAEGGT
-1757 FKPNGGGWGSDSGRF
+1757 FVPNGGGWSYGDGRF

-1780 MQIKLVFDL
+1780 QMIKLVFDV
-1789 SAYKDSLAGREVVV
+1789 SAYKDILAGEEVVV
-1803 CEEVGGMQLV
+1803 CEEVGGIQSF
-1813 DGDEYY
+1813 DDEEYY
-1819 TTYGEHADLND
+1819 YTYGEHDDLD
-1830 ADQTVKFISST
+1830 DKDQTVKFISST
-1841 IKTEASMVST
+1841 VKTKASMAST
-1851 NTKYAYALG
+1851 NTHYGYALG
-1860 NDVVKDT
+1860 NDNVKDT
-1867 VSLTGLIKGQTYS
+1867 VSLTGLIAGQTYS
-1880 LQGYLVD
+1880 LQGRLVD
-1887 KATSQSINSQF
+1887 KATGQSINSQF
-1898 TGKTFVAT
+1898 TNKTFVAT
-1906 AESMEVETN
+1906 AESMEVEMN
-1915 LGIDTSTLAGKD
+1915 LGIDTSSLVGKD

-1938 SLIASHEDI
+1938 SLIASHEDV

-1956 LNPTIKTSA
+1956 LNPTIKTKA
-1965 SDNRHDI
+1965 SSSPSDI
-1972 SRDDVSLRPS
+1972 HNTNVPVRQRGY
-1982 SNIYDTVSMTGLIPG
+1982 IYDTVDMTGLIPG
-1997 KTYKIEGQVIEKSSE
+1997 KEYTISGQLLSKDTE
-2012 EPVTLKDTSAT
+2012 EAVVLLKDGVKATTSNT
-2023 INGTKLNVTLSE
+2023 NLPLTVSEDNKTLS
-2035 NNLSATTTFTAVGE
+2035 TVFTAKAE
-2049 SQDVVFR
+2049 SQTIVIR
-2056 YIFDSTYYAG
+2056 YCLDSTYYAG

-2073 DLYYGDDLI
+2073 DLYYDSKLI

-2096 YKSEGSLKITKVDS
+2096 YKSEGSLKVTKVDS
-2110 NTGEVVKDS
+2110 ITGEVVKDS
-2119 ATFNLYKVNDDGTET
+2119 ATFNLYKVNDDGTEV

-2146 QLGTYVYQSKES
+2146 QLGTYVYRYEEA

-2173 GMLVNPDYVGTMSIT
+2173 GMLVDPNDVGTMSIT

-2194 YKLREI
+2194 YKLKEV
-2200 KAPENYIIPDQ
+2200 KAPTNYIISEEDGV
-2211 EGIDVEI
+2211 EVEI
-2218 KNGEVTEVIVENE
+2218 VNGEVTETTVKNT
-2231 PRKTFM
+2231 PRLTSFE
-2237 SFVKTDDNVNPD
+2237 FVKTDDNADVEKSNVL
-2249 AAKAI
+2249 A
-2254 SGAGFTVYADKECS
+2254 GAGFTLYNDEACEVQ
-2268 TVALDFYGN
+2268 TRDFYMN
-2277 KMSEGISD
+2277 VVPESVSDKSTGIVGFNNLLYSD
-2285 ADGNV
+2285 VKDTV
-2290 SFVNILYYENKNTV
+2290 YYMR
-2304 LYIKETTTPEGYV
+2304 ETTTPEGYV
-2317 PLNYTIKAVIDT
+2317 PLDYIIKVVIDT
-2329 TGVVKY
+2329 EGKAKLYNNAT
-2335 YALSDSGETEIT
+2335 SEEIT
-2347 DTIHRVFA
+2347 ELKKVYLDEGKQFSNDLLRV
-2355 GGALESDY
+2355 
-2363 TRIINHRG
+2363 INHRG

-2394 VTKVVA
+2394 VTKAVA

-2416 TTKTQGT
+2416 ATKTQGT

-2428 LQKGTST
+2428 LLKGTSA

-2458 TKAPENKMPYGDKIE
+2458 TKAPANKMPYGDKIE

-2480 PDIGLTND
+2480 PDIGLTDD

-2527 AFARAKKINI
+2527 AFARAKKVNI

>member
-30 DEVSSGEMGT
+30 DEVSSGETGT

-146 QYVAVSFDA
+146 QYVTVSFDA
-155 ISVPMDKE
+155 LTVSIDKD

-256 DTEEVNQSNVI
+256 DTEEVSQSNVI

-288 DDVSDDNG
+288 EDVSDDNG

-331 YAGLQYAIE
+331 YAGLQYAIK

-464 EPTEPVTETVT
+464 EPTEPNTENVT

-487 TQPSTAQPSTEPTTQ
+487 TQPSTEPTTQ

-530 VDSSEL
+530 VDSSGL
-536 SGSENIDRVMLANNN
+536 SDSETIDRVMLANNN

-567 DGTYKVIA
+567 GGTYKVIA
-575 DAPFSNGASSSKAL
+575 DAPFSNGASLSKAL
-589 DVDFAKGNVNGE
+589 DVDFANGNVNGE

-626 DGDYA
+626 EGDYA

-645 LSKVNVTVETEKGK
+645 LSKVNVTVETENGK

-690 VYVNGAKFDEFTV
+690 VYVNGVKFDEFTV
-703 EDNILNV
+703 KDNILNV

-719 LKIVVN
+719 LKIVVK
-725 KKVNSEFKISSR
+725 KKVNSEFKVSSTDR
-737 DSFGNVV
+737 FGNVV
-744 DGDSYDEDN
+744 DGKSYDKGN
-753 LYLADGTDVSWLK
+753 LYLAEGTDVSWLK
-766 TGATT
+766 VGATA
-771 EIGVKIGSS
+771 EVGVKIGNSG
-780 DYWQGEDGLPVD
+780 YGQGADGLPVD
-792 KNPIYSSKKDGVGGQ
+792 KNPIYSSKRDGVGGQ
-807 SSYIADLGIATS
+807 SKYLADLGIATS
-819 IKFSGH
+819 VKFSGH

-864 TGWSLSKNDPAFKS
+864 TGWYLSKNDPAFKS

-899 VTKNGMAGGGAGFS
+899 VTNVGMAGGGAGFS

-918 ITKIRVRDSKIKL
+918 ITTIRVRDSKIKL
-931 QMVKDSSV
+931 QMAKDSSV
-939 AGFNTVYNRA
+939 IGFNTDYSRA
-949 GAKYGIYTN
+949 GAKYYIYTN
-958 QSCTTH
+958 QSCTSH
-964 FKINNKNA
+964 FKFNKNDA

-987 SGVNNDSNDKGSRF
+987 SGVNNDSNDKGTRF
-1001 WGKDSGADIPKGTYY
+1001 WGKDSGADIQKGTYY

-1051 NKPIYRAHYFNK
+1051 NRPIYRAHYFNK
-1063 KGTDVGTPEDDPLI
+1063 KGTDVDTPEDDPLI

-1089 FTNGNSCYSLQGA
+1089 FTKGNSCYSLQGA

-1115 GINDHGTM
+1115 GINYHGTM

-1129 YAIYYDPDSGHF
+1129 YAIYYDPDSGHY
-1141 GTNNHDTDAVYKGK
+1141 GTNSHDTDAVYKGK

-1211 GSSEGIADE
+1211 GNSKGIKDE
-1220 PANDPFIISIKK
+1220 PLNDPFTIRIQK

-1258 SAKYKDSFEVDSSD
+1258 STKYKKSFEVDSSD
-1272 PNAKFPKFTASK
+1272 PNAEIPKFTANK
-1284 PTRTWYIKTDKDG
+1284 PMRTWYIKTDEFGRAYLDDG
-1297 YAELDQ
+1297 TKYVLR
-1303 GEQYLLKNNPDYPS
+1303 NNKDYPD
-1317 FNSDAVYTVTKKDGS
+1317 FNSDETYKVKDTGD
-1332 LVIAIPYGTLK
+1332 VVVPYGTLK
-1343 VTEVQAPDKYEITP
+1343 VTEVQAPEKYYVTP
-1357 VVYYRALREGGA
+1357 VIYYRTLDDNGA
-1369 SWISQIEL
+1369 DIISQVEL
-1377 PVDENPKVEM
+1377 PIDETPKVEM

-1427 GMLIRKSDGSKIPLL
+1427 GMLIRKSDGSKVPLL
-1442 NKDGTI
+1442 NEDGSI
-1448 LKDSKGNQ
+1448 LKDSSGKQ
-1456 ATEKSVT
+1456 ATQKEVT
-1463 MVAKPAGLGNYTIKY
+1463 RTASSSGNGKYNMKY

-1525 SMITVATDDATDSDI
+1525 SMITAAKNMATDDDI

-1545 DGWGYISDKVS
+1545 DYWGNITDKVT

-1561 KNRSYRLK
+1561 KNREYRLK
-1569 TEIYEIENGKVS
+1569 TEIYEIVNGKVS
-1581 DTPVNIN
+1581 STPADIIY
-1588 TSGMTFEKAIYTR
+1588 TSSTKFVKAIYTKFR
-1601 FQPTSDSGTVNVSNI
+1601 PKADSGTVEVSNI
-1616 RFGLPEGK
+1616 RFKFPEGRA
-1624 VDLTTRKF
+1624 DLTNRKF

-1640 DDGSSIMKNGKVDPG
+1640 SDGSSIMKNGKVDPG

-1664 NQIVTYSDLPIDTTA
+1664 NQIVTYSDLPVDTTA
-1679 KVANASG
+1679 KVVNASG

-1692 ISGKLSQT
+1692 ISGGLSQT
-1700 SIAETITLE
+1700 SIAETIILE

-1716 YELSPYVMF
+1716 YELSPYVVF
-1725 KDTEEILDKAK
+1725 KDTGKVLDKAK

-1741 AKGKK
+1741 AKGNKI
-1746 TLITKASDGST
+1746 LITKASDGST
-1757 FKPNGGGWGSDSGRF
+1757 FKPDGGGWNSDSGRF

-1780 MQIKLVFDL
+1780 MQMKLVFDL

-1803 CEEVGGMQLV
+1803 CEEIGGMQLYS
-1813 DGDEYY
+1813 DEEFYY
-1819 TTYGEHADLND
+1819 TYGEHKNLDD

-1841 IKTEASMVST
+1841 IKTKASMVST

-1860 NDVVKDT
+1860 NDTVKDT
-1867 VSLTGLIKGQTYS
+1867 VSLTGLIAGQTYS
-1880 LQGYLVD
+1880 LQGYLID
-1887 KATSQSINSQF
+1887 KATTKRINSQF
-1898 TGKTFVAT
+1898 TNKNFVAT
-1906 AESMEVETN
+1906 AESMEVEMD
-1915 LGIDTSTLAGKD
+1915 LGIDTSELADKD
-1927 IVAYEKLYYRG
+1927 IVVYENLYYRG
-1938 SLIASHEDI
+1938 SLIASHVDI
-1947 NDTDQTVTI
+1947 NDADQTVTI

-1965 SDNRHDI
+1965 SSSKSSVHRDNVGI
-1972 SRDDVSLRPS
+1972 GQS
-1982 SNIYDTVSMTGLIPG
+1982 SDIYDTVSMTGLIPG
-1997 KTYKIEGQVIEKSSE
+1997 KTYTIEGQVIEKSSE
-2012 EPVTLKDTSAT
+2012 EPVVLKNTSAKT
-2023 INGTKLNVTLSE
+2023 NGTNLDVTLSE
-2035 NNLSATTTFTAVGE
+2035 NNLSATTTFTAVEE

-2056 YIFDSTYYAG
+2056 YIVDSTYYAG

-2096 YKSEGSLKITKVDS
+2096 YKSEGSLKVTKVDS
-2110 NTGEVVKDS
+2110 TTGKVVKDS

-2134 LVSNH
+2134 LVNNR

-2146 QLGTYVYQSKES
+2146 QLGTYVYRYDES

-2173 GMLVNPDYVGTMSIT
+2173 GMLVNPNDVGTMSII

-2200 KAPENYIIPDQ
+2200 KAPENYIISNQ

-2218 KNGEVTEVIVENE
+2218 VNGEVTEAVVENE

-2237 SFVKTDDNVNPD
+2237 TFVKTDDNVNPD
-2249 AAKAI
+2249 SAKAL
-2254 SGAGFTVYADKECS
+2254 SGAGFTVYVDKECS
-2268 TVALDFYGN
+2268 TVARDFYGN

-2290 SFVNILYYENKNTV
+2290 SFDNILYYENKDTV

-2329 TGVVKY
+2329 MGVVKY

-2394 VTKVVA
+2394 VTKAVA

-2416 TTKTQGT
+2416 ATATLGT

-2428 LQKGTST
+2428 MQKGTSL

-2458 TKAPENKMPYGDKIE
+2458 TKAPENKMPFGDKIE

-2480 PDIGLTND
+2480 PDIGLTDD
-2488 GITVIDN
+2488 GIPVIDN
-2495 NTLLPK
+2495 NSLLPK

-2506 DMGIYWIGLVSLL
+2506 DMVIYWIGLVLLL

-2537 FLKRG
+2537 FLIRG

>member
-30 DEVSSGEMGT
+30 DEVSSGETGT

-53 NAQDD
+53 NAQGN

-126 EDLSNEISTKT
+126 KDLSNEISTKT

-146 QYVAVSFDA
+146 QYVTVSFDA
-155 ISVPMDKE
+155 LTVSIDKDE
-163 EELNDLDF
+163 KLNDLDF

-215 LSKIADFVNV
+215 LSKVADFVNV

-256 DTEEVNQSNVI
+256 DTEEVSQSNVI

-406 GTRLETSNYGK
+406 GTRLESSNYGK

-475 QPTTEPTTKPST
+475 QPTTEPTTKPLT
-487 TQPSTAQPSTEPTTQ
+487 TQPSTTQPSTEPTTQ

-536 SGSENIDRVMLANNN
+536 SGSENIDRVMLANSN

-575 DAPFSNGASSSKAL
+575 DAPFSNGVSSSKAL
-589 DVDFAKGNVNGE
+589 DVDFANGNANGE

-626 DGDYA
+626 EGDYA

-659 LLDKRTIS
+659 LLDKRTLS

-690 VYVNGAKFDEFTV
+690 VYVNGAKFNEFTV

-710 DKYFGLVSN
+710 DKYFGLVFN

-737 DSFGNVV
+737 DRFGNVI
-744 DGDSYDEDN
+744 DGDSYDNEN
-753 LYLADGTDVSWLK
+753 LYLAEGTDVSWLK
-766 TGATT
+766 VGATA
-771 EIGVKIGSS
+771 ELGVKIGNRYY
-780 DYWQGEDGLPVD
+780 DQGPGGLPLD
-792 KNPIYSSKKDGVGGQ
+792 KNPIDGSEHTGVGGQ
-807 SSYIADLGIATS
+807 GSFLAQLGIATS
-819 IKFSGH
+819 MTFGRRN
-825 TLNFQFYNSSGKSY
+825 LNFQLYNKNGKSY
-839 GVWSNVDP
+839 GIWRNVDP
-847 GHGSY
+847 DHGSY

-859 CWHIG
+859 CWHID
-864 TGWSLSKNDPAFKS
+864 TGYSLGNGQYKS
-878 ATLKVLSKDTKDGIT
+878 ANAKVLSKDSKDGIT

-899 VTKNGMAGGGAGFS
+899 VTRNGMSGSESGFS
-913 QGVGI
+913 QAVGAI
-918 ITKIRVRDSKIKL
+918 ITIRVRDSKIKL
-931 QMVKDSSV
+931 QMAKDSSV
-939 AGFNTVYNRA
+939 AGFNTAYNRE
-949 GAKYGIYTN
+949 GAKYYIYTN

-964 FKINNKNA
+964 FKFDKKDA
-972 YITIDSDGYGKLGSG
+972 YIVIDKDGYGKLGSG
-987 SGVNNDSNDKGSRF
+987 SGVNNDSNDKGTRF
-1001 WGKDSGADIPKGTYY
+1001 WGKDSGADIQKGTYY
-1016 AKEVDAPT
+1016 AKEIDAPT
-1024 SGKYTCGSKFQR
+1024 SGKYTKGSNFQK

-1051 NKPIYRAHYFNK
+1051 NRPIYRAHYLTK
-1063 KGTDVGTPEDDPLI
+1063 KGKDVGTPEDDPLI
-1077 LLQLKKMSATPE
+1077 NIQLNKISANPE
-1089 FTNGNSCYSLQGA
+1089 LTKGNSCYSYKGA
-1102 VYNIY
+1102 VYGIY
-1107 WTKKDAEK
+1107 WLKSDAKNGKNCK
-1115 GINDHGTM
+1115 GTI

-1129 YAIYYDPDSGHF
+1129 Y
-1141 GTNNHDTDAVYKGK
+1141 GTYFAEGSKGYGINSKDTSPVYKNK
-1155 GSGTPVR
+1155 NSGTPVR
-1162 AAQRDTSEFQ
+1162 AVKSRDPKKFT
-1172 GWYIREVTAPKGYAL
+1172 GWYVRELTAPKGYTV
-1187 DKTVYQLTDSGIT
+1187 DKTVYQLTDSGKVT
-1200 NSKGLKIYRPN
+1200 SKGLKIYRPN
-1211 GSSEGIADE
+1211 GKSTGIADK
-1220 PANDPFIISIKK
+1220 PANDPFNISIEK
-1232 RNAITGETK
+1232 RNAITGKTDY
-1241 RLENAVFK
+1241 LENAVFK
-1249 LEYYAEYLD
+1249 LEYYTEYLD
-1258 SAKYKDSFEVDSSD
+1258 SSKYPDEYDVDTSNPSAD
-1272 PNAKFPKFTASK
+1272 IPKFTASK
-1284 PTRTWYIKTDKDG
+1284 PTRTWYVKTDDNGLAKLDDG
-1297 YAELDQ
+1297 SK
-1303 GEQYLLKNNPDYPS
+1303 YLLKNNPDYPS
-1317 FNSDAVYTVTKKDGS
+1317 FNSDALYTYLG
-1332 LVIAIPYGTLK
+1332 VITIPYGTLK
-1343 VTEVQAPDKYEITP
+1343 ITEVQAPDKYEITP
-1357 VVYYRALREGGA
+1357 VVYYRAIKEKGA
-1369 SWISQIEL
+1369 SGVSQIEL

-1387 DTTAIDADTNSHN
+1387 DTVALNTDTKSHN
-1400 AFTSAKSCITDTI
+1400 GFTSAKSCVSDTI

-1419 GGKEYTFK
+1419 GGKEYTVK
-1427 GMLIRKSDGSKIPLL
+1427 GMLIKKSDKSKIPLL
-1442 NKDGTI
+1442 NEDGTI
-1448 LKDSKGNQ
+1448 LKDSKGKQ

-1463 MVAKPAGLGNYTIKY
+1463 MTANANGSGHYSINY

-1485 ENDSV
+1485 EKDSV

-1504 LGSHEDINDA
+1504 LGSHEDITDT

-1525 SMITVATDDATDSDI
+1525 SMITAAKDMATDDDI

-1545 DGWGYISDKVS
+1545 DYWGNITDKVS

-1561 KNRSYRLK
+1561 KNRSYKLK

-1581 DTPVNIN
+1581 NTPVDILI
-1588 TSGMTFEKAIYTR
+1588 SGMTFAKAIYTTFR
-1601 FQPTSDSGTVNVSNI
+1601 PSSDSGTVEVSNI
-1616 RFGLPEGK
+1616 RFRFPEGR
-1624 VDLTTRKF
+1624 VDLTNRKF

-1640 DDGSSIMKNGKVDPG
+1640 SDGSPIMKNGKVDPG
-1655 SIHKDPNDT
+1655 SIHKDPTDT

-1686 NGKVGY
+1686 DGKVGY
-1692 ISGKLSQT
+1692 ISGRLSQT
-1700 SIAETITLE
+1700 SITETITLE

-1741 AKGKK
+1741 AKGNK

-1757 FKPNGGGWGSDSGRF
+1757 FKPNGGGWGYDNGRF

-1780 MQIKLVFDL
+1780 MQMKLVFDL

-1803 CEEVGGMQLV
+1803 CEEIGGIQLF

-1819 TTYGEHADLND
+1819 CTYGEHNDLD
-1830 ADQTVKFISST
+1830 DKDQTVKFISST
-1841 IKTEASMVST
+1841 VKTKASMEST

-1860 NDVVKDT
+1860 NDTVKDT

-1880 LQGYLVD
+1880 VRGYLVD
-1887 KATSQSINSQF
+1887 KATSQNINSQF
-1898 TGKTFVAT
+1898 TNEKFVAT
-1906 AESMEVETN
+1906 AESMEVEVD
-1915 LGIDTSTLAGKD
+1915 LGIDTSELAGKD
-1927 IVAYEKLYYRG
+1927 IVAYESLYYHDMV
-1938 SLIASHEDI
+1938 IASHEDV
-1947 NDTDQTVTI
+1947 NDTDQTVTV

-1965 SDNRHDI
+1965 SSSEFSVNRDNVKVR
-1972 SRDDVSLRPS
+1972 S
-1982 SNIYDTVSMTGLIPG
+1982 SSVIYDTVDMTGLIPG
-1997 KTYKIEGQVIEKSSE
+1997 KEYTISGQLLSKDTEEAIVLKDGAKASLGNTDLPVTVSEDNKTLSTVFTAKAESQTIVIE
-2012 EPVTLKDTSAT
+2012 
-2023 INGTKLNVTLSE
+2023 
-2035 NNLSATTTFTAVGE
+2035 
-2049 SQDVVFR
+2049 
-2056 YIFDSTYYAG
+2056 YCFDSTYYAG

-2073 DLYYGDDLI
+2073 DLYYDGELI

-2090 TDQTLT
+2090 TDQTMT
-2096 YKSEGSLKITKVDS
+2096 YKSEGSLKVIKVDF

-2134 LVSNH
+2134 LVENKFISNNAD
-2139 FSSIVSQ
+2139 
-2146 QLGTYVYQSKES
+2146 QLGRYIYVDDGRYDDGR
-2158 SSYSTDL
+2158 YTDL
-2165 LTYPERHH
+2165 LTYPERSYNNE
-2173 GMLVNPDYVGTMSIT
+2173 LIKEVGTMFIT
-2188 GLPSGK
+2188 GLPGGK

-2200 KAPENYIIPDQ
+2200 KAPANYIISNQ
-2211 EGIDVEI
+2211 EGIEVEI
-2218 KNGEVTEVIVENE
+2218 VNGEVTEAVVENE

-2237 SFVKTDDNVNPD
+2237 TFVKTDDNVNPD
-2249 AAKAI
+2249 SAKAL

-2268 TVALDFYGN
+2268 TVARDFYGN
-2277 KMSEGISD
+2277 KMSESISD

-2290 SFVNILYYENKNTV
+2290 SFDNILYYENKDTV

-2347 DTIHRVFA
+2347 DTIHRVFV
-2355 GGALESDY
+2355 GGTLESDY

-2394 VTKVVA
+2394 VTKAVA

-2416 TTKTQGT
+2416 ATATQGT

-2458 TKAPENKMPYGDKIE
+2458 TKAPANKMPYGDKIE

-2480 PDIGLTND
+2480 PDIGLTDD

-2495 NTLLPK
+2495 NPLLPK

-2506 DMGIYWIGLVSLL
+2506 DMGIYWIGLVLLL

-2537 FLKRG
+2537 FLKRGKNQ

>member
-53 NAQDD
+53 NAQDN

-107 LGYKVSEY
+107 LGFKVSEY
-115 STTTDS
+115 LTTTDS

-146 QYVAVSFDA
+146 QYVTVSFDA
-155 ISVPMDKE
+155 LTVSIDKD

-256 DTEEVNQSNVI
+256 DTEEVSQSNVI

-321 SNGRGTTSSV
+321 SNGKGTTSSV

-394 EGAYIIGAANSD
+394 EGAYIIGAANRD

-432 ALFTGYLSKH
+432 ALFSGYLSKH

-464 EPTEPVTETVT
+464 EPTEPITETVT
-475 QPTTEPTTKPST
+475 QPTTEPTTKPLT
-487 TQPSTAQPSTEPTTQ
+487 TQPSTEPTTQ

-536 SGSENIDRVMLANNN
+536 SGSESIDRVMLANNN

-567 DGTYKVIA
+567 DGTYKVIV
-575 DAPFSNGASSSKAL
+575 DAPFSNGTSSSKAL
-589 DVDFAKGNVNGE
+589 DVDFANGNANGE
-601 VVTKGVSYDY
+601 VVSEGVSYDY

-673 LALDLDTSVSL
+673 LALDLDTSVSI

-690 VYVNGAKFDEFTV
+690 VYINGAKFDEFTV
-703 EDNILNV
+703 ENNILNV

-725 KKVNSEFKISSR
+725 KKVTSEFKVSSR
-737 DSFGNVV
+737 DGFGNVV
-744 DGDSYDEDN
+744 DGSSYDNN

-766 TGATT
+766 AGATA
-771 EIGVKIGSS
+771 EVGVKLGNIYYG
-780 DYWQGEDGLPVD
+780 QGAGGLPVD
-792 KNPIYSSKKDGVGGQ
+792 KNPIDGSEYTGVGGQ
-807 SSYIADLGIATS
+807 SSFIAQLGIATS
-819 IKFSGH
+819 MSFGSH
-825 TLNFQFYNSSGKSY
+825 NLNFQLYNESGKSY
-839 GVWSNVDP
+839 GIWSNVDP

-864 TGWSLSKNDPAFKS
+864 TGYSLANGQYKS
-878 ATLKVLSKDTKDGIT
+878 ANVKVLSKDTKDGVT

-899 VTKNGMAGGGAGFS
+899 VTKNGMSGGGAGFS

-918 ITKIRVRDSKIKL
+918 IIKIRVRDSKIKL

-939 AGFNTVYNRA
+939 AGFNTPYSRA
-949 GAKYGIYTN
+949 GAKYYIYTN

-964 FKINNKNA
+964 FKIDKKDA

-987 SGVNNDSNDKGSRF
+987 SGVNNDSNDKGTRF

-1024 SGKYTCGSKFQR
+1024 SGKYTCGSKFQK

-1107 WTKKDAEK
+1107 WTKKDADK

-1123 TTDKDG
+1123 ITDKDG
-1129 YAIYYDPDSGHF
+1129 YATYYDSNSGHY
-1141 GTNNHDTDAVYKGK
+1141 GTNSHDTDAVYKGK

-1187 DKTVYQLTDSGIT
+1187 DKNVYQLTDSGIT

-1211 GSSEGIADE
+1211 GNSKGIKDK
-1220 PANDPFIISIKK
+1220 PLNDPFVIRIQK

-1241 RLENAVFK
+1241 KLENAVFK
-1249 LEYYAEYLD
+1249 LEYYSEYLD
-1258 SAKYKDSFEVDSSD
+1258 FTKYEKNFQVDTSDS
-1272 PNAKFPKFTASK
+1272 NAEIPKFKASK
-1284 PTRTWYIKTDKDG
+1284 PTRTWYIKTDEYG
-1297 YAELDQ
+1297 YAELNDKHIQ
-1303 GEQYLLKNNPDYPS
+1303 HTSS
-1317 FNSDAVYTVTKKDGS
+1317 FNSDDVYTVSNRDGS
-1332 LVIAIPYGTLK
+1332 QLIVVPYGTLK
-1343 VTEVQAPDKYEITP
+1343 VTEVQAPEKYDISP
-1357 VVYYRALREGGA
+1357 VVYYRTLDDNSTETVD
-1369 SWISQIEL
+1369 QVEL

-1387 DTTAIDADTNSHN
+1387 DTVAIDTDTNSHN
-1400 AFTSAKSCITDTI
+1400 GFTSAKTCVSDTI

-1419 GGKEYTFK
+1419 GSKEYTIK
-1427 GMLIRKSDGSKIPLL
+1427 GMLIKKSDGSKIPLL
-1442 NKDGTI
+1442 NEDGTI
-1448 LKDSKGNQ
+1448 LKDLKGKQ
-1456 ATEKSVT
+1456 VTEKSVT
-1463 MVAKPAGLGNYTIKY
+1463 MTANAKGSGHYSINY

-1485 ENDSV
+1485 EKDSV

-1504 LGSHEDINDA
+1504 LGSHEDIDDA

-1525 SMITVATDDATDSDI
+1525 SMITVATNDATDSAI

-1545 DGWGYISDKVS
+1545 DNWGNISDKVS

-1561 KNRSYRLK
+1561 KNRFYRLK

-1581 DTPVNIN
+1581 DTPVDIFK
-1588 TSGMTFEKAIYTR
+1588 SGMNFVKAIYTKFR
-1601 FQPTSDSGTVNVSNI
+1601 PASDSGIVKVSNI
-1616 RFGLPEGK
+1616 RFRFPEGK
-1624 VDLTTRKF
+1624 ADLTTRKF

-1640 DDGSSIMKNGKVDPG
+1640 DDGSSIMKDGKVDQG
-1655 SIHKDPNDT
+1655 SIHKDPTDT

-1679 KVANASG
+1679 KISNALG
-1686 NGKVGY
+1686 KGKVGY

-1700 SIAETITLE
+1700 WIEETITLE
-1709 NLNATKE
+1709 NLNATEE
-1716 YELSPYVMF
+1716 YQLSPYLVL
-1725 KDTEEILDKAK
+1725 KSSGKVLDKAK

-1746 TLITKASDGST
+1746 TLITKSAEGGT
-1757 FKPNGGGWGSDSGRF
+1757 FVPNGGGWSYGDGRF

-1780 MQIKLVFDL
+1780 QMIKLVFDV
-1789 SAYKDSLAGREVVV
+1789 SAYKDILAGEEVVV
-1803 CEEVGGMQLV
+1803 CEEVGGIQSF
-1813 DGDEYY
+1813 DDEEYY
-1819 TTYGEHADLND
+1819 YTYGEHDDLD
-1830 ADQTVKFISST
+1830 DKDQTVKFISST
-1841 IKTEASMVST
+1841 VKTKASMAST
-1851 NTKYAYALG
+1851 NTHYGYALG
-1860 NDVVKDT
+1860 NDNVKDT
-1867 VSLTGLIKGQTYS
+1867 VSLTGLIAGQTYS
-1880 LQGYLVD
+1880 LQGRLVD
-1887 KATSQSINSQF
+1887 KATGQSINSQF
-1898 TGKTFVAT
+1898 TNKTFVAT
-1906 AESMEVETN
+1906 AESMEVEMN
-1915 LGIDTSTLAGKD
+1915 LGIDTSSLVGKD

-1938 SLIASHEDI
+1938 SLIASHEDV

-1956 LNPTIKTSA
+1956 LNPTIKTKA
-1965 SDNRHDI
+1965 SSSSSDI
-1972 SRDDVSLRPS
+1972 HNTNVPVRQRGY
-1982 SNIYDTVSMTGLIPG
+1982 IYDTVDMTGLIPG
-1997 KTYKIEGQVIEKSSE
+1997 KEYTISGQLLSKDTE
-2012 EPVTLKDTSAT
+2012 EAVVLLKDGVKATLSNTNLPVTVSEDNK
-2023 INGTKLNVTLSE
+2023 TLS
-2035 NNLSATTTFTAVGE
+2035 TVFTAKAE
-2049 SQDVVFR
+2049 SQSIVIR
-2056 YIFDSTYYAG
+2056 YCLDSTYYAG

-2073 DLYYGDDLI
+2073 DLYYGDELI

-2096 YKSEGSLKITKVDS
+2096 YKSEGSLKVTKVDS
-2110 NTGEVVKDS
+2110 TTGEVVKDS

-2173 GMLVNPDYVGTMSIT
+2173 GMLVDPNDVGTMSIT

-2200 KAPENYIIPDQ
+2200 KAPANYIISNQ

-2218 KNGEVTEVIVENE
+2218 VNGEVTEAVVENE

-2237 SFVKTDDNVNPD
+2237 TFVKTDDNANPD
-2249 AAKAI
+2249 LAKAL

-2277 KMSEGISD
+2277 KISEGISD

-2290 SFVNILYYENKNTV
+2290 SFDNILYYENKDTV

-2335 YALSDSGETEIT
+2335 YALSDSGEAEIT

-2394 VTKVVA
+2394 VTKAVA

-2458 TKAPENKMPYGDKIE
+2458 TKAPANKMPYGDKIE

-2480 PDIGLTND
+2480 PDIGLTDD

-2495 NTLLPK
+2495 NPLLPK

>member
-77 VATVNCDNADYDFKV
+77 VATVNCDSADYDFKV
-92 EKPIGTTLDVKAVAD
+92 ERPIGTTLDVKAVAD

-146 QYVAVSFDA
+146 QYVTVSFDA
-155 ISVPMDKE
+155 LTVSIDKD

-256 DTEEVNQSNVI
+256 DTEEVSQSNVI

-406 GTRLETSNYGK
+406 GTRLESSNYGK

-454 YSTDYKGKVE
+454 YSTDYKVKSDDKPKEDKPKEDKPE
-464 EPTEPVTETVT
+464 EPNE
-475 QPTTEPTTKPST
+475 
-487 TQPSTAQPSTEPTTQ
+487 
-502 PTTGSESVSDIK
+502 VSKVK
-514 SLPVDTSK
+514 SLPKDDT
-522 KVVIKYLF
+522 KVVLVKYLF
-530 VDSSEL
+530 LDKSKVTGAET
-536 SGSENIDRVMLANNN
+536 IDNVMLGNKNYV
-551 SLLYQLEEY
+551 LYQLESY
-560 APVYKAK
+560 VPVYK
-567 DGTYKVIA
+567 DGDTYKVVA
-575 DAPFSNGASSSKAL
+575 NTPF
-589 DVDFAKGNVNGE
+589 VNGTSSGKFMDVIFARGNDKGI
-601 VVTKGVSYDY
+601 VVKDGVSFDF
-611 DTNVATISEG
+611 DSNIATISKDAIKTD
-621 NMSIS
+621 NNS
-626 DGDYA
+626 DFA
-631 NMQVQVMLATSLDT
+631 NIQIQLLATTSLKT
-645 LSKVNVTVETEKGK
+645 SAKVNVTVEDGKGK
-659 LLDKRTIS
+659 LLNKKTFSNDPYEYFS
-667 DKPFNG
+667 
-673 LALDLDTSVSL
+673 LLLDTNKSISAEDISVFI
-684 SKDDLT
+684 
-690 VYVNGAKFDEFTV
+690 NG
-703 EDNILNV
+703 
-710 DKYFGLVSN
+710 SN
-719 LKIVVN
+719 NALN
-725 KKVNSEFKISSR
+725 KKYYSVKENVLSIGSFGVLSDVRVVINKEVNSSFKVCLATPGHGVDMSR
-737 DSFGNVV
+737 LPT
-744 DGDSYDEDN
+744 SYLKE
-753 LYLADGTDVSWLK
+753 GTDVSMFKGKENISTTVDIYVGRVGYSADTLNGSLGKLEPLEVWGDRDSLFN
-766 TGATT
+766 AT
-771 EIGVKIGSS
+771 IGV
-780 DYWQGEDGLPVD
+780 
-792 KNPIYSSKKDGVGGQ
+792 SK
-807 SSYIADLGIATS
+807 S
-819 IKFSGH
+819 IKFNGKYV
-825 TLNFQFYNSSGKSY
+825 NFQFYDKTGKS
-839 GVWSNVDP
+839 SK
-847 GHGSY
+847 GSY
-852 NHALPGN
+852 PGADAYNKGFDSYCHHASVSSP
-859 CWHIG
+859 
-864 TGWSLSKNDPAFKS
+864 S
-878 ATLKVLSKDTKDGIT
+878 
-893 TLVFRI
+893 
-899 VTKNGMAGGGAGFS
+899 GGGERSAVMRLLKYEDERKSDGSGYIYLTFAIES
-913 QGVGI
+913 TGYIASSPIQTTGGLFKVGVPHSAN
-918 ITKIRVRDSKIKL
+918 TIKL

-939 AGFNTVYNRA
+939 AGFNTAYNRA
-949 GAKYGIYTN
+949 GAKYNIYTN
-958 QSCTTH
+958 QSCTSH
-964 FKINNKNA
+964 FKINKNDA

-987 SGVNNDSNDKGSRF
+987 SGVNNDSNDKGTRF

-1016 AKEVDAPT
+1016 AKEVDAPK
-1024 SGKYTCGSKFQR
+1024 SGKYTCGSKFQK

-1107 WTKKDAEK
+1107 WTKKDADG
-1115 GINDHGTM
+1115 GINDRGTM

-1129 YAIYYDPDSGHF
+1129 YATYYDPDSGHY
-1141 GTNNHDTDAVYKGK
+1141 GTNSHDTDAVYKGK

-1187 DKTVYQLTDSGIT
+1187 DKNVYQLTDSGIT
-1200 NSKGLKIYRPN
+1200 DSKGLKIYRPN
-1211 GSSEGIADE
+1211 GNSKGIKDK
-1220 PANDPFIISIKK
+1220 PLSDPFAIRIQKY
-1232 RNAITGETK
+1232 NAITGETK
-1241 RLENAVFK
+1241 NLKGAIFK
-1249 LEYYAEYLD
+1249 LEYYAEFLD
-1258 SAKYKDSFEVDSSD
+1258 FTKYDKNFQVDTSD
-1272 PNAKFPKFTASK
+1272 PNAKIPKFTTSK
-1284 PTRTWYIKTDKDG
+1284 PTRTWYIETDDDG
-1297 YAELDQ
+1297 YTDLSD
-1303 GEQYLLKNNPDYPS
+1303 DYIQHTSS
-1317 FNSDAVYTVTKKDGS
+1317 FNSDDVYYYLGGV
-1332 LVIAIPYGTLK
+1332 VVVPYGTLK
-1343 VTEVQAPDKYEITP
+1343 VTEVQAPEKYDITP
-1357 VVYYRALREGGA
+1357 VAYYRTLDDNDTDYVELV
-1369 SWISQIEL
+1369 EL
-1377 PVDENPKVEM
+1377 PVDETPKVEM
-1387 DTTAIDADTNSHN
+1387 DTVALNTDTKSHN
-1400 AFTSAKSCITDTI
+1400 GFTSVKSCVSDTI

-1419 GGKEYTFK
+1419 GGKDYTIK
-1427 GMLIRKSDGSKIPLL
+1427 GMLIKKSDGSKIPLL
-1442 NKDGTI
+1442 NEDGTI

-1463 MVAKPAGLGNYTIKY
+1463 MTANAKGSGHYRINY

-1485 ENDSV
+1485 EKDSV

-1525 SMITVATDDATDSDI
+1525 SMITVATNDATDSDI
-1540 SYIPD
+1540 SYVPD
-1545 DGWGYISDKVS
+1545 DGWGNITDKVS

-1561 KNRSYRLK
+1561 KNRFYRLK
-1569 TEIYEIENGKVS
+1569 TEIYEIENGRVS
-1581 DTPVNIN
+1581 DTPVDIFK
-1588 TSGMTFEKAIYTR
+1588 SGMNFVKAIYTKFR
-1601 FQPTSDSGTVNVSNI
+1601 PASDSGIVKVSNI
-1616 RFGLPEGK
+1616 RFRFPEGK
-1624 VDLTTRKF
+1624 ADLTTRKF

-1640 DDGSSIMKNGKVDPG
+1640 DDGSSIMKDGKVDQG
-1655 SIHKDPNDT
+1655 SIHKDPTDT

-1679 KVANASG
+1679 KISNASG
-1686 NGKVGY
+1686 KGKVGY

-1700 SIAETITLE
+1700 WIEETITLE
-1709 NLNATKE
+1709 NLNATEE
-1716 YELSPYVMF
+1716 YQLSPYLVL
-1725 KDTEEILDKAK
+1725 KSSGKVLDKAK

-1746 TLITKASDGST
+1746 TLITKSAEGGT
-1757 FKPNGGGWGSDSGRF
+1757 FVPNGGGWSYGDGRF

-1780 MQIKLVFDL
+1780 QMIKLVFDV
-1789 SAYKDSLAGREVVV
+1789 SAYKDILAGEEVVV
-1803 CEEVGGMQLV
+1803 CEEVGGIQSF
-1813 DGDEYY
+1813 DDEEYY
-1819 TTYGEHADLND
+1819 YTYGEHDDLD
-1830 ADQTVKFISST
+1830 DKDQTVKFISST
-1841 IKTEASMVST
+1841 VKTKASMAST
-1851 NTKYAYALG
+1851 NTHYGYALG
-1860 NDVVKDT
+1860 NDNVKDT
-1867 VSLTGLIKGQTYS
+1867 VSLTGLIAGQTYS
-1880 LQGYLVD
+1880 LQGRLVD
-1887 KATSQSINSQF
+1887 KATGQSINSQF
-1898 TGKTFVAT
+1898 TNKTFVAT
-1906 AESMEVETN
+1906 AESMEVEMN
-1915 LGIDTSTLAGKD
+1915 LGIDTSSLVGKD

-1938 SLIASHEDI
+1938 SLIASHEDV

-1965 SDNRHDI
+1965 SSNKSSVHRDNVLLG
-1972 SRDDVSLRPS
+1972 SS

-1997 KTYKIEGQVIEKSSE
+1997 KTYTIEGQVIEKSSE
-2012 EPVTLKDTSAT
+2012 EPVALKNTSAKT
-2023 INGTKLNVTLSE
+2023 NGTNLDVTLSE

-2056 YIFDSTYYAG
+2056 YIIDSTYYAG

-2096 YKSEGSLKITKVDS
+2096 YKSEGSLKVTKVDS
-2110 NTGEVVKDS
+2110 TTGKVVKDS

-2134 LVSNH
+2134 LVNNH

-2146 QLGTYVYQSKES
+2146 QLGTYVYHYDES

-2173 GMLVNPDYVGTMSIT
+2173 GMLVDPNDVGTMSII

-2200 KAPENYIIPDQ
+2200 KAPENYIISDQ

-2218 KNGEVTEVIVENE
+2218 VNGEVTETTVKNT
-2231 PRKTFM
+2231 PRLTSFE
-2237 SFVKTDDNVNPD
+2237 FVKTDDNADVEKSNVL
-2249 AAKAI
+2249 A
-2254 SGAGFTVYADKECS
+2254 GAGFTLYNDEACEVQ
-2268 TVALDFYGN
+2268 TRDFYMN
-2277 KMSEGISD
+2277 VVPESVSDKSTGIVGFNNLLYSD
-2285 ADGNV
+2285 VKDTV
-2290 SFVNILYYENKNTV
+2290 YYMR
-2304 LYIKETTTPEGYV
+2304 ETTTPEGYV
-2317 PLNYTIKAVIDT
+2317 PLDYTIKVVIDT
-2329 TGVVKY
+2329 EGKAKLYNNAT
-2335 YALSDSGETEIT
+2335 SEEIT
-2347 DTIHRVFA
+2347 ELKKVYLDEGKQFSNDLLRV
-2355 GGALESDY
+2355 
-2363 TRIINHRG
+2363 INHRG

-2394 VTKVVA
+2394 VTKAVA

-2416 TTKTQGT
+2416 ATKTQGT

-2428 LQKGTST
+2428 MQKGTST

-2443 LSIGNLPLGDYYLVE
+2443 LSIGNLLLGDYYLVE

-2480 PDIGLTND
+2480 PDIGLTDD

-2506 DMGIYWIGLVSLL
+2506 DMGIYWIGLVLLL

>member
-30 DEVSSGEMGT
+30 DEVSSGETGT

-146 QYVAVSFDA
+146 QYVTVSFDA
-155 ISVPMDKE
+155 LTVSIDKD
-163 EELNDLDF
+163 EELTDLDF

-256 DTEEVNQSNVI
+256 DTEEVSQSNVI

-288 DDVSDDNG
+288 EDVSDDNG

-454 YSTDYKGKVE
+454 YSTDYKVKSDDKPKEDKPKEDKPE
-464 EPTEPVTETVT
+464 EPDE
-475 QPTTEPTTKPST
+475 
-487 TQPSTAQPSTEPTTQ
+487 
-502 PTTGSESVSDIK
+502 VSKVK
-514 SLPVDTSK
+514 SLPKDDT
-522 KVVIKYLF
+522 KVVLVKYLLL
-530 VDSSEL
+530 DKSKITGTET
-536 SGSENIDRVMLANNN
+536 IDKVMLSNQN
-551 SLLYQLEEY
+551 SVLYQLESY
-560 APVYKAK
+560 VPVYDDGNSYKVVANTPLVNGTSSDKFMDVIFARGNDKGVVVK
-567 DGTYKVIA
+567 DGVSF
-575 DAPFSNGASSSKAL
+575 DFDSNI
-589 DVDFAKGNVNGE
+589 
-601 VVTKGVSYDY
+601 
-611 DTNVATISEG
+611 ATISKDAIKTDD
-621 NMSIS
+621 NS
-626 DGDYA
+626 DFA
-631 NMQVQVMLATSLDT
+631 NIQIQLLATTSLKT
-645 LSKVNVTVETEKGK
+645 SAKVNVTVEDGKGK
-659 LLDKRTIS
+659 LLNKETFSNDPYEYFS
-667 DKPFNG
+667 
-673 LALDLDTSVSL
+673 LLLDTNKSISAEDISVFI
-684 SKDDLT
+684 
-690 VYVNGAKFDEFTV
+690 NG
-703 EDNILNV
+703 
-710 DKYFGLVSN
+710 SN
-719 LKIVVN
+719 NALN
-725 KKVNSEFKISSR
+725 KKYYSVKENVLSIGSFGVLSDVRVVINKEVNSSFKVCLATPGYGVDMSR
-737 DSFGNVV
+737 LPT
-744 DGDSYDEDN
+744 SYLKE
-753 LYLADGTDVSWLK
+753 GTDVSMFKGKENISTTVNIYVGRKGYSSDTKDGSLGKLEPLEVWDHDTIDDNLLN
-766 TGATT
+766 AT
-771 EIGVKIGSS
+771 IGV
-780 DYWQGEDGLPVD
+780 
-792 KNPIYSSKKDGVGGQ
+792 SK
-807 SSYIADLGIATS
+807 S
-819 IKFSGH
+819 IKFNGKPV
-825 TLNFQFYNSSGKSY
+825 NFQFYDRTGKS
-839 GVWSNVDP
+839 SK
-847 GHGSY
+847 GSY
-852 NHALPGN
+852 PGADAYNKGFVSYCHHASVSSP
-859 CWHIG
+859 
-864 TGWSLSKNDPAFKS
+864 S
-878 ATLKVLSKDTKDGIT
+878 
-893 TLVFRI
+893 
-899 VTKNGMAGGGAGFS
+899 GGG
-913 QGVGI
+913 
-918 ITKIRVRDSKIKL
+918 VRQAVMRLLKYEDGRKSDGSGYIYLTFAIESTGYIASSPIQTTGGLFKVAVPHSANTIKL
-931 QMVKDSSV
+931 QMAKDSSV
-939 AGFNTVYNRA
+939 KGFNTDYSRK
-949 GAKYGIYTN
+949 GAKYGIYTDKA
-958 QSCTTH
+958 CTKP
-964 FKINNKNA
+964 FKFGGKDA
-972 YITIDSDGYGKLGSG
+972 YITIDSDGYGKLGEG
-987 SGVNNDSNDKGSRF
+987 NGTNTDKNDKGSRF
-1001 WGKDSGADIPKGTYY
+1001 EGRNSGANIPKGTYY
-1016 AKEVDAPT
+1016 AKEVEAPT
-1024 SGKYTCGSKFQR
+1024 SGKYTKGSDFQKTGGNN
-1036 DGYYKF
+1036 GYYEF
-1042 VSVGKKDSK
+1042 MNVGKKDSK
-1051 NKPIYRAHYFNK
+1051 NIPIYRAHYYTK
-1063 KGTDVGTPEDDPLI
+1063 YGVEAGTPEDDPLI
-1077 LLQLKKMSATPE
+1077 NIQLNKISANPE
-1089 FTNGNSCYSLQGA
+1089 LTKGNSCYSYEGA
-1102 VYNIY
+1102 VYGIY
-1107 WTKKDAEK
+1107 WLRSDADSGK
-1115 GINDHGTM
+1115 NCRGYI
-1123 TTDKDG
+1123 TTDEDG
-1129 YAIYYDPDSGHF
+1129 YGTYLAEGSKGY
-1141 GTNNHDTDAVYKGK
+1141 GTNSKDTSAVYKNK
-1155 GSGTPVR
+1155 NSGTPVR
-1162 AAQRDTSEFQ
+1162 AVKSRDKNVFT
-1172 GWYIREVTAPKGYAL
+1172 GWYVKELTAPKGYTV
-1187 DKTVYQLTDSGIT
+1187 DNTVYQLTDSDYVT
-1200 NSKGLKIYRPN
+1200 SEGLKIYRPN
-1211 GSSEGIADE
+1211 GKSSGIADE
-1220 PANDPFIISIKK
+1220 PANDPFFISIQK
-1232 RNAITGETK
+1232 RNAVTGEIK
-1241 RLENAVFK
+1241 NLEGAVFK

-1258 SAKYKDSFEVDSSD
+1258 STKYKDNFEVDSSD
-1272 PNAKFPKFTASK
+1272 PKAEIPKFKASK
-1284 PTRTWYIKTDKDG
+1284 PTRTWYIKTDSDGFAVLKDG
-1297 YAELDQ
+1297 YILHTS
-1303 GEQYLLKNNPDYPS
+1303 S
-1317 FNSDAVYTVTKKDGS
+1317 FNSDDVYTIKDAFGNDR
-1332 LVIAIPYGTLK
+1332 VVVPFGTLK
-1343 VTEVQAPDKYEITP
+1343 VTEVQAPEKYDITP
-1357 VVYYRALREGGA
+1357 VIYYRALKEKQSG
-1369 SWISQIEL
+1369 WVDQVEL
-1377 PVDENPKVEM
+1377 PVDETPKVEM
-1387 DTTAIDADTNSHN
+1387 DTVALNTDTKSHN
-1400 AFTSAKSCITDTI
+1400 GFTSAKSCVSDTI

-1419 GGKEYTFK
+1419 GGKDYTIK
-1427 GMLIRKSDGSKIPLL
+1427 GMLIKKSDGSRIPLL
-1442 NKDGTI
+1442 NEDGTI
-1448 LKDSKGNQ
+1448 LKDSKGKQ
-1456 ATEKSVT
+1456 ATEKTVN
-1463 MVAKPAGLGNYTIKY
+1463 MVAKPDGLGNYTIKY

-1504 LGSHEDINDA
+1504 LGSHEDITDA

-1525 SMITVATDDATDSDI
+1525 SMITAAKNMATDDDI

-1545 DGWGYISDKVS
+1545 DSWGNITDKVT
-1556 YVGLD
+1556 YAGLD
-1561 KNRSYRLK
+1561 KNNEYRLK
-1569 TEIYEIENGKVS
+1569 TEIYEIVNGKVS
-1581 DTPVNIN
+1581 STPADIIY
-1588 TSGMTFEKAIYTR
+1588 TSSTKFVKAIYTKFR
-1601 FQPTSDSGTVNVSNI
+1601 PKADSGTVEVSNI
-1616 RFGLPEGK
+1616 RFRFPEGRA
-1624 VDLTTRKF
+1624 DLTNRKF

-1640 DDGSSIMKNGKVDPG
+1640 SDGSSIMKNGKVDPG

-1664 NQIVTYSDLPIDTTA
+1664 NQIVTYSDLPVDTTA

-1692 ISGKLSQT
+1692 ISGRLSQT
-1700 SIAETITLE
+1700 SIAETIILE

-1716 YELSPYVMF
+1716 YELSPYVVF
-1725 KDTEEILDKAK
+1725 KDTGKILDKAK

-1741 AKGKK
+1741 AKGNK

-1757 FKPNGGGWGSDSGRF
+1757 FKPDGGGWNSDSGRF

-1780 MQIKLVFDL
+1780 MQMKLVFDL

-1803 CEEVGGMQLV
+1803 CEEIGGMQLYS
-1813 DGDEYY
+1813 GEEFYY
-1819 TTYGEHADLND
+1819 TYGEHKNLDD

-1841 IKTEASMVST
+1841 IKTKASMVST

-1860 NDVVKDT
+1860 NDTVKDT
-1867 VSLTGLIKGQTYS
+1867 VSLTGLIAGQTYS
-1880 LQGYLVD
+1880 LQGYLID
-1887 KATSQSINSQF
+1887 KATTKRINSQF
-1898 TGKTFVAT
+1898 TNKNFVAT
-1906 AESMEVETN
+1906 AESMEVETD
-1915 LGIDTSTLAGKD
+1915 LGIDTSELADKD
-1927 IVAYEKLYYRG
+1927 IVVYENLYYRG
-1938 SLIASHEDI
+1938 SLIASHVDI
-1947 NDTDQTVTI
+1947 NDADQTVTI
-1956 LNPTIKTSA
+1956 LNPTIKTKA
-1965 SDNRHDI
+1965 SSSSSDI
-1972 SRDDVSLRPS
+1972 YNINVPVRQRGY
-1982 SNIYDTVSMTGLIPG
+1982 IYDTVDMTGLIPG
-1997 KTYKIEGQVIEKSSE
+1997 KEYTISGQLLSKDTE
-2012 EPVTLKDTSAT
+2012 EAVVLLKDGVKATLSNTNLPVTVSEDNK
-2023 INGTKLNVTLSE
+2023 TLS
-2035 NNLSATTTFTAVGE
+2035 TVFTAKAE
-2049 SQDVVFR
+2049 SQSIVIR
-2056 YIFDSTYYAG
+2056 YCLDSTYYAG

-2073 DLYYGDDLI
+2073 DLYYDDEPI

-2096 YKSEGSLKITKVDS
+2096 YKSEGSLKVTKVDS
-2110 NTGEVVKDS
+2110 TTGEVVKDS

-2173 GMLVNPDYVGTMSIT
+2173 GMLVDPNDVGTMSIT

-2200 KAPENYIIPDQ
+2200 KAPENYIISNQ

-2218 KNGEVTEVIVENE
+2218 VNGEVTEATVENT
-2231 PRKTFM
+2231 PRLTSFE
-2237 SFVKTDDNVNPD
+2237 FVKTDDNADVEKSNVL
-2249 AAKAI
+2249 A
-2254 SGAGFTVYADKECS
+2254 GAGFTLYKDEACEVQ
-2268 TVALDFYGN
+2268 TRDFYMN
-2277 KMSEGISD
+2277 VVPESVSDKSTGIVGFNNLLYSD
-2285 ADGNV
+2285 VKDTV
-2290 SFVNILYYENKNTV
+2290 YYMR
-2304 LYIKETTTPEGYV
+2304 ETTIPEGYV
-2317 PLNYTIKAVIDT
+2317 PLDYTIKVVIDT
-2329 TGVVKY
+2329 EGKAKLYNNAT
-2335 YALSDSGETEIT
+2335 SEEIT
-2347 DTIHRVFA
+2347 ELKKVYLDEGKQFSNDLLRV
-2355 GGALESDY
+2355 
-2363 TRIINHRG
+2363 INHRG

-2394 VTKVVA
+2394 VTKAVA

-2416 TTKTQGT
+2416 ATKSQGT

-2428 LQKGTST
+2428 MQKGTST

-2458 TKAPENKMPYGDKIE
+2458 TKAPENKMPFGDKIE

-2480 PDIGLTND
+2480 PDIGLTDD

-2495 NTLLPK
+2495 KQILPK

-2506 DMGIYWIGLVSLL
+2506 DMGIYWIGLVLLL

>member
-30 DEVSSGEMGT
+30 DEVSSGETGI

-146 QYVAVSFDA
+146 QYVTVSFDA
-155 ISVPMDKE
+155 LTVSIDKD

-256 DTEEVNQSNVI
+256 DTEEVSQSNVI

-310 DAKVISIKAMD
+310 DAKIISIKAMD

-406 GTRLETSNYGK
+406 GTRLESSNYGK

-454 YSTDYKGKVE
+454 YSTDYRGKVE
-464 EPTEPVTETVT
+464 EPTEPVTEPVT
-475 QPTTEPTTKPST
+475 QPTTEPSTKPST
-487 TQPSTAQPSTEPTTQ
+487 TQPSTEPTTQ

-522 KVVIKYLF
+522 KVVVKYLF

-536 SGSENIDRVMLANNN
+536 SGSETIDRVMLANNN

-567 DGTYKVIA
+567 DGTYKVIV
-575 DAPFSNGASSSKAL
+575 DAPFSNGTSSSKAL
-589 DVDFAKGNVNGE
+589 DVDFANGNANGE
-601 VVTKGVSYDY
+601 VVSEGVSYDY

-626 DGDYA
+626 EGDYA

-667 DKPFNG
+667 GKPFNG

-684 SKDDLT
+684 YKDDLT
-690 VYVNGAKFDEFTV
+690 VYVNGAKFDDFTV

-710 DKYFGLVSN
+710 VKYFGLVSD
-719 LKIVVN
+719 LRIVVN
-725 KKVNSEFKISSR
+725 KKVTSEFKVSKKVSSVAL
-737 DSFGNVV
+737 G
-744 DGDSYDEDN
+744 YDDDFQDCM
-753 LYLADGTDVSWLK
+753 YLANGTDVSWLK
-766 TGATT
+766 KGASAN
-771 EIGVKIGSS
+771 IKVKIGTAG
-780 DYWQGEDGLPVD
+780 YPVTPED
-792 KNPIYSSKKDGVGGQ
+792 KNPIIKSSYYGSDGYNGVGGTG
-807 SSYIADLGIATS
+807 SWIAQMGLPTS
-819 IKFSGH
+819 MQFGNH
-825 TLNFQFYNSSGKSY
+825 NLNTQLYNSSAKSY
-839 GVWSNVDP
+839 GTW
-847 GHGSY
+847 GSGY
-852 NHALPGN
+852 NHTIPGN
-859 CWHIG
+859 CWHIRESYNAKQEMNATIKVISVEKQG
-864 TGWSLSKNDPAFKS
+864 DVTVIIFS
-878 ATLKVLSKDTKDGIT
+878 A
-893 TLVFRI
+893 
-899 VTKNGMAGGGAGFS
+899 VTKGFAGTDYSNYS
-913 QGVGI
+913 QAVGCNFAV
-918 ITKIRVRDSKIKL
+918 RVRDSKIKL
-931 QMVKDSSV
+931 QMAKDSSV
-939 AGFNTVYNRA
+939 SGFNTPYSRKD
-949 GAKYGIYTN
+949 AKYNIYTDKA
-958 QSCTTH
+958 CTKP
-964 FKINNKNA
+964 FKFGGKDA
-972 YITIDSDGYGKLGSG
+972 YITIDENGYGKLGSG

-1024 SGKYTCGSKFQR
+1024 SGKYTCGSKFQK

-1107 WTKKDAEK
+1107 WTKKDADE

-1123 TTDKDG
+1123 TTDEDG
-1129 YAIYYDPDSGHF
+1129 YATYYDPDSGHY
-1141 GTNNHDTDAVYKGK
+1141 GTNSHDTDAVYKGK

-1187 DKTVYQLTDSGIT
+1187 DKNVYKLTDSGIT
-1200 NSKGLKIYRPN
+1200 NSRGLKIYRPN
-1211 GSSEGIADE
+1211 GNSKGITDE
-1220 PANDPFIISIKK
+1220 PLSDPFIVLIQK
-1232 RNAITGETK
+1232 RNAVIGETK
-1241 RLENAVFK
+1241 DLEGAVFK
-1249 LEYYAEYLD
+1249 LEYYGEYLD
-1258 SAKYKDSFEVDSSD
+1258 FTKYEKNFQVDTSD
-1272 PNAKFPKFTASK
+1272 PNAEIPKFTENSPK
-1284 PTRTWYIKTDKDG
+1284 RTWYIKTDKYG
-1297 YAELDQ
+1297 YAELSD
-1303 GEQYLLKNNPDYPS
+1303 DYIQHTS
-1317 FNSDAVYTVTKKDGS
+1317 SYNSDDVYTIVDAFGKLRT
-1332 LVIAIPYGTLK
+1332 VVPYGTLK
-1343 VTEVQAPDKYEITP
+1343 VTEVQAPEKYEITP
-1357 VVYYRALREGGA
+1357 VVYYRTLDDNGTEVVD
-1369 SWISQIEL
+1369 QVEL

-1387 DTTAIDADTNSHN
+1387 DTVAIDTDTNSHN
-1400 AFTSAKSCITDTI
+1400 GFTSAKTCVSDTI

-1419 GGKEYTFK
+1419 GSKEYTIK
-1427 GMLIRKSDGSKIPLL
+1427 GMLIKKSDGSKIPLL
-1442 NKDGTI
+1442 NEDGTI
-1448 LKDSKGNQ
+1448 LKDSKGKQ
-1456 ATEKSVT
+1456 VTEKSVT
-1463 MVAKPAGLGNYTIKY
+1463 MTANAKGSGHYSINY

-1485 ENDSV
+1485 EKDSV

-1525 SMITVATDDATDSDI
+1525 SMITVATNDATDSAI

-1545 DGWGYISDKVS
+1545 DNWGNISDKVS
-1556 YVGLD
+1556 YVGLG
-1561 KNRSYRLK
+1561 KNRFYRLK

-1581 DTPVNIN
+1581 DTPVDIFK
-1588 TSGMTFEKAIYTR
+1588 SGMNFVKAIYTKFR
-1601 FQPTSDSGTVNVSNI
+1601 PASDSGIVKVSNI
-1616 RFGLPEGK
+1616 RFRFPEGK
-1624 VDLTTRKF
+1624 ADLTTRKF

-1640 DDGSSIMKNGKVDPG
+1640 DDGSSIMKDGKVDQG
-1655 SIHKDPNDT
+1655 SIHKDPTDT

-1679 KVANASG
+1679 KISNASG
-1686 NGKVGY
+1686 KGKVGY

-1700 SIAETITLE
+1700 WIEETITLE
-1709 NLNATKE
+1709 NLNATEE
-1716 YELSPYVMF
+1716 YQLSPYLVL
-1725 KDTEEILDKAK
+1725 KSSGKVLDKAK

-1746 TLITKASDGST
+1746 TLITKSAEGGT
-1757 FKPNGGGWGSDSGRF
+1757 FVPNGGGWSYGDGRF

-1780 MQIKLVFDL
+1780 QMIKLVFDV
-1789 SAYKDSLAGREVVV
+1789 SAYKDILAGEEVVV
-1803 CEEVGGMQLV
+1803 CEEVGGIQSL
-1813 DGDEYY
+1813 DDEEYY
-1819 TTYGEHADLND
+1819 YTYGEHDDLD
-1830 ADQTVKFISST
+1830 DKDQTVKFISST
-1841 IKTEASMVST
+1841 VKTKASMAST
-1851 NTKYAYALG
+1851 NTHYGYALG
-1860 NDVVKDT
+1860 NDNVKDT
-1867 VSLTGLIKGQTYS
+1867 VSLTGLIAGQTYS
-1880 LQGYLVD
+1880 LQGRLVD
-1887 KATSQSINSQF
+1887 KATGQSINSQF
-1898 TGKTFVAT
+1898 TNKTFVAT
-1906 AESMEVETN
+1906 AESMEVEMN
-1915 LGIDTSTLAGKD
+1915 LGIDTSSLVGKD

-1938 SLIASHEDI
+1938 SLIASHEDV

-1997 KTYKIEGQVIEKSSE
+1997 KTYTIEGQVIEKSSE
-2012 EPVTLKDTSAT
+2012 EPVTLKDITSAT
-2023 INGTKLNVTLSE
+2023 TNGTNLVVTLSE
-2035 NNLSATTTFTAVGE
+2035 NNLSATTTFTAVEE

-2056 YIFDSTYYAG
+2056 YIIDSTYYAG

-2134 LVSNH
+2134 LVDCMFTSTNRY
-2139 FSSIVSQ
+2139 
-2146 QLGTYVYQSKES
+2146 QLGQYIYTKTSGKY
-2158 SSYSTDL
+2158 TDL
-2165 LTYPERHH
+2165 LTYPERCM
-2173 GMLVNPDYVGTMSIT
+2173 GNLVESDYVGTMSIT
-2188 GLPSGK
+2188 DLTSGK

-2200 KAPENYIIPDQ
+2200 KAPANYIISNQ

-2218 KNGEVTEVIVENE
+2218 VNGKVTEAVVENE

-2237 SFVKTDDNVNPD
+2237 TFVKTDDNANPD
-2249 AAKAI
+2249 SAKAL

-2277 KMSEGISD
+2277 KISEGISD

-2290 SFVNILYYENKNTV
+2290 SFDNILYYENKDTV

-2394 VTKVVA
+2394 VTKAVA

-2416 TTKTQGT
+2416 ATKTQGT

-2480 PDIGLTND
+2480 PDIGLTDD

-2495 NTLLPK
+2495 NPLLPK

>member
-30 DEVSSGEMGT
+30 DEVSSGETGT

-115 STTTDS
+115 SITTDS
-121 GDVSE
+121 SDVSE

-146 QYVAVSFDA
+146 QYVTVSFDA
-155 ISVPMDKE
+155 LTVSIDKD
-163 EELNDLDF
+163 EELNDLNF

-201 QFPSEDATKRAYIA
+201 QFPSGDATKRAYIA

-256 DTEEVNQSNVI
+256 DTEEVSQSNVI

-454 YSTDYKGKVE
+454 YSTDYKVKSDDKPKEDKPKEDKPE
-464 EPTEPVTETVT
+464 EPDE
-475 QPTTEPTTKPST
+475 
-487 TQPSTAQPSTEPTTQ
+487 
-502 PTTGSESVSDIK
+502 VSKVK
-514 SLPVDTSK
+514 SLPKDDT
-522 KVVIKYLF
+522 KVVLVKYLLL
-530 VDSSEL
+530 DKSKITGTET
-536 SGSENIDRVMLANNN
+536 IDKVMLSNQN
-551 SLLYQLEEY
+551 SVLYQLESY
-560 APVYKAK
+560 VPVYDDGNSYKVVANTPLVNGTSSDKFMDVIFARGNDKGIVVK
-567 DGTYKVIA
+567 DGVSF
-575 DAPFSNGASSSKAL
+575 DFDSNI
-589 DVDFAKGNVNGE
+589 
-601 VVTKGVSYDY
+601 
-611 DTNVATISEG
+611 ATISKDAIKTDD
-621 NMSIS
+621 NS
-626 DGDYA
+626 DFA
-631 NMQVQVMLATSLDT
+631 NIQIQLLATTSLKT
-645 LSKVNVTVETEKGK
+645 SAKVNVTVEDGKGK
-659 LLDKRTIS
+659 LLNKETFSNDPYEYFS
-667 DKPFNG
+667 
-673 LALDLDTSVSL
+673 LLLDTNKSISAEDISVFI
-684 SKDDLT
+684 
-690 VYVNGAKFDEFTV
+690 NG
-703 EDNILNV
+703 
-710 DKYFGLVSN
+710 SN
-719 LKIVVN
+719 NALN
-725 KKVNSEFKISSR
+725 KKYYSVKENVLSIGSFGVLSDVRVAINKEVNSSFKVCLATPGHGVDMSR
-737 DSFGNVV
+737 LPT
-744 DGDSYDEDN
+744 SYLKE
-753 LYLADGTDVSWLK
+753 GTDVSMFK
-766 TGATT
+766 GKENISTT
-771 EIGVKIGSS
+771 VDIYVGRKGCSS
-780 DYWQGEDGLPVD
+780 DT
-792 KNPIYSSKKDGVGGQ
+792 KDGSLGKLEPLEVWDHDT
-807 SSYIADLGIATS
+807 IDDLLNATIGISKS
-819 IKFSGH
+819 IKFNGKPV
-825 TLNFQFYNSSGKSY
+825 NFQFYDRTGKS
-839 GVWSNVDP
+839 SK
-847 GHGSY
+847 GSY
-852 NHALPGN
+852 PGADAYNKGFVSYCHHASVSSP
-859 CWHIG
+859 
-864 TGWSLSKNDPAFKS
+864 S
-878 ATLKVLSKDTKDGIT
+878 
-893 TLVFRI
+893 
-899 VTKNGMAGGGAGFS
+899 GGGERSAVMRLLKYDDERKSDGSGYIYLTFAIES
-913 QGVGI
+913 TGYIASSPIQTTGGLFKVAVPHSAN
-918 ITKIRVRDSKIKL
+918 TIKL
-931 QMVKDSSV
+931 QMAKDSSV
-939 AGFNTVYNRA
+939 KGFNTDYSRA
-949 GAKYGIYTN
+949 GAKYNIYTDKA
-958 QSCTTH
+958 CTKP
-964 FKINNKNA
+964 FKFGGKDA
-972 YITIDSDGYGKLGSG
+972 YITIDEYGYGKLGEG
-987 SGVNNDSNDKGSRF
+987 NGTNTDKNDKGSRF
-1001 WGKDSGADIPKGTYY
+1001 EGRNSGANIPKGTYY
-1016 AKEVDAPT
+1016 AKEVEAPT
-1024 SGKYTCGSKFQR
+1024 SGKYTKGSDFQQTGGNN
-1036 DGYYKF
+1036 GYYEF
-1042 VSVGKKDSK
+1042 MNVGKKDSK
-1051 NKPIYRAHYFNK
+1051 NIPIYRAHYYTK
-1063 KGTDVGTPEDDPLI
+1063 YGVEAGTPEDDPLI
-1077 LLQLKKMSATPE
+1077 NIQLNKISANPE
-1089 FTNGNSCYSLQGA
+1089 LTEGNSCYSYEGA
-1102 VYNIY
+1102 VYGIY
-1107 WTKKDAEK
+1107 WLRSDANDGKNCRGYITTDEDGYGTYLAEGSK
-1115 GINDHGTM
+1115 GYGINS
-1123 TTDKDG
+1123 KDT
-1129 YAIYYDPDSGHF
+1129 S
-1141 GTNNHDTDAVYKGK
+1141 AVYKNK
-1155 GSGTPVR
+1155 NSGTPVR
-1162 AAQRDTSEFQ
+1162 AVKSRDKNTFT
-1172 GWYIREVTAPKGYAL
+1172 GWYVKELTAPKGYTV
-1187 DKTVYQLTDSGIT
+1187 DNTVYQLTDSGYVT
-1200 NSKGLKIYRPN
+1200 SEGLKIYRPN
-1211 GSSEGIADE
+1211 GNSKGIADE
-1220 PANDPFIISIKK
+1220 PANDPFIISIEKH
-1232 RNAITGETK
+1232 NAITGKTDY
-1241 RLENAVFK
+1241 LENAVFK

-1258 SAKYKDSFEVDSSD
+1258 SSKYPDIHDVDTSN
-1272 PNAKFPKFTASK
+1272 PNADIPKFNASK
-1284 PTRTWYIKTDKDG
+1284 PTRTWYIKTDEYGFAK
-1297 YAELDQ
+1297 LDQ
-1303 GEQYLLKNNPDYPS
+1303 GEQYLLKDNPNYPS
-1317 FNSDAVYTVTKKDGS
+1317 FNSDAVYADKDTG
-1332 LVIAIPYGTLK
+1332 VVVPFGTLK

-1357 VVYYRALREGGA
+1357 VVYYRALREKKSA
-1369 SWISQIEL
+1369 SISQIEL
-1377 PVDENPKVEM
+1377 PVDETPKVEM
-1387 DTTAIDADTNSHN
+1387 DTTAIDTDTNSHN

-1427 GMLIRKSDGSKIPLL
+1427 GMLIRKSDGSKVPLL
-1442 NKDGTI
+1442 NEDGSI
-1448 LKDSKGNQ
+1448 LKDSSGKQ
-1456 ATEKSVT
+1456 ATQKEVT
-1463 MVAKPAGLGNYTIKY
+1463 RTASSSGNGKYNMKY

-1504 LGSHEDINDA
+1504 LGSHEDITDV

-1525 SMITVATDDATDSDI
+1525 SMITSAKNMVTDDDI

-1545 DGWGYISDKVS
+1545 DDWGNITDKVT

-1561 KNRSYRLK
+1561 KNREYRLK
-1569 TEIYEIENGKVS
+1569 TEIYEIVNGKVS
-1581 DTPVNIN
+1581 STPADIIY
-1588 TSGMTFEKAIYTR
+1588 TSSTNFVKAIYTKFR
-1601 FQPTSDSGTVNVSNI
+1601 PKSDSGTVEVSNI
-1616 RFGLPEGK
+1616 RFRFPEGRA
-1624 VDLTTRKF
+1624 DLTNRKF

-1640 DDGSSIMKNGKVDPG
+1640 SDGSSIMKNGRVDPG

-1664 NQIVTYSDLPIDTTA
+1664 NQIVTYSDLPVDTTA

-1716 YELSPYVMF
+1716 YELSPYVVF
-1725 KDTEEILDKAK
+1725 KDTGKILDKAK

-1757 FKPNGGGWGSDSGRF
+1757 FKPDGGGWNSDSGRF

-1780 MQIKLVFDL
+1780 MQMKLVFDL

-1803 CEEVGGMQLV
+1803 CEEIGGMQLYS
-1813 DGDEYY
+1813 GEEFYY
-1819 TTYGEHADLND
+1819 TYGEHKNLDD

-1841 IKTEASMVST
+1841 IKTKASMVST

-1860 NDVVKDT
+1860 NDTVKDT
-1867 VSLTGLIKGQTYS
+1867 VSLTGLIPGETYS
-1880 LQGYLVD
+1880 LQGYVVD
-1887 KATSQSINSQF
+1887 KNSNQIFAKGSKNFKAKAENETISID
-1898 TGKTFVAT
+1898 
-1906 AESMEVETN
+1906 
-1915 LGIDTSTLAGKD
+1915 LGIDISNCAGRD
-1927 IVAYEKLYYRG
+1927 LVVYEDLYYTG
-1938 SLIASHEDI
+1938 SVIASHRDI

-1956 LNPTIKTSA
+1956 LNPTIKTKA
-1965 SDNRHDI
+1965 SSSSSDI
-1972 SRDDVSLRPS
+1972 YNTNVPVRQRGY
-1982 SNIYDTVSMTGLIPG
+1982 IYDTVDMTGLIPG
-1997 KTYKIEGQVIEKSSE
+1997 KEYTISGQLLSKDTE
-2012 EPVTLKDTSAT
+2012 EAVVLLKDGVKATLSNTNLPVTVSEDNK
-2023 INGTKLNVTLSE
+2023 TLS
-2035 NNLSATTTFTAVGE
+2035 TVFTAKAE
-2049 SQDVVFR
+2049 SQSIVIR
-2056 YIFDSTYYAG
+2056 YCLDSTYYAG

-2073 DLYYGDDLI
+2073 DLYYDDELI

-2096 YKSEGSLKITKVDS
+2096 YKSESSLKVTKVDS
-2110 NTGEVVKDS
+2110 TTGEVVKDS

-2173 GMLVNPDYVGTMSIT
+2173 GMLVNPDDVGTMSIT

-2194 YKLREI
+2194 YKLKEI
-2200 KAPENYIIPDQ
+2200 KSPTNYIISEEDGV
-2211 EGIDVEI
+2211 EVEI
-2218 KNGEVTEVIVENE
+2218 VNGEVTETTVKNT
-2231 PRKTFM
+2231 PRLTSFE
-2237 SFVKTDDNVNPD
+2237 FVKTDDNADVEKSNVL
-2249 AAKAI
+2249 A
-2254 SGAGFTVYADKECS
+2254 GAGFTLYKDEACEVQ
-2268 TVALDFYGN
+2268 TRDFYMN
-2277 KMSEGISD
+2277 VVPESVSDKSTGIVGFNNLLYSD
-2285 ADGNV
+2285 VKDTV
-2290 SFVNILYYENKNTV
+2290 YYMR
-2304 LYIKETTTPEGYV
+2304 ETTTPEGYV
-2317 PLNYTIKAVIDT
+2317 PLDYTIKVVIDT
-2329 TGVVKY
+2329 EGKAKLYNNAT
-2335 YALSDSGETEIT
+2335 SEEIT
-2347 DTIHRVFA
+2347 ELKKVYLDEGKQFSNDLLRV
-2355 GGALESDY
+2355 
-2363 TRIINHRG
+2363 INHRG

-2394 VTKVVA
+2394 VTKAVA

-2416 TTKTQGT
+2416 ATKTQGT

-2428 LQKGTST
+2428 MQKGTST

-2480 PDIGLTND
+2480 PDIGLTDD

-2495 NTLLPK
+2495 NPILPK

-2519 ISLSIFAL
+2519 ISLFIFAL
-2527 AFARAKKINI
+2527 AFARAKID

>member
-53 NAQDD
+53 TAQDD

-126 EDLSNEISTKT
+126 EDLSNEISTKA

-146 QYVAVSFDA
+146 QYVTVSFDA
-155 ISVPMDKE
+155 LTVSIDKD

-215 LSKIADFVNV
+215 LSKVADFVNV

-256 DTEEVNQSNVI
+256 DTEEVSQSNVI

-454 YSTDYKGKVE
+454 YSTDYKVKSDDKPKEDKPKEDKPE
-464 EPTEPVTETVT
+464 EPNE
-475 QPTTEPTTKPST
+475 
-487 TQPSTAQPSTEPTTQ
+487 
-502 PTTGSESVSDIK
+502 VSKVK
-514 SLPVDTSK
+514 SLPKDDT
-522 KVVIKYLF
+522 KVVLVKYLF
-530 VDSSEL
+530 LDKSKVTGAET
-536 SGSENIDRVMLANNN
+536 IDNVMLGNKNYV
-551 SLLYQLEEY
+551 LYQLESY
-560 APVYKAK
+560 VPVYDDGDSYKVVANTPLVNGTSSDKFMDVIFARGNDKGIVVK
-567 DGTYKVIA
+567 DGVSF
-575 DAPFSNGASSSKAL
+575 DFDSNI
-589 DVDFAKGNVNGE
+589 
-601 VVTKGVSYDY
+601 
-611 DTNVATISEG
+611 ATISKDAIKTDD
-621 NMSIS
+621 NS
-626 DGDYA
+626 DFA
-631 NMQVQVMLATSLDT
+631 NIQIQLLATTSLNT
-645 LSKVNVTVETEKGK
+645 SAKVNVTVEDEKGK
-659 LLDKRTIS
+659 LLNKETFSNDPYEYFS
-667 DKPFNG
+667 
-673 LALDLDTSVSL
+673 LLLDTNKSISAEDISVFINGSNNALNKKYYSVKENVL
-684 SKDDLT
+684 SIGSFGVLDD
-690 VYVNGAKFDEFTV
+690 VRV
-703 EDNILNV
+703 
-710 DKYFGLVSN
+710 
-719 LKIVVN
+719 VVN
-725 KKVNSEFKISSR
+725 KEVNSSFKVCLATPGHGVDMSR
-737 DSFGNVV
+737 LPT
-744 DGDSYDEDN
+744 SYLKE
-753 LYLADGTDVSWLK
+753 GTDVSMFKGKENISTTVDIYVGRDGYPADTLNGSLGKLEPLEVWGDRDSLFN
-766 TGATT
+766 AT
-771 EIGVKIGSS
+771 IGV
-780 DYWQGEDGLPVD
+780 
-792 KNPIYSSKKDGVGGQ
+792 SK
-807 SSYIADLGIATS
+807 S
-819 IKFSGH
+819 IKFNGKPV
-825 TLNFQFYNSSGKSY
+825 NFQFYDRTGKS
-839 GVWSNVDP
+839 SK
-847 GHGSY
+847 GSY
-852 NHALPGN
+852 P
-859 CWHIG
+859 
-864 TGWSLSKNDPAFKS
+864 
-878 ATLKVLSKDTKDGIT
+878 
-893 TLVFRI
+893 
-899 VTKNGMAGGGAGFS
+899 GAGAYNKGFS
-913 QGVGI
+913 AYCHHASVSSPSGAGERSAVMRLLKYEDGRKSDGSGYIYLTFAIESTGYIASPPIQTTGGLFRVGVPHSAN
-918 ITKIRVRDSKIKL
+918 TIKL

-939 AGFNTVYNRA
+939 AGFNTAYNRA
-949 GAKYGIYTN
+949 GAKYNIYTN

-964 FKINNKNA
+964 FKIGNKNA

-987 SGVNNDSNDKGSRF
+987 SGVNNDSNDEGSRF

-1129 YAIYYDPDSGHF
+1129 YATYYDPDSGHY
-1141 GTNNHDTDAVYKGK
+1141 GTNSNDTDAVYKGK

-1187 DKTVYQLTDSGIT
+1187 DKNVYQLTDSGIT

-1211 GSSEGIADE
+1211 GNSKGIKDE
-1220 PANDPFIISIKK
+1220 PLNDPFIISIQK

-1241 RLENAVFK
+1241 NLEGAVFK

-1258 SAKYKDSFEVDSSD
+1258 FTKYKKNFPVDTSD
-1272 PNAKFPKFTASK
+1272 PNAEIPKFTANK
-1284 PTRTWYIKTDKDG
+1284 PTRTWYVKTDSDG
-1297 YAELDQ
+1297 FADLSD
-1303 GEQYLLKNNPDYPS
+1303 DYIQHTSS
-1317 FNSDAVYTVTKKDGS
+1317 FNSDDVYTVSRKDGT
-1332 LVIAIPYGTLK
+1332 LWTVVPYGTLK
-1343 VTEVQAPDKYEITP
+1343 VTEVQAPEKYDITP
-1357 VVYYRALREGGA
+1357 VVYYRTLDDNGTEVVD
-1369 SWISQIEL
+1369 QVEL
-1377 PVDENPKVEM
+1377 PIDETPKVEM
-1387 DTTAIDADTNSHN
+1387 DTVALNTDTNSHN
-1400 AFTSAKSCITDTI
+1400 GFTSAKSCVSDTI

-1419 GGKEYTFK
+1419 GGKDYTIK
-1427 GMLIRKSDGSKIPLL
+1427 GMLIKKSDGSKIPLL
-1442 NKDGTI
+1442 NEDGTI

-1456 ATEKSVT
+1456 ATEKVVN
-1463 MVAKPAGLGNYTIKY
+1463 MVAKPNGLGHHTIKY

-1525 SMITVATDDATDSDI
+1525 SMITVATNDATDSDI
-1540 SYIPD
+1540 SYVPD
-1545 DGWGYISDKVS
+1545 DDWGNITDKVS

-1561 KNRSYRLK
+1561 KNRFYKLK

-1581 DTPVNIN
+1581 NTPVDILI
-1588 TSGMTFEKAIYTR
+1588 SGMTFAKAIYTTFR
-1601 FQPTSDSGTVNVSNI
+1601 PSSDSGTVEVSNI
-1616 RFGLPEGK
+1616 RFRFPEGR
-1624 VDLTTRKF
+1624 VDLTNRKF

-1655 SIHKDPNDT
+1655 SIHKDPTDT

-1686 NGKVGY
+1686 GGKVGY
-1692 ISGKLSQT
+1692 ISGRLSQT
-1700 SIAETITLE
+1700 MIEETVTLE
-1709 NLNATKE
+1709 NLNATDE
-1716 YELSPYVMF
+1716 YQLSPYLVL
-1725 KDTEEILDKAK
+1725 KSTGKVLDKAK

-1746 TLITKASDGST
+1746 TLITESAEGDT
-1757 FKPNGGGWGSDSGRF
+1757 FVPNGGGWSYDNGRF

-1780 MQIKLVFDL
+1780 QMIKLAFDV
-1789 SAYKDSLAGREVVV
+1789 SAYKDTLVGEEIVV
-1803 CEEVGGMQLV
+1803 CEEVGGTQLF

-1819 TTYGEHADLND
+1819 CTYGEHNDLD
-1830 ADQTVKFISST
+1830 DKDQTVKFISST
-1841 IKTEASMVST
+1841 VKTKASMAST

-1860 NDVVKDT
+1860 NDTVKDT

-1887 KATSQSINSQF
+1887 KATSQRINSQF
-1898 TGKTFVAT
+1898 TNKNFVAT
-1906 AESMEVETN
+1906 AESMEVEMN
-1915 LGIDTSTLAGKD
+1915 LGIDTSELTGKD
-1927 IVAYEKLYYRG
+1927 VVAYEFLYYQG
-1938 SLIASHEDI
+1938 KLIASHVDV
-1947 NDTDQTVTI
+1947 NDADQTVTI

-1965 SDNRHDI
+1965 SSNKSSVHRDNVLLG
-1972 SRDDVSLRPS
+1972 SS

-1997 KTYKIEGQVIEKSSE
+1997 KTYTVEGQVIEKSSE
-2012 EPVTLKDTSAT
+2012 EPVVLKNTSAKT
-2023 INGTKLNVTLSE
+2023 NGTNLNVTLSE
-2035 NNLSATTTFTAVGE
+2035 NNLSAITTFTAVEE

-2056 YIFDSTYYAG
+2056 YIIDSTYYAG

-2073 DLYYGDDLI
+2073 DLYYDDELI

-2096 YKSEGSLKITKVDS
+2096 YKSEGSLKVTKVDS
-2110 NTGEVVKDS
+2110 TTGEVVKDS

-2173 GMLVNPDYVGTMSIT
+2173 GMLVNPDDVGTMSIT

-2194 YKLREI
+2194 YKLKEV
-2200 KAPENYIIPDQ
+2200 KSPTNYIISEEDGV
-2211 EGIDVEI
+2211 EVEI
-2218 KNGEVTEVIVENE
+2218 VNGEVTETTVKNT
-2231 PRKTFM
+2231 PRLTSFE
-2237 SFVKTDDNVNPD
+2237 FVKTDDNADVEKSNVL
-2249 AAKAI
+2249 A
-2254 SGAGFTVYADKECS
+2254 GAGFTLYNDEACEVQ
-2268 TVALDFYGN
+2268 TRDFYMN
-2277 KMSEGISD
+2277 VVPESVSDKSTGIVGFNNLLYSD
-2285 ADGNV
+2285 VKDTV
-2290 SFVNILYYENKNTV
+2290 YYMR
-2304 LYIKETTTPEGYV
+2304 ETTTPEGYV
-2317 PLNYTIKAVIDT
+2317 PLDYIIKVVINIEGKAKLYNNT
-2329 TGVVKY
+2329 T
-2335 YALSDSGETEIT
+2335 SEEIT
-2347 DTIHRVFA
+2347 ELKKVYLDEGKQFSNDLLRV
-2355 GGALESDY
+2355 
-2363 TRIINHRG
+2363 INHRG

-2394 VTKVVA
+2394 VTKAVA

-2416 TTKTQGT
+2416 ATATLGT

-2428 LQKGTST
+2428 MQKGTST

-2473 FSLTADK
+2473 FSLIADK
-2480 PDIGLTND
+2480 PDIDLIDD

>member
-53 NAQDD
+53 NAQDN

-146 QYVAVSFDA
+146 QYVTVSFDA
-155 ISVPMDKE
+155 LTVSIDKD

-215 LSKIADFVNV
+215 LSKIVDFVNV

-256 DTEEVNQSNVI
+256 DTEEVSQSNVI

-454 YSTDYKGKVE
+454 YSTDYKVKSDDKPKEDKPKEDKPE
-464 EPTEPVTETVT
+464 EPNE
-475 QPTTEPTTKPST
+475 
-487 TQPSTAQPSTEPTTQ
+487 
-502 PTTGSESVSDIK
+502 VSKVK
-514 SLPVDTSK
+514 SLPKDDT
-522 KVVIKYLF
+522 KVVLVKYLF
-530 VDSSEL
+530 LDKSKVA
-536 SGSENIDRVMLANNN
+536 GSETIDKVMLGNKN
-551 SLLYQLEEY
+551 SVLYQLESY
-560 APVYKAK
+560 VPVYK
-567 DGTYKVIA
+567 DGDTYKVVA
-575 DAPFSNGASSSKAL
+575 NTPF
-589 DVDFAKGNVNGE
+589 VNGTSSGKFMDVIFARGNDKGI
-601 VVTKGVSYDY
+601 VVKDGVSFDF
-611 DTNVATISEG
+611 DSNIATISKDAIKTDD
-621 NMSIS
+621 NS
-626 DGDYA
+626 DFA
-631 NMQVQVMLATSLDT
+631 NIQIQLLATTSLNT
-645 LSKVNVTVETEKGK
+645 SAKVNVTVEDGKGK
-659 LLDKRTIS
+659 LLNKETFSNDPYEYFS
-667 DKPFNG
+667 
-673 LALDLDTSVSL
+673 LLLDTNKSISAEDISVFI
-684 SKDDLT
+684 
-690 VYVNGAKFDEFTV
+690 NG
-703 EDNILNV
+703 
-710 DKYFGLVSN
+710 SN
-719 LKIVVN
+719 NALN
-725 KKVNSEFKISSR
+725 KKYYSVKENVLSIGSFGVLSDVRVVINKEVNSSFKVCLATPGHGVDMSR
-737 DSFGNVV
+737 LPT
-744 DGDSYDEDN
+744 SYLKE
-753 LYLADGTDVSWLK
+753 GTDVSMFKGKENISTIVDIYVGRDGYSADTLNGSLGKLEPLEVWGDRDSLFN
-766 TGATT
+766 AT
-771 EIGVKIGSS
+771 IGV
-780 DYWQGEDGLPVD
+780 
-792 KNPIYSSKKDGVGGQ
+792 SK
-807 SSYIADLGIATS
+807 S
-819 IKFSGH
+819 IKFNGKYV
-825 TLNFQFYNSSGKSY
+825 NFQFYDETGKS
-839 GVWSNVDP
+839 SK
-847 GHGSY
+847 GSY
-852 NHALPGN
+852 PGTDAYN
-859 CWHIG
+859 
-864 TGWSLSKNDPAFKS
+864 K
-878 ATLKVLSKDTKDGIT
+878 
-893 TLVFRI
+893 
-899 VTKNGMAGGGAGFS
+899 GFS
-913 QGVGI
+913 AYCHHTSVSAQL
-918 ITKIRVRDSKIKL
+918 TKHAEKAEMRLLKYDDRRKSDGSGYIYLTFAIESLNYISTTYDSVQTTGGLFKVAVPHSANTIKL

-939 AGFNTVYNRA
+939 AGFNTAYNRA
-949 GAKYGIYTN
+949 GAKYNIYTN

-964 FKINNKNA
+964 FKIGNKNA

-1024 SGKYTCGSKFQR
+1024 SGKYTCGSKFQK

-1107 WTKKDAEK
+1107 WTKKDADK

-1129 YAIYYDPDSGHF
+1129 YATYYDPDSGHY
-1141 GTNNHDTDAVYKGK
+1141 GTNSHDTDAVYKGK

-1162 AAQRDTSEFQ
+1162 AAKRDTSEFQ

-1211 GSSEGIADE
+1211 GNSKGITDK
-1220 PANDPFIISIKK
+1220 PLDDPFIILIKK

-1241 RLENAVFK
+1241 NLEGAVFK

-1258 SAKYKDSFEVDSSD
+1258 FTKYEENFSVNTSN
-1272 PNAKFPKFTASK
+1272 PNEEIPKFTVSK
-1284 PTRTWYIKTDKDG
+1284 PTRTWYIKTDNDG
-1297 YAELDQ
+1297 YAALRD
-1303 GEQYLLKNNPDYPS
+1303 DYIQHTSS
-1317 FNSDAVYTVTKKDGS
+1317 FNSDDVYLDLGG
-1332 LVIAIPYGTLK
+1332 AIVVPYGTLK
-1343 VTEVQAPDKYEITP
+1343 VTEVQAPEKYDITP
-1357 VVYYRALREGGA
+1357 LIYYRTLNNNGTEVVD
-1369 SWISQIEL
+1369 QVEL

-1387 DTTAIDADTNSHN
+1387 DTVALDTDTNSHN
-1400 AFTSAKSCITDTI
+1400 GFTSAKTCVSDTI

-1419 GGKEYTFK
+1419 GGKEYTIK
-1427 GMLIRKSDGSKIPLL
+1427 GMLIKKSDGSKIPLL
-1442 NKDGTI
+1442 TEDGTI
-1448 LKDSKGNQ
+1448 LKDSKGKQ

-1463 MVAKPAGLGNYTIKY
+1463 MTANANGSGHYSIKY

-1485 ENDSV
+1485 EKDSV

-1525 SMITVATDDATDSDI
+1525 SMITVATNDATDSAI

-1545 DGWGYISDKVS
+1545 DNWGNISDKVS

-1561 KNRSYRLK
+1561 KNRFYRLK
-1569 TEIYEIENGKVS
+1569 TEIYEIENGMVS
-1581 DTPVNIN
+1581 DTPVDIFK
-1588 TSGMTFEKAIYTR
+1588 SGMNFVKAIYTKFR
-1601 FQPTSDSGTVNVSNI
+1601 PASDSGTVKVSNI
-1616 RFGLPEGK
+1616 RFRFPEGK
-1624 VDLTTRKF
+1624 ADLTTRKF

-1640 DDGSSIMKNGKVDPG
+1640 DDGSSIMKSGQVDPG
-1655 SIHKDPNDT
+1655 SIHKDPTDT
-1664 NQIVTYSDLPIDTTA
+1664 NQIVTYSDLPIDTIA
-1679 KVANASG
+1679 KISNASG
-1686 NGKVGY
+1686 KGKVGY

-1700 SIAETITLE
+1700 WIEETITLE
-1709 NLNATKE
+1709 NLNATEE
-1716 YELSPYVMF
+1716 YQLSPYLVL
-1725 KDTEEILDKAK
+1725 KSSGKVLDKAK

-1746 TLITKASDGST
+1746 TLITKSAEGGT
-1757 FKPNGGGWGSDSGRF
+1757 FVPNGGGWSYGDGRF

-1780 MQIKLVFDL
+1780 QMIKLVFDV
-1789 SAYKDSLAGREVVV
+1789 SAYKDILVGEEVVV
-1803 CEEVGGMQLV
+1803 CEEVGGIQSF
-1813 DGDEYY
+1813 DDEEYY
-1819 TTYGEHADLND
+1819 YTYGEHDDLD
-1830 ADQTVKFISST
+1830 DKDQTVRFISST
-1841 IKTEASMVST
+1841 VKTKASMAST
-1851 NTKYAYALG
+1851 NTQYGYALG
-1860 NDVVKDT
+1860 NDNVKDT
-1867 VSLTGLIKGQTYS
+1867 VSLTGLIAGQTYS
-1880 LQGYLVD
+1880 LQGRLVD
-1887 KATSQSINSQF
+1887 KATGQSINSQF
-1898 TGKTFVAT
+1898 TNKTFVAT
-1906 AESMEVETN
+1906 AESMEVEMD
-1915 LGIDTSTLAGKD
+1915 LGIDTSELAGKD
-1927 IVAYEKLYYRG
+1927 VVVYEKLYYRG
-1938 SLIASHEDI
+1938 SLIASHEDV

-1965 SDNRHDI
+1965 SSSKSSVHRDNVVI
-1972 SRDDVSLRPS
+1972 GQS
-1982 SNIYDTVSMTGLIPG
+1982 SDIYDTVSMTGLIPG
-1997 KTYKIEGQVIEKSSE
+1997 KTYTIEGQVIEKSSE
-2012 EPVTLKDTSAT
+2012 EPVVLKNTSAKT
-2023 INGTKLNVTLSE
+2023 NGTNLDVTLSE
-2035 NNLSATTTFTAVGE
+2035 NNLSATTTFTAAEE
-2049 SQDVVFR
+2049 SQDIVFR
-2056 YIFDSTYYAG
+2056 YIIDSTYYAG

-2096 YKSEGSLKITKVDS
+2096 YKSEGSLKVTKVDS
-2110 NTGEVVKDS
+2110 TTGKVVKDS

-2134 LVSNH
+2134 LVNNH

-2146 QLGTYVYQSKES
+2146 QLGTYVYRYDES

-2173 GMLVNPDYVGTMSIT
+2173 GMLVDPNDVGTMSII

-2194 YKLREI
+2194 YKLKEV
-2200 KAPENYIIPDQ
+2200 KAPTNYIISEEDGV
-2211 EGIDVEI
+2211 EVEI
-2218 KNGEVTEVIVENE
+2218 VNGEVTETTVKNT
-2231 PRKTFM
+2231 PRLTSFE
-2237 SFVKTDDNVNPD
+2237 FVKTDDNADVEKSNVL
-2249 AAKAI
+2249 A
-2254 SGAGFTVYADKECS
+2254 GAGFTLYKDEACEVQ
-2268 TVALDFYGN
+2268 TRDFYMN
-2277 KMSEGISD
+2277 VVPESVSDESTGIVGFNNLLYSD
-2285 ADGNV
+2285 VKDTV
-2290 SFVNILYYENKNTV
+2290 YYMC
-2304 LYIKETTTPEGYV
+2304 ETTTPEGYV
-2317 PLNYTIKAVIDT
+2317 PLDYTIKVVIDT
-2329 TGVVKY
+2329 EGKAKLYNNAT
-2335 YALSDSGETEIT
+2335 SEEIT
-2347 DTIHRVFA
+2347 ELKKVYLDEGKQFSNDLLRV
-2355 GGALESDY
+2355 
-2363 TRIINHRG
+2363 INHRG

-2394 VTKVVA
+2394 VTKAVA

-2416 TTKTQGT
+2416 ATKTQGT

-2428 LQKGTST
+2428 MQKGTFT

-2458 TKAPENKMPYGDKIE
+2458 TKAPANKMPYGDKIE

-2480 PDIGLTND
+2480 PDIGLTDD

-2495 NTLLPK
+2495 NPLLPK

-2506 DMGIYWIGLVSLL
+2506 DTGIYWIGLVSLL